1 MGNKSIQKF
10 FADQNSVIDL
20 SSLGNAKGAKVSLS
34 GPDMNITTPRGSVI
48 IVNGALYSSIKGNNL
63 AVKFKDK
70 TITGAK
76 ILGSVDLKDIQ
87 LERIDSSLVDS
98 AQVEKKGN
106 GKRRNKKEEE
116 ELKKQLDDA
125 ENAKKEADKA
135 KEEAEKAKEAA
146 EKALNEAFE
155 VQNSSKQI
163 EEMLQNFLADN
174 VAKDNLAQQSD
185 ASQQNTQAKATQASK
200 QNDAEKVLPQPI
212 NKNTSTGKSNSSK
225 NEENKL
231 DAESVKEPLK
241 VTLALAAESNSG
253 SKDDSITNFTKPQF
267 VGSTAPN
274 ATVIIK
280 INGIAVGQAVAD
292 SLGNFTFTA
301 PETLTDGTYN
311 LEAEA
316 KTADGS
322 GSAKLVITIDSVTD
336 KPTFELSPE
345 SSVSGHKGLTPT
357 LTPSIVGTAEE
368 NAKVDIYVDN
378 KLVASVDVDKDGNW
392 SYEFKDNELSE
403 GENSIKVVA
412 VDKAGNKNETTD
424 SIITD
429 TIAPEKPTIELDDS
443 SDSGIKNDNITN
455 STLPTFIGVAEPGST
470 VSIYLGLKHLGEVIV
485 AKDGTWSY
493 TLTTPL
499 KDGEYNITAT
509 ATDIA
514 GHTSATANLPFTID
528 TRISYF
534 SAEIETTN
542 DSGIVGDNVTNNT
555 RPTFTGKTEPNAI
568 ISVINSETG
577 EEVIFK
583 ANDKGEWTFNFT
595 SDSVEGINNLTFT
608 VEDVAGNKKDFS
620 FSYVIDTIAPV
631 PPTVSLED
639 YVVLPNGIILSGN
652 DLPAL
657 VGTAEP
663 KSTIL
668 LMRDG
673 KLYDSIEVDS
683 NGTWNYQFSNKFLQ
697 GAYDIEIISQDAA
710 GNKSSTVKY
719 SFTIQTEVVP
729 PKAELDASDD
739 SGAKGD
745 WITNKHNALTLL
757 GTADRF
763 ATVNIL
769 IDGKTIGVTT
779 ADADGNW
786 NFDIS
791 RNLSDNVYKITVESI
806 DPLGRTSSVDYQLT
820 IDSFTPIPTVML
832 HDSADSGVKG
842 DMITKINTPLFTGM
856 AEANAKVSIY
866 VDGVLSGE
874 AIAGDDGVWN
884 FQFTTAL
891 SDGSHDV
898 TVKVEDI
905 AGNTASSSAYNFQIV
920 TQTQKP
926 TIELVNDTG
935 VDNTDHIINEKN
947 PALTGTAAPYS
958 TVKLYIDGALIAEV
972 RTNKDGRWEYTLKAD
987 QGLVDGDHRI
997 TASVEDIAGNIA
1009 HSDPFLI
1016 SVDTAISIPIVSL
1029 SPDSDSGIS
1038 DDNLTNIV
1046 KPTLHL
1052 KDIDPDIISVQ
1063 VWDAMSDTQIGVAT
1077 QQPDGSWAYTFTS
1090 DLTEGLHQVYVK
1102 VEDIAGNKA
1111 NSAIFDFTIDTTVS
1125 TPVISLLSK
1134 DDTGVTGDNL
1144 TNINKPGF
1152 AISGVDADAHRVV
1165 VQVMHNGVSEEI
1177 ELSHLNGSWLFIPG
1191 NTWADGSY
1199 TLTVKVEDK
1208 AGNTNY
1214 SAPLTVVID
1223 TQIAIDGVELV
1234 NDSGVKGDNM
1244 TNDDRPHFRV
1254 TVPTDVNEVRLSID
1268 GGNSWVQATPG
1279 VAGSWEY
1286 IWPTDLADGQYTL
1299 TVEATDKAG
1308 NTVTK
1313 TIDFAVD
1320 TTLSVPVIVLDS
1332 ADDTGIQGDNM
1343 TNSTQ
1348 PTFALQHIDDDAVRV
1363 TVSVEHGGVTT
1374 TFDATKGTGG
1384 WTFTPPTSWAD
1395 GDYTL
1400 SVSVEDKAGNT
1411 SHSASLTVT
1420 VDTQIAINNIELVN
1434 DSGIPDDNLT
1444 NNVRPHFQVTVP
1456 TDVNVVRLSIDGGKT
1471 WFNATQSA
1479 TPGVWD
1485 YIWPDDVADG
1495 GYTLTVEAT
1504 DEAGNKATQTLDFTI
1519 DTTLSVPTLS
1529 LDSAD
1534 DSGIAGDN
1542 ITNVKT
1548 PGFTLNNIDTD
1559 VSRVIVEVMHNGIKQ
1574 EVPLVQTGGQW
1585 RFAPTS
1591 DWADGDYIL
1600 TVKVEDRAG
1609 NVKQSAPLTVTVDT
1623 HIAIDR
1629 IELVNDSGI
1638 PGDNLT
1644 NEARPHFQVTVPADV
1659 NGVRL
1664 SIDGGKTW
1672 FDATQSATSGVWDYT
1687 WLTNVANGPH
1697 TLMVEA
1703 SDKAGNKTTQKLD
1716 FTIDT
1721 ILSEPTITLDSADDS
1736 AAGDNITNVKMPGFT
1751 LGNIDADVTKVVV
1764 TVAHDGKNQQIELI
1778 KNGGVWRFT
1787 PGAAWTDG
1795 DYTLTVKVE
1804 DKAGNTNYSAPLTV
1818 TIDTQTSID
1827 RIELLNDTGIVGD
1840 NLTNEARPQFHITV
1854 PTDVNSVQLSLD
1866 GGINWVNAT
1875 LTSDGVWE
1883 YIWPTD
1889 LVENTYTLT
1898 VKATDVAGNTA
1909 TETLNFIIDTTLS
1922 TPTITLDSADDSG
1935 TANDNKTNVKT
1946 PGFII
1951 GGIDSD
1957 VTQVVVQVMRDGH
1970 SEEVELT
1977 QTNGQ
1982 WRFVPGSAW
1991 TDGDYTLTVTVK
2003 DEAGNIRHSAPL
2015 TVTIDTQITIDHIE
2029 LVNDS
2034 GIPDDNLTNNVRP
2047 HFQVTVPTDVNV
2059 VRLSIDG
2066 GKTWFNATQSATPGV
2081 WDYTWLADV
2090 GEGKHTLT
2098 VEATDKAGNKT
2109 TQQLDFIIDTLL
2121 SEPTIVLDNTDDS
2134 GTKGDHLTNVNK
2146 PTFLLGNID
2155 ADARYVTVEVQH
2167 GGTKEV
2173 LTATK
2178 DATGNWSVTPTG
2190 TWADG
2195 DYTLTVRVEDEAGNE
2210 KHSASLTVTVDTQI
2224 TIDVIEL
2231 VNDNGI
2237 PGDNMTN
2244 DAHPQF
2250 RVTVPGDVN
2259 EVSLSID
2266 GGVTWVKATQSAT
2279 PGVWNYTWP
2288 GTVPDGDYTLNVKAT
2303 DNAGN
2308 TVTETL
2314 HFTIDTTL
2322 STPVIVLDSADD
2334 SGVHGDNM
2342 TNHTQ
2347 PTFALQHIDDDAVR
2361 VTVSVEHGG
2370 VTTTFDATKDAGG
2383 WTFTPTGAWA
2393 DGDYTLSVSVEDK
2406 AGNTSHS
2413 ASLTVTVDTQIAIN
2427 NIELV
2432 NDSGIPDDNL
2442 TNNVRPHFQ
2451 VTVPTDV
2458 NVVRLSIDGG
2468 KTWFNATQSATPG
2481 VWDYIWPDDV
2491 ADGGYTLTV
2500 EATDEAGNKA
2510 TQTLDFTIDTTLSVP
2525 TLSLD
2530 SADDSGIAGDN
2541 ITNVKTPGFTL
2552 NNIDTD
2558 VSRVIV
2564 EVMHNGIKQ
2573 EVPLVQTGGQW
2584 RFAPTSDWADGDY
2597 ILTVKVEDRAGN
2609 VKQSAPLTVT
2619 VDTHIA
2625 IDRIELVNDSGI
2637 PGDNLTNEA
2646 RPHFQVTV
2654 PADVNGVRLSIDGG
2668 KTWFDATQSATSGVW
2683 DYTWLTNV
2691 ANGPHT
2697 LMVEASDKAGNKTT
2711 QKLDFTI
2718 DTILSEP
2725 TITLDSA
2732 DDSAAGDNITNVKM
2746 PGFTLGNIDA
2756 DVTKVVVTVAH
2767 DGKNQQIE
2775 LIKNG
2780 GVWRFT
2786 PGAAWTDG
2794 DYTLTV
2800 KVEDKA
2806 GNTNYSAPLTVTID
2820 TQTSIDR
2827 IELLNDTGIVGDNLT
2842 NEARPQFHITVP
2854 TDVNSV
2860 QLSLDGGI
2868 NWVNAT
2874 LTSDGVWEYIWP
2886 TDLVEN
2892 TYTLTVK
2899 ATDVAGNTATETLNF
2914 IIDTTLSTPTIT
2926 LDSAD
2931 DSGTANDNKTNVK
2944 TPGFIIGGID
2954 SDVTQVVVQVM
2965 RDGHSEEVELTQ
2977 TNGQWR
2983 FVPGSAWTDGDY
2995 TLTVTVKDEAGNIRH
3010 SAPLT
3015 VTIDTQ
3021 ITIDHIELVNDSG
3034 IPDDNL
3040 TNNVRP
3046 HFQVTV
3052 PTDVNVVRLSIDGG
3066 KTWFNATQSA
3076 TPGVW
3081 DYTWLADVGEGK
3093 HTLTVEATDKAGNKT
3108 TQQLDFI
3115 IDTLLSEPTIVL
3127 DNTDDSGTKGD
3138 NLTNVNKPTFLL
3150 GNIDADARYVTV
3162 EVQHGGTKEV
3172 LTATKG
3178 ATGIWSVT
3186 PTGTWADGDYTLTVR
3201 VEDDAGNVKYSA
3213 PLTVTVDTQITIDVI
3228 ELVNDNGI
3236 PGDNLT
3242 NDVRPHFRVTVPG
3255 DVNEVRLSIDGGNT
3269 WVRAT
3274 QGTAGIWDYT
3284 WPKDVTD
3291 GLHTLTVEATDKAG
3305 NKTTQT
3311 LDFTID
3317 TRLSTPTIAMDSR
3330 DDTGAIGDHITSVK
3344 RPGFTIGNIDA
3355 DAHSVI
3361 LRITQGGNSQEVTL
3375 TQVGGQWR
3383 FTPDADWADG
3393 SYTLTV
3399 EVTDNAGNVRQS
3411 TPLVVTVDTQTSI
3424 TDITLVNDHGVPDD
3438 NLTNSTRPQ
3447 FEITVPADVNSVQLS
3462 IDGGANWVSATQGIE
3477 GVWGYT
3483 WPTDMGDGKHT
3494 LTVMVTDRA
3503 GNTATQTLEFFIDT
3517 RLSTPTIALD
3527 STDDTGTPGDD
3538 MTNRTRPTFILQNID
3553 SDVINVTVSVT
3564 HNGTTTSFTATQGA
3578 GGWSFTPP
3586 APWGDG
3592 DYTLTVTVEDRAGN
3606 TRPSTPLTVTVD
3618 TQIAIDRIEL
3628 VNDSGVP
3635 GDNVTKH
3642 VRPQFQISVP
3652 DDVEKVLLS
3661 IDGGT
3666 TWVTAIKSS
3675 TAGIWD
3681 YTWPTDMPEGQHTL
3695 TVEVTDGAG
3704 NKMTETL
3711 NFTIDITLLTPT
3723 IELAPDQDT
3732 GQNKNDNLTSV
3743 TQPVFVLGSIDKDVR
3758 HVELS
3763 IEHNGT
3769 FKTVVL
3775 TESADGWRYRPDSA
3789 LADGSYTFTVTVTD
3803 VAGNQQTSAPLKVT
3817 IDGTLTTPVIEL
3829 AAGEDSGTVGDRL
3842 TNHDRPVFDIHQ
3854 VDSDVTR
3861 VMVKVTYNGKTHEE
3875 AAVFTN
3881 GQWRFTPSAS
3891 WADGSYQLA
3900 VVVEDLAGNV
3910 KESAPFEVRI
3920 DTTTTINNIVLLND
3934 TGVQNDQLT
3943 NVAKPSF
3950 RIDVPGDVVQ
3960 VRVTLDGGANWNV
3973 IRKNA
3978 DGQWIFD
3985 SPNTLV
3991 DGTYTLRV
3999 EATDEAGNIAN
4010 KDLVF
4015 NIDTNIQVPTIALD
4029 AGQDTGANTADN
4041 ITNISRPTF
4050 TIGNVDPD
4058 VIKVVVTIDGHD
4070 YNATK
4075 VGAGWQFTPGNAIPD
4090 GSYNIT
4096 VTVEDKAGNTA
4107 TSKPLPV
4114 VIDTTAEIESV
4125 TLVTDSGDSDVDNIT
4140 KVDKPQFSIVTADDI
4155 THVRVKIDNAANWIE
4170 LTKGGDGRWIFN
4182 VGSALPDGQHTLL
4195 VDVTDIAGNV
4205 AQETLQ
4211 FTIDTTLREPTIVLD
4226 PTHDTGD
4233 DTNDNLTRINKP
4245 VFIIGNV
4252 DNDVSHIVV
4261 HIDGRDYTIENTGGN
4276 LTFTPDQPLS
4286 DGQHTISV
4294 TVTDIAGNTK
4304 TSAELRIEI
4313 DTQVQIDSVTLTT
4326 DSGVNDH
4333 DNVTNATRPSFEIAT
4348 PDDVTSVLV
4357 SFDGVNWTPI
4367 SKNAAGQW
4375 EFTAGSALPDGHYT
4389 LHVQAT
4395 DRAGNTANSTLGF
4408 TVDTQIDGLSVVM
4421 LDDAGKDSTD
4431 GITNITSPRFEISAR
4446 EPLQSVTVILN
4457 GKSSTLTQGA
4467 GNKWLFTPDTPLVDG
4482 TYKIEIVAEDIA
4494 GNKISKEVS
4503 FTIDT
4508 IVSDPSIDLLDADD
4522 TGESAVDNIT
4532 SVTTP
4537 RFVIGNVPADIDTVV
4552 IRINGVSYSVTANG
4566 NNLWEFQVPVA
4577 LNDGVYEAVVVFRDI
4592 AGNTSETKL
4601 PFTIDTTTSVSVR
4614 MEPASDTGNSNS
4626 DNLTNKQNPK
4636 FEGTAEPNAKLVI
4649 TIVDDKS
4656 GREVLKQ
4663 TITVGADGN
4672 WSVTPNILP
4681 DGMYTINV
4689 VATDVAGN
4697 TAQTQERF
4705 TIDTVT
4711 IDPTIRLSDPSI
4723 DDQHE
4728 ATSLRPEF
4736 KGFAEAF
4743 STIMIQWDGKVV
4755 GSANANANGEWSWTP
4770 PSVLAPG
4777 SYVVS
4782 IVAKDK
4788 AGNESSQVDFPVV
4801 IPVIDVTPPTIKLS
4815 EESDSGA
4822 LGDFT
4827 TNNKTPTLIGSTL
4840 PNTIVSIYVDG
4851 VKVGEATAD
4860 TAGRYTFQL
4869 SEMKDGHYV
4878 VQVGIVN
4885 PRDNSEL
4892 RSTAVDVT
4900 IDTEVA
4906 ELVWNISGMH
4916 EGGYINTVT
4925 PEIGGTSEPNSKIT
4939 IFVNGVEKA
4948 IAYTTG
4954 AGHWGVVLPALGNDG
4969 NYELTFKVEDV
4980 AGNIREFGPQ
4990 NVILDTVIS
4999 PLTVVLREADD
5010 SGKVGDWITNKS
5022 HVTIDGTAEAGS
5034 TLTIR
5039 NPQGVVIATL
5049 VVGNDGRWSAELD
5062 LREGS
5067 NAFVVVSEDKAGNSQ
5082 QKEIL
5087 IEHDTQIEISDIS
5100 LSRDTNSGDKYDLIT
5115 NNKSPVLVAMTDPGA
5130 TVQVYINGVLQGTVE
5145 ASSSGN
5151 ISYTMPANSA
5161 DGEYQVQ
5168 FVATDTAGNRVES
5181 AITTVTIDSQIAVF
5195 DIDEDSLP
5203 ALSNNRALS
5212 VSGVGEA
5219 GSQVSIFVDGKLV
5232 NVVMVEADGTWR
5244 APILLQDDGT
5254 FNIHFSITDVAG
5266 NTEVSKDYSVDVDSS
5281 TDFPTLNLEDASNS
5295 GSLDDLITNHNKP
5308 VLVGTAE
5315 AGATIHIYVDEK
5327 IVANVLVLEDGTWSY
5342 QFDNAL
5348 KDGEYS
5354 IRVVAED
5361 PAGNT
5366 AESPRLLV
5374 TIDTSTFI
5382 DNPAMVAGS
5391 DNGIFSNDSI
5401 TSQTRP
5407 TFSIFGEMNQSVQ
5420 IFIDGVLVDTITVTD
5435 RNQVYRPESPLGDG
5449 SHSIYYVITDK
5460 AGNTATSKTLNFTI
5474 DTFNTTPVAIDSIG
5488 GQTLAEMTGSDGK
5501 IYITDTT
5508 RNLLF
5513 SGSAEPNSKIEIII
5527 NGLNVG
5533 EVWVN
5538 EKGHWQMPVNPL
5550 YFTEGQLDITVK
5562 STDRAGNVNQEKY
5575 SIWVDT
5581 HIKVFTSELDDNK
5594 SSSKTEWWSNSDL
5607 ITMRGTGEIGATVS
5621 LIVAGVTLATAVV
5634 AATGRWELSTDKL
5647 PEGTYDISLVIE
5659 DSAGN
5664 RWEDV
5669 REIFIDRTPPNA
5681 PVVTYSDI
5689 VNDLII
5695 MQGTAE
5701 AKSQLIITDS
5711 EGNTY
5716 TLTVPDNGKWSMAIP
5731 YPSEGKFTIT
5741 SVDAIG
5747 NRSDDVPLD
5756 IMKEVPVISLS
5767 PDSDSGT
5774 VGDNITRDKQPTF
5787 IIGNLES
5794 DVVVV
5799 QVDINGTVYNAEKN
5813 ADGVW
5818 FFTPG
5823 TPLADGS
5830 YTISVIASDA
5840 AGNQKNSL
5848 PITVT
5853 IDSTLTVP
5861 EIALAAGED
5870 NGASD
5875 SDNVTNHT
5883 QPKFTLQHIDADVT
5897 GVTVNVT
5904 HNGVTDIY
5912 QATQGADGWTFTP
5925 PAAWNDGNYTLSVT
5939 VVDRAGNS
5947 QQSASLAVTVDSTV
5961 TVTADSQHDDAS
5973 DDATATAVTPPES
5986 ETVNAESATHLRTE
6000 PSAAEE
6006 SVVKVTAY
6014 SITLLNADSGDEI
6027 DRSISQT
6034 PSFEIS
6040 VPENIVNV
6048 SIMFEGEEFTLP
6060 ITNQKA
6066 IFEVPLSLEDGEY
6079 TMDVKFIDKDNDF
6092 LIKEK
6097 TFSVDHSSADIV
6109 NAMNVRGKTEDDIND
6124 SPSTSSVGH
6133 NNNGAIDV
6141 FAVNEVTLPVDN
6153 QEEHA

>member
-429 TIAPEKPTIELDDS
+429 TIPPEKPTIELDDS

-639 YVVLPNGIILSGN
+639 FVVLPNGIILSGN

-1029 SPDSDSGIS
+1029 SPDSDSGIA

-1111 NSAIFDFTIDTTVS
+1111 NSAVFDFTIDTTVS

-1177 ELSHLNGSWLFIPG
+1177 ELSHLNGSWLFTPG
-1191 NTWADGSY
+1191 NTWEDGSY

-1208 AGNTNY
+1208 AGNTSY

-1320 TTLSVPVIVLDS
+1320 TTLSVPVIVLNS
-1332 ADDTGIQGDNM
+1332 ADDTGVQGDNM
-1343 TNSTQ
+1343 TNRTQ

-1479 TPGVWD
+1479 TPGAWD

-1504 DEAGNKATQTLDFTI
+1504 DKAGNKTTQELDFTI

-1716 FTIDT
+1716 FIIDT
-1721 ILSEPTITLDSADDS
+1721 LLSEPTITLDSADDS

-2121 SEPTIVLDNTDDS
+2121 SEPTIVLDSTDDS
-2134 GTKGDHLTNVNK
+2134 GTKGDNLTNVNK

-2322 STPVIVLDSADD
+2322 SVPVIVLNSADD
-2334 SGVHGDNM
+2334 TGVQGDNM
-2342 TNHTQ
+2342 TNSTQ

-2370 VTTTFDATKDAGG
+2370 VTTTFDATKGVGG
-2383 WTFTPTGAWA
+2383 WSFTPTGAWA

-2451 VTVPTDV
+2451 VKVPTDV
-2458 NVVRLSIDGG
+2458 N
-2468 KTWFNATQSATPG
+2468 
-2481 VWDYIWPDDV
+2481 
-2491 ADGGYTLTV
+2491 
-2500 EATDEAGNKA
+2500 E
-2510 TQTLDFTIDTTLSVP
+2510 
-2525 TLSLD
+2525 
-2530 SADDSGIAGDN
+2530 
-2541 ITNVKTPGFTL
+2541 
-2552 NNIDTD
+2552 
-2558 VSRVIV
+2558 
-2564 EVMHNGIKQ
+2564 
-2573 EVPLVQTGGQW
+2573 
-2584 RFAPTSDWADGDY
+2584 
-2597 ILTVKVEDRAGN
+2597 
-2609 VKQSAPLTVT
+2609 
-2619 VDTHIA
+2619 
-2625 IDRIELVNDSGI
+2625 
-2637 PGDNLTNEA
+2637 
-2646 RPHFQVTV
+2646 
-2654 PADVNGVRLSIDGG
+2654 
-2668 KTWFDATQSATSGVW
+2668 
-2683 DYTWLTNV
+2683 
-2691 ANGPHT
+2691 
-2697 LMVEASDKAGNKTT
+2697 
-2711 QKLDFTI
+2711 
-2718 DTILSEP
+2718 
-2725 TITLDSA
+2725 
-2732 DDSAAGDNITNVKM
+2732 
-2746 PGFTLGNIDA
+2746 
-2756 DVTKVVVTVAH
+2756 
-2767 DGKNQQIE
+2767 
-2775 LIKNG
+2775 
-2780 GVWRFT
+2780 
-2786 PGAAWTDG
+2786 
-2794 DYTLTV
+2794 
-2800 KVEDKA
+2800 
-2806 GNTNYSAPLTVTID
+2806 
-2820 TQTSIDR
+2820 
-2827 IELLNDTGIVGDNLT
+2827 
-2842 NEARPQFHITVP
+2842 
-2854 TDVNSV
+2854 
-2860 QLSLDGGI
+2860 
-2868 NWVNAT
+2868 
-2874 LTSDGVWEYIWP
+2874 
-2886 TDLVEN
+2886 
-2892 TYTLTVK
+2892 
-2899 ATDVAGNTATETLNF
+2899 
-2914 IIDTTLSTPTIT
+2914 
-2926 LDSAD
+2926 
-2931 DSGTANDNKTNVK
+2931 
-2944 TPGFIIGGID
+2944 
-2954 SDVTQVVVQVM
+2954 
-2965 RDGHSEEVELTQ
+2965 
-2977 TNGQWR
+2977 
-2983 FVPGSAWTDGDY
+2983 
-2995 TLTVTVKDEAGNIRH
+2995 
-3010 SAPLT
+3010 
-3015 VTIDTQ
+3015 
-3021 ITIDHIELVNDSG
+3021 
-3034 IPDDNL
+3034 
-3040 TNNVRP
+3040 
-3046 HFQVTV
+3046 
-3052 PTDVNVVRLSIDGG
+3052 VRLSIDGG

-3093 HTLTVEATDKAGNKT
+3093 HTLTVEATDKAGNQT
-3108 TQQLDFI
+3108 TQKLDFI
-3115 IDTLLSEPTIVL
+3115 IDTMLSEPTIVL
-3127 DNTDDSGTKGD
+3127 DSTDDSGTKGD
-3138 NLTNVNKPTFLL
+3138 NLTNANKPTFIL

-3162 EVQHGGTKEV
+3162 EVQYGGTKEV

-3317 TRLSTPTIAMDSR
+3317 TRLSTPTITMDSR

-3344 RPGFTIGNIDA
+3344 RPGFTIGNIDS
-3355 DAHSVI
+3355 DAQSVI

-3411 TPLVVTVDTQTSI
+3411 TPLIVTVDTQTSI

-3462 IDGGANWVSATQGIE
+3462 IDGGANWVSAAQGIE

-3618 TQIAIDRIEL
+3618 TQIAIDHIEL

-3711 NFTIDITLLTPT
+3711 NFTIDITLMTPT

-3842 TNHDRPVFDIHQ
+3842 TNHDRPVFDIRQ

-4304 TSAELRIEI
+4304 TSAELKIEI

-4532 SVTTP
+4532 SVTKP

-4552 IRINGVSYSVTANG
+4552 IRINGVSYPVTANG

-4827 TNNKTPTLIGSTL
+4827 TNNKTPTLVGNTL
-4840 PNTIVSIYVDG
+4840 PNAIVSIYVDG

-4969 NYELTFKVEDV
+4969 NYVLTFKVEDV

-5039 NPQGVVIATL
+5039 SPQGVVIATL

-5082 QKEIL
+5082 QKDIL

-5342 QFDNAL
+5342 QFDNVL

-5407 TFSIFGEMNQSVQ
+5407 TFSISGEMNQSVQ

-5581 HIKVFTSELDDNK
+5581 HIQVFTSELDDNK
-5594 SSSKTEWWSNSDL
+5594 SSSKTDWWSNSST
-5607 ITMRGTGEIGATVS
+5607 ITMRGMGEIGATVS

-5634 AATGRWELSTDKL
+5634 AANGQWELSTDQL
-5647 PEGTYDISLVIE
+5647 PEGKYDITLSIE
-5659 DSAGN
+5659 DNAGN
-5664 RWEDV
+5664 RKEEV
-5669 REIFIDRTPPNA
+5669 HEIFIDRTPPNA

-5711 EGNTY
+5711 NGNTY

-5747 NRSDDVPLD
+5747 NRSDDVSLD

-5870 NGASD
+5870 NGVSD

-5904 HNGVTDIY
+5904 HNGVTDTY

-5925 PAAWNDGNYTLSVT
+5925 PAAWNDGTYTLSVT

-5986 ETVNAESATHLRTE
+5986 ETVNAESATHLRTV

-6006 SVVKVTAY
+6006 SVVKETAY

-6109 NAMNVRGKTEDDIND
+6109 NAMNARGKTEDDIND

>member
-34 GPDMNITTPRGSVI
+34 GPDMNITTPHGSVI

-534 SAEIETTN
+534 SAEIETTD

-595 SDSVEGINNLTFT
+595 SDSVEGVNNLTFT

-620 FSYVIDTIAPV
+620 FSYVIDTVAPV

-639 YVVLPNGIILSGN
+639 FVVLPNGIILSGN

-697 GAYDIEIISQDAA
+697 GSYDIEIISQDAA

-1029 SPDSDSGIS
+1029 SPDSDSGIA

-1111 NSAIFDFTIDTTVS
+1111 NSAVFDFTIDTTVS

-1177 ELSHLNGSWLFIPG
+1177 ELSHLNGSWLFTPG

-1208 AGNTNY
+1208 AGNTSY

-1384 WTFTPPTSWAD
+1384 WSFTPTGAWAD

-1434 DSGIPDDNLT
+1434 DSGIPNDNLT

-1479 TPGVWD
+1479 TPGAWD

-1504 DEAGNKATQTLDFTI
+1504 DKAGNKTTQELDFTI

-2121 SEPTIVLDNTDDS
+2121 SEPTIVLDSTDDS

-2322 STPVIVLDSADD
+2322 SVPVIVLNSADD
-2334 SGVHGDNM
+2334 TGVQGDNM
-2342 TNHTQ
+2342 TNSTQ

-2370 VTTTFDATKDAGG
+2370 VTTTFDATKGVGG
-2383 WTFTPTGAWA
+2383 WSFTPTGAWA

-2451 VTVPTDV
+2451 VKVPTDV
-2458 NVVRLSIDGG
+2458 N
-2468 KTWFNATQSATPG
+2468 
-2481 VWDYIWPDDV
+2481 
-2491 ADGGYTLTV
+2491 
-2500 EATDEAGNKA
+2500 E
-2510 TQTLDFTIDTTLSVP
+2510 
-2525 TLSLD
+2525 
-2530 SADDSGIAGDN
+2530 
-2541 ITNVKTPGFTL
+2541 
-2552 NNIDTD
+2552 
-2558 VSRVIV
+2558 
-2564 EVMHNGIKQ
+2564 
-2573 EVPLVQTGGQW
+2573 
-2584 RFAPTSDWADGDY
+2584 
-2597 ILTVKVEDRAGN
+2597 
-2609 VKQSAPLTVT
+2609 
-2619 VDTHIA
+2619 
-2625 IDRIELVNDSGI
+2625 
-2637 PGDNLTNEA
+2637 
-2646 RPHFQVTV
+2646 
-2654 PADVNGVRLSIDGG
+2654 
-2668 KTWFDATQSATSGVW
+2668 
-2683 DYTWLTNV
+2683 
-2691 ANGPHT
+2691 
-2697 LMVEASDKAGNKTT
+2697 
-2711 QKLDFTI
+2711 
-2718 DTILSEP
+2718 
-2725 TITLDSA
+2725 
-2732 DDSAAGDNITNVKM
+2732 
-2746 PGFTLGNIDA
+2746 
-2756 DVTKVVVTVAH
+2756 
-2767 DGKNQQIE
+2767 
-2775 LIKNG
+2775 
-2780 GVWRFT
+2780 
-2786 PGAAWTDG
+2786 
-2794 DYTLTV
+2794 
-2800 KVEDKA
+2800 
-2806 GNTNYSAPLTVTID
+2806 
-2820 TQTSIDR
+2820 
-2827 IELLNDTGIVGDNLT
+2827 
-2842 NEARPQFHITVP
+2842 
-2854 TDVNSV
+2854 
-2860 QLSLDGGI
+2860 
-2868 NWVNAT
+2868 
-2874 LTSDGVWEYIWP
+2874 
-2886 TDLVEN
+2886 
-2892 TYTLTVK
+2892 
-2899 ATDVAGNTATETLNF
+2899 
-2914 IIDTTLSTPTIT
+2914 
-2926 LDSAD
+2926 
-2931 DSGTANDNKTNVK
+2931 
-2944 TPGFIIGGID
+2944 
-2954 SDVTQVVVQVM
+2954 
-2965 RDGHSEEVELTQ
+2965 
-2977 TNGQWR
+2977 
-2983 FVPGSAWTDGDY
+2983 
-2995 TLTVTVKDEAGNIRH
+2995 
-3010 SAPLT
+3010 
-3015 VTIDTQ
+3015 
-3021 ITIDHIELVNDSG
+3021 
-3034 IPDDNL
+3034 
-3040 TNNVRP
+3040 
-3046 HFQVTV
+3046 
-3052 PTDVNVVRLSIDGG
+3052 VRLSIDGG

-3093 HTLTVEATDKAGNKT
+3093 HTLTVEATDKAGNQT
-3108 TQQLDFI
+3108 TQKLDFI
-3115 IDTLLSEPTIVL
+3115 IDTMLSEPTIVL
-3127 DNTDDSGTKGD
+3127 DSTDDSGTKGD
-3138 NLTNVNKPTFLL
+3138 NLTNANKPTFIL

-3162 EVQHGGTKEV
+3162 EVQYGGTKEV

-3399 EVTDNAGNVRQS
+3399 EVQDNAGNVRQS

-3517 RLSTPTIALD
+3517 RLSTPTIELD

-3711 NFTIDITLLTPT
+3711 NFTIDITLMTPT

-3842 TNHDRPVFDIHQ
+3842 TNHDRPVFDIRQ

-3999 EATDEAGNIAN
+3999 EATDEVGNIAN

-4304 TSAELRIEI
+4304 TSAELKIEI

-4532 SVTTP
+4532 SVTKP

-4552 IRINGVSYSVTANG
+4552 IRINGVSYPVTANG

-4827 TNNKTPTLIGSTL
+4827 TNNKTPTLVGNTL
-4840 PNTIVSIYVDG
+4840 PNAIVSIYVDG

-4969 NYELTFKVEDV
+4969 NYVLTFKVEDV

-5039 NPQGVVIATL
+5039 SPQGVVIATL

-5082 QKEIL
+5082 QKDIL

-5407 TFSIFGEMNQSVQ
+5407 TFSISGEMNQSVQ

-5581 HIKVFTSELDDNK
+5581 HIQVFTSELDDNK
-5594 SSSKTEWWSNSDL
+5594 SSSKTDWWSNSST
-5607 ITMRGTGEIGATVS
+5607 ITMRGMGEIGATVS

-5634 AATGRWELSTDKL
+5634 AANGQWELSTDQL
-5647 PEGTYDISLVIE
+5647 PEGKYDITLSIE
-5659 DSAGN
+5659 DNAGN
-5664 RWEDV
+5664 RKEEV
-5669 REIFIDRTPPNA
+5669 HEIFIDRTPPNA

-5711 EGNTY
+5711 NGNTY

-5823 TPLADGS
+5823 TPLTDGS

-5925 PAAWNDGNYTLSVT
+5925 PAAWNDGTYTLSVT

-5986 ETVNAESATHLRTE
+5986 ETVNAESATHLRTV

-6006 SVVKVTAY
+6006 SVVKETAY

-6048 SIMFEGEEFTLP
+6048 SVMFEGEEFTLP

>member
-241 VTLALAAESNSG
+241 VTLALATESNSG

-620 FSYVIDTIAPV
+620 FSYVIDTVAPV

-639 YVVLPNGIILSGN
+639 FVVLPNGIILSGN

-1029 SPDSDSGIS
+1029 SPDSDSGVS

-1063 VWDAMSDTQIGVAT
+1063 VWDAASDTQIGVAT

-1111 NSAIFDFTIDTTVS
+1111 NSAVFDFTIDTTVS

-1208 AGNTNY
+1208 AGNTSY

-1384 WTFTPPTSWAD
+1384 WSFTPTGAWAD

-1434 DSGIPDDNLT
+1434 DSGIPNDNLT

-1479 TPGVWD
+1479 TPGAWD

-1504 DEAGNKATQTLDFTI
+1504 DKAGNKTTQELDFTI

-1804 DKAGNTNYSAPLTV
+1804 DKTGNTNYSAPLTV

-2121 SEPTIVLDNTDDS
+2121 SEPTIVLDSTDDS
-2134 GTKGDHLTNVNK
+2134 GTKGDNLTNVNK

-2322 STPVIVLDSADD
+2322 SVPVIVLNSADD
-2334 SGVHGDNM
+2334 TGVQGDNM
-2342 TNHTQ
+2342 TNSTQ

-2370 VTTTFDATKDAGG
+2370 VTTTFDATKGTGG
-2383 WTFTPTGAWA
+2383 WSFTPTGAWA

-2451 VTVPTDV
+2451 VKVPMDV
-2458 NVVRLSIDGG
+2458 N
-2468 KTWFNATQSATPG
+2468 
-2481 VWDYIWPDDV
+2481 
-2491 ADGGYTLTV
+2491 
-2500 EATDEAGNKA
+2500 E
-2510 TQTLDFTIDTTLSVP
+2510 
-2525 TLSLD
+2525 
-2530 SADDSGIAGDN
+2530 
-2541 ITNVKTPGFTL
+2541 
-2552 NNIDTD
+2552 
-2558 VSRVIV
+2558 
-2564 EVMHNGIKQ
+2564 
-2573 EVPLVQTGGQW
+2573 
-2584 RFAPTSDWADGDY
+2584 
-2597 ILTVKVEDRAGN
+2597 
-2609 VKQSAPLTVT
+2609 
-2619 VDTHIA
+2619 
-2625 IDRIELVNDSGI
+2625 
-2637 PGDNLTNEA
+2637 
-2646 RPHFQVTV
+2646 
-2654 PADVNGVRLSIDGG
+2654 
-2668 KTWFDATQSATSGVW
+2668 
-2683 DYTWLTNV
+2683 
-2691 ANGPHT
+2691 
-2697 LMVEASDKAGNKTT
+2697 
-2711 QKLDFTI
+2711 
-2718 DTILSEP
+2718 
-2725 TITLDSA
+2725 
-2732 DDSAAGDNITNVKM
+2732 
-2746 PGFTLGNIDA
+2746 
-2756 DVTKVVVTVAH
+2756 
-2767 DGKNQQIE
+2767 
-2775 LIKNG
+2775 
-2780 GVWRFT
+2780 
-2786 PGAAWTDG
+2786 
-2794 DYTLTV
+2794 
-2800 KVEDKA
+2800 
-2806 GNTNYSAPLTVTID
+2806 
-2820 TQTSIDR
+2820 
-2827 IELLNDTGIVGDNLT
+2827 
-2842 NEARPQFHITVP
+2842 
-2854 TDVNSV
+2854 
-2860 QLSLDGGI
+2860 
-2868 NWVNAT
+2868 
-2874 LTSDGVWEYIWP
+2874 
-2886 TDLVEN
+2886 
-2892 TYTLTVK
+2892 
-2899 ATDVAGNTATETLNF
+2899 
-2914 IIDTTLSTPTIT
+2914 
-2926 LDSAD
+2926 
-2931 DSGTANDNKTNVK
+2931 
-2944 TPGFIIGGID
+2944 
-2954 SDVTQVVVQVM
+2954 
-2965 RDGHSEEVELTQ
+2965 
-2977 TNGQWR
+2977 
-2983 FVPGSAWTDGDY
+2983 
-2995 TLTVTVKDEAGNIRH
+2995 
-3010 SAPLT
+3010 
-3015 VTIDTQ
+3015 
-3021 ITIDHIELVNDSG
+3021 
-3034 IPDDNL
+3034 
-3040 TNNVRP
+3040 
-3046 HFQVTV
+3046 
-3052 PTDVNVVRLSIDGG
+3052 VRLSIDGG

-3093 HTLTVEATDKAGNKT
+3093 HTLTVEATDKAGNQT
-3108 TQQLDFI
+3108 TQKLDFI

-3127 DNTDDSGTKGD
+3127 DSTDDSGTKGD
-3138 NLTNVNKPTFLL
+3138 NLTNANKPTFIL

-3162 EVQHGGTKEV
+3162 EVQYGGTKEV

-3317 TRLSTPTIAMDSR
+3317 TRLSTPTITMDSR

-3344 RPGFTIGNIDA
+3344 RPGFTIGNIDS
-3355 DAHSVI
+3355 DAQSVI

-3411 TPLVVTVDTQTSI
+3411 TPLIVTVDTQTSI

-3462 IDGGANWVSATQGIE
+3462 IDGGANWVSAAQGIE

-3517 RLSTPTIALD
+3517 RLSTPTIVLD

-3618 TQIAIDRIEL
+3618 TQIAIDHIEL

-3711 NFTIDITLLTPT
+3711 NFTIDITLMTPT

-3842 TNHDRPVFDIHQ
+3842 TNHDRPVFDIRQ

-4532 SVTTP
+4532 SVTKP

-4552 IRINGVSYSVTANG
+4552 IRINGVSYPVTANG

-4827 TNNKTPTLIGSTL
+4827 TNNKTPTLVGNTL
-4840 PNTIVSIYVDG
+4840 PNAIVSIYVDG

-4969 NYELTFKVEDV
+4969 NYVLTFKVEDV

-5295 GSLDDLITNHNKP
+5295 GSLDDLITSHNKP

-5382 DNPAMVAGS
+5382 DNPVMMAGS

-5407 TFSIFGEMNQSVQ
+5407 AFSIYGEMNQSVQ

-5474 DTFNTTPVAIDSIG
+5474 DTLNTTPVAIDSIG

-5538 EKGHWQMPVNPL
+5538 DKGHWQMPVNPL

-5581 HIKVFTSELDDNK
+5581 HIQVFTSELDDNK
-5594 SSSKTEWWSNSDL
+5594 SSSKTDWWSNSST
-5607 ITMRGTGEIGATVS
+5607 ITMRGMGEIGATVS

-5634 AATGRWELSTDKL
+5634 AANGQWELSTDQL
-5647 PEGTYDISLVIE
+5647 PEGKYDITLSIE
-5659 DSAGN
+5659 DNAGN
-5664 RWEDV
+5664 RKEEV
-5669 REIFIDRTPPNA
+5669 HEIFIDRTPPNA

-5711 EGNTY
+5711 NGNTY

-5747 NRSDDVPLD
+5747 NRSDDVSLD

-5870 NGASD
+5870 NGVSD

-5904 HNGVTDIY
+5904 HNGVTDTY

-5925 PAAWNDGNYTLSVT
+5925 PAAWNDGTYTLSVT

-5986 ETVNAESATHLRTE
+5986 ETVNAESATHLRTV

-6006 SVVKVTAY
+6006 SVVKETAY

-6109 NAMNVRGKTEDDIND
+6109 NAMNARGKTEDDIND

>member
-155 VQNSSKQI
+155 VQNSSKQM
-163 EEMLQNFLADN
+163 EEMLQEFLADN

-429 TIAPEKPTIELDDS
+429 TIPPEKPTIELDDS

-534 SAEIETTN
+534 SAEIETTD

-577 EEVIFK
+577 EEVVFK
-583 ANDKGEWTFNFT
+583 ANDQGEWTFNFT

-958 TVKLYIDGALIAEV
+958 TVKLYVDGALIAEV

-1029 SPDSDSGIS
+1029 SPDSDSGIA

-1063 VWDAMSDTQIGVAT
+1063 VWDAASDTQIGVAT

-1111 NSAIFDFTIDTTVS
+1111 NSAVFDFTIDTTVS

-1177 ELSHLNGSWLFIPG
+1177 ELSHLNGSWLFTPG

-1384 WTFTPPTSWAD
+1384 WSFTPTGAWAD

-1434 DSGIPDDNLT
+1434 DSGIPNDNLT
-1444 NNVRPHFQVTVP
+1444 NNVRPQFQVTVP

-1471 WFNATQSA
+1471 WFNATQGA
-1479 TPGVWD
+1479 TPGAWD

-1504 DEAGNKATQTLDFTI
+1504 DKAGNQTTQELDFTI

-1591 DWADGDYIL
+1591 DWGDGDYIL

-1716 FTIDT
+1716 FIIDT
-1721 ILSEPTITLDSADDS
+1721 MLSEPTITLDSADDS

-1909 TETLNFIIDTTLS
+1909 TETLNFTIDTTLS

-1946 PGFII
+1946 PGFVI

-2015 TVTIDTQITIDHIE
+2015 KVTVDTQIGIDNIE

-2034 GIPDDNLTNNVRP
+2034 GIPNDNLTNNVRP
-2047 HFQVTVPTDVNV
+2047 QFQVTVPTDVNV

-2081 WDYTWLADV
+2081 WDYTWLTDV
-2090 GEGKHTLT
+2090 ANGSHTLT
-2098 VEATDKAGNKT
+2098 VEATDAAGNKA
-2109 TQQLDFIIDTLL
+2109 TQNLEFNIDTLL
-2121 SEPTIVLDNTDDS
+2121 SEPTIALDSTDDS
-2134 GTKGDHLTNVNK
+2134 GTKGDNLTNVNK
-2146 PTFLLGNID
+2146 PTFILGNID

-2178 DATGNWSVTPTG
+2178 GATGIWSVTPTG
-2190 TWADG
+2190 MWADG
-2195 DYTLTVRVEDEAGNE
+2195 SHTLTVRVEDEAGNV
-2210 KHSASLTVTVDTQI
+2210 KYSVPLTITVDTQI
-2224 TIDVIEL
+2224 TIDDIEL
-2231 VNDNGI
+2231 VNDSGTK
-2237 PGDNMTN
+2237 GDNLTN
-2244 DAHPQF
+2244 DANPHF
-2250 RVTVPGDVN
+2250 RITVPGDVN

-2266 GGVTWVKATQSAT
+2266 GGVTWVKAMQSST
-2279 PGVWNYTWP
+2279 SGVWNYTWP
-2288 GTVPDGDYTLNVKAT
+2288 KTLADDDYTLTVKAT

-2308 TVTETL
+2308 TVTRTL
-2314 HFTIDTTL
+2314 DFTIDTTL

-2334 SGVHGDNM
+2334 TGIQGDNM
-2342 TNHTQ
+2342 TNRTQ
-2347 PTFALQHIDDDAVR
+2347 PTFNLQHIDDDAVR

-2370 VTTTFDATKDAGG
+2370 VTTTFDATKGTGG
-2383 WTFTPTGAWA
+2383 WSFTPPTSWGA
-2393 DGDYTLSVSVEDK
+2393 GDYTLSVSVEDK

-2442 TNNVRPHFQ
+2442 TNNVRPQFQ
-2451 VTVPTDV
+2451 VKVPTDV
-2458 NVVRLSIDGG
+2458 N
-2468 KTWFNATQSATPG
+2468 
-2481 VWDYIWPDDV
+2481 
-2491 ADGGYTLTV
+2491 
-2500 EATDEAGNKA
+2500 E
-2510 TQTLDFTIDTTLSVP
+2510 
-2525 TLSLD
+2525 
-2530 SADDSGIAGDN
+2530 
-2541 ITNVKTPGFTL
+2541 
-2552 NNIDTD
+2552 
-2558 VSRVIV
+2558 
-2564 EVMHNGIKQ
+2564 
-2573 EVPLVQTGGQW
+2573 
-2584 RFAPTSDWADGDY
+2584 
-2597 ILTVKVEDRAGN
+2597 
-2609 VKQSAPLTVT
+2609 
-2619 VDTHIA
+2619 
-2625 IDRIELVNDSGI
+2625 
-2637 PGDNLTNEA
+2637 
-2646 RPHFQVTV
+2646 
-2654 PADVNGVRLSIDGG
+2654 
-2668 KTWFDATQSATSGVW
+2668 
-2683 DYTWLTNV
+2683 
-2691 ANGPHT
+2691 
-2697 LMVEASDKAGNKTT
+2697 
-2711 QKLDFTI
+2711 
-2718 DTILSEP
+2718 
-2725 TITLDSA
+2725 
-2732 DDSAAGDNITNVKM
+2732 
-2746 PGFTLGNIDA
+2746 
-2756 DVTKVVVTVAH
+2756 
-2767 DGKNQQIE
+2767 
-2775 LIKNG
+2775 
-2780 GVWRFT
+2780 
-2786 PGAAWTDG
+2786 
-2794 DYTLTV
+2794 
-2800 KVEDKA
+2800 
-2806 GNTNYSAPLTVTID
+2806 
-2820 TQTSIDR
+2820 
-2827 IELLNDTGIVGDNLT
+2827 
-2842 NEARPQFHITVP
+2842 
-2854 TDVNSV
+2854 
-2860 QLSLDGGI
+2860 
-2868 NWVNAT
+2868 
-2874 LTSDGVWEYIWP
+2874 
-2886 TDLVEN
+2886 
-2892 TYTLTVK
+2892 
-2899 ATDVAGNTATETLNF
+2899 
-2914 IIDTTLSTPTIT
+2914 
-2926 LDSAD
+2926 
-2931 DSGTANDNKTNVK
+2931 
-2944 TPGFIIGGID
+2944 
-2954 SDVTQVVVQVM
+2954 
-2965 RDGHSEEVELTQ
+2965 
-2977 TNGQWR
+2977 
-2983 FVPGSAWTDGDY
+2983 
-2995 TLTVTVKDEAGNIRH
+2995 
-3010 SAPLT
+3010 
-3015 VTIDTQ
+3015 
-3021 ITIDHIELVNDSG
+3021 
-3034 IPDDNL
+3034 
-3040 TNNVRP
+3040 
-3046 HFQVTV
+3046 
-3052 PTDVNVVRLSIDGG
+3052 VRLSIDGG

-3093 HTLTVEATDKAGNKT
+3093 HTLTVEATDKAGNQT
-3108 TQQLDFI
+3108 TQKLDFI
-3115 IDTLLSEPTIVL
+3115 IDTLLSEPTIAL
-3127 DNTDDSGTKGD
+3127 DSTDDSGTKGD
-3138 NLTNVNKPTFLL
+3138 NLTSVNKPTFIL

-3186 PTGTWADGDYTLTVR
+3186 PTGMWADGSHTLTVR

-3213 PLTVTVDTQITIDVI
+3213 PLTVTVDTHIAIDDI

-3305 NKTTQT
+3305 NQTTQT

-3399 EVTDNAGNVRQS
+3399 EVQDNAGNVRQS
-3411 TPLVVTVDTQTSI
+3411 TPLIVTVDTQTSI

-3462 IDGGANWVSATQGIE
+3462 IDGGANWVSAAQGIE

-3817 IDGTLTTPVIEL
+3817 IDGSLTTPVIEL

-3842 TNHDRPVFDIHQ
+3842 TKHDRPVFDIRQ

-3910 KESAPFEVRI
+3910 KESAPLEVRI

-3950 RIDVPGDVVQ
+3950 RIDVPGDVIQ

-3985 SPNTLV
+3985 TPNTLV

-3999 EATDEAGNIAN
+3999 EATDQAGNIAN

-4304 TSAELRIEI
+4304 TSAELKIEI

-4357 SFDGVNWTPI
+4357 SFDGVNWTPV

-4375 EFTAGSALPDGHYT
+4375 QFTAGSALSDGHYT

-4508 IVSDPSIDLLDADD
+4508 VVSDPRIDLLDADD

-4532 SVTTP
+4532 SVTKP

-4552 IRINGVSYSVTANG
+4552 IRINGVSYPVTANG

-4614 MEPASDTGNSNS
+4614 MEPASDTGSSNS

-4656 GREVLKQ
+4656 GREVLKH

-4723 DDQHE
+4723 DDQYE

-4736 KGFAEAF
+4736 KGLAEAF

-4827 TNNKTPTLIGSTL
+4827 TNNKTPTLVGNTL
-4840 PNTIVSIYVDG
+4840 PNAIVSIYVDG

-4954 AGHWGVVLPALGNDG
+4954 TGHWGVVLPALGNDG

-5082 QKEIL
+5082 QKDIL

-5244 APILLQDDGT
+5244 APILLQDDGK

-5295 GSLDDLITNHNKP
+5295 GSLDDLITSHNKP

-5382 DNPAMVAGS
+5382 DNPVMMAGS

-5407 TFSIFGEMNQSVQ
+5407 AFSIFGEMNQSVQ

-5538 EKGHWQMPVNPL
+5538 DKGHWQMPVNPL

-5581 HIKVFTSELDDNK
+5581 HIQVFTSELDDNK
-5594 SSSKTEWWSNSDL
+5594 SSSKTDWWSNSST
-5607 ITMRGTGEIGATVS
+5607 ITMRGMGEIGATVS

-5634 AATGRWELSTDKL
+5634 AANGQWELSTDQL
-5647 PEGTYDISLVIE
+5647 PEGKYDITLSIE
-5659 DSAGN
+5659 DNAGN
-5664 RWEDV
+5664 RKEEV
-5669 REIFIDRTPPNA
+5669 HEIFIDRTPPNA

-5711 EGNTY
+5711 NGNTY

-5756 IMKEVPVISLS
+5756 IMKETPVISLS

-5875 SDNVTNHT
+5875 SDNVTNHNHT

-5925 PAAWNDGNYTLSVT
+5925 PAAWNDGTYTLSVT

-5947 QQSASLAVTVDSTV
+5947 LQSASLEVTVDSTV

-5986 ETVNAESATHLRTE
+5986 ETVNAESATHLRTV

-6006 SVVKVTAY
+6006 SVVKETAY

-6048 SIMFEGEEFTLP
+6048 SVMFEGEEFTLP

-6079 TMDVKFIDKDNDF
+6079 TMDVKFIDKDDDF

-6109 NAMNVRGKTEDDIND
+6109 NAMNARGKTEDDIND

>member
-34 GPDMNITTPRGSVI
+34 GPDMNITTPHGSVI

-534 SAEIETTN
+534 SAEIETTD

-595 SDSVEGINNLTFT
+595 SDSVEGVNNLTFT

-620 FSYVIDTIAPV
+620 FSYVIDTVAPV

-639 YVVLPNGIILSGN
+639 FVVLPNGIILSGN

-1029 SPDSDSGIS
+1029 SPDSDSGIA

-1111 NSAIFDFTIDTTVS
+1111 NSAVFDFTIDTTVS

-1177 ELSHLNGSWLFIPG
+1177 ELSHLNGSWLFTPG

-1208 AGNTNY
+1208 AGNTSY

-1384 WTFTPPTSWAD
+1384 WSFTPTGAWAD

-1434 DSGIPDDNLT
+1434 DSGIPNDNLT

-1479 TPGVWD
+1479 TPGAWD

-1504 DEAGNKATQTLDFTI
+1504 DKAGNKTTQELDFTI

-1889 LVENTYTLT
+1889 LIENTYTLT

-2015 TVTIDTQITIDHIE
+2015 TVTIDTQIAIDHIE

-2121 SEPTIVLDNTDDS
+2121 SEPTIVLDSTDDS
-2134 GTKGDHLTNVNK
+2134 GTKGDNLTNVNK

-2322 STPVIVLDSADD
+2322 SVPVIVLNSADD
-2334 SGVHGDNM
+2334 TGVQGDNM
-2342 TNHTQ
+2342 TNSTQ

-2370 VTTTFDATKDAGG
+2370 VTTTFDATKGTGG
-2383 WTFTPTGAWA
+2383 WSFTPTGAWA

-2451 VTVPTDV
+2451 VKVPTDV
-2458 NVVRLSIDGG
+2458 N
-2468 KTWFNATQSATPG
+2468 
-2481 VWDYIWPDDV
+2481 
-2491 ADGGYTLTV
+2491 
-2500 EATDEAGNKA
+2500 E
-2510 TQTLDFTIDTTLSVP
+2510 
-2525 TLSLD
+2525 
-2530 SADDSGIAGDN
+2530 
-2541 ITNVKTPGFTL
+2541 
-2552 NNIDTD
+2552 
-2558 VSRVIV
+2558 
-2564 EVMHNGIKQ
+2564 
-2573 EVPLVQTGGQW
+2573 
-2584 RFAPTSDWADGDY
+2584 
-2597 ILTVKVEDRAGN
+2597 
-2609 VKQSAPLTVT
+2609 
-2619 VDTHIA
+2619 
-2625 IDRIELVNDSGI
+2625 
-2637 PGDNLTNEA
+2637 
-2646 RPHFQVTV
+2646 
-2654 PADVNGVRLSIDGG
+2654 
-2668 KTWFDATQSATSGVW
+2668 
-2683 DYTWLTNV
+2683 
-2691 ANGPHT
+2691 
-2697 LMVEASDKAGNKTT
+2697 
-2711 QKLDFTI
+2711 
-2718 DTILSEP
+2718 
-2725 TITLDSA
+2725 
-2732 DDSAAGDNITNVKM
+2732 
-2746 PGFTLGNIDA
+2746 
-2756 DVTKVVVTVAH
+2756 
-2767 DGKNQQIE
+2767 
-2775 LIKNG
+2775 
-2780 GVWRFT
+2780 
-2786 PGAAWTDG
+2786 
-2794 DYTLTV
+2794 
-2800 KVEDKA
+2800 
-2806 GNTNYSAPLTVTID
+2806 
-2820 TQTSIDR
+2820 
-2827 IELLNDTGIVGDNLT
+2827 
-2842 NEARPQFHITVP
+2842 
-2854 TDVNSV
+2854 
-2860 QLSLDGGI
+2860 
-2868 NWVNAT
+2868 
-2874 LTSDGVWEYIWP
+2874 
-2886 TDLVEN
+2886 
-2892 TYTLTVK
+2892 
-2899 ATDVAGNTATETLNF
+2899 
-2914 IIDTTLSTPTIT
+2914 
-2926 LDSAD
+2926 
-2931 DSGTANDNKTNVK
+2931 
-2944 TPGFIIGGID
+2944 
-2954 SDVTQVVVQVM
+2954 
-2965 RDGHSEEVELTQ
+2965 
-2977 TNGQWR
+2977 
-2983 FVPGSAWTDGDY
+2983 
-2995 TLTVTVKDEAGNIRH
+2995 
-3010 SAPLT
+3010 
-3015 VTIDTQ
+3015 
-3021 ITIDHIELVNDSG
+3021 
-3034 IPDDNL
+3034 
-3040 TNNVRP
+3040 
-3046 HFQVTV
+3046 
-3052 PTDVNVVRLSIDGG
+3052 VRLSIDGG

-3093 HTLTVEATDKAGNKT
+3093 HTLTVEATDKAGNQT
-3108 TQQLDFI
+3108 TQKLDFI
-3115 IDTLLSEPTIVL
+3115 IDTMLSEPTIVL
-3127 DNTDDSGTKGD
+3127 DSTDDSGTKGD
-3138 NLTNVNKPTFLL
+3138 NLTNANKPTFIL

-3162 EVQHGGTKEV
+3162 EVQYGGTKEV

-3317 TRLSTPTIAMDSR
+3317 TRLSTPTITMDSR

-3344 RPGFTIGNIDA
+3344 RPGFTIGNIDS
-3355 DAHSVI
+3355 DAQSVI

-3411 TPLVVTVDTQTSI
+3411 TPLIVTVDTQTSI

-3462 IDGGANWVSATQGIE
+3462 IDGGANWVSAAQGIE

-3618 TQIAIDRIEL
+3618 TQIAIDHIEL

-3711 NFTIDITLLTPT
+3711 NFTIDITLMTPT

-3842 TNHDRPVFDIHQ
+3842 TNHDRPVFDIRQ

-4304 TSAELRIEI
+4304 TSAELKIEI

-4532 SVTTP
+4532 SVTKP

-4552 IRINGVSYSVTANG
+4552 IRINGVSYPVTANG

-4827 TNNKTPTLIGSTL
+4827 TNNKTPTLVGNTL
-4840 PNTIVSIYVDG
+4840 PNAIVSIYVDG

-4969 NYELTFKVEDV
+4969 NYVLTFKVEDV

-5039 NPQGVVIATL
+5039 SPQGVVIATL

-5082 QKEIL
+5082 QKDIL

-5407 TFSIFGEMNQSVQ
+5407 TFSISGEMNQSVQ

-5474 DTFNTTPVAIDSIG
+5474 DTLNTTPVAIDSIG

-5538 EKGHWQMPVNPL
+5538 DKGHWQMPVNPL

-5581 HIKVFTSELDDNK
+5581 HIQVFTSELDDNK
-5594 SSSKTEWWSNSDL
+5594 SSSKTDWWSNSST
-5607 ITMRGTGEIGATVS
+5607 ITMRGMGEIGATVS

-5634 AATGRWELSTDKL
+5634 AANGQWELSTDQL
-5647 PEGTYDISLVIE
+5647 PEGKYDITLSIE
-5659 DSAGN
+5659 DNAGN
-5664 RWEDV
+5664 RKEEV
-5669 REIFIDRTPPNA
+5669 HEIFIDRTPPNA

-5711 EGNTY
+5711 NGNTY

-5925 PAAWNDGNYTLSVT
+5925 PAAWNDGTYTLSVT

-5961 TVTADSQHDDAS
+5961 TVTADSQHNDAS

-5986 ETVNAESATHLRTE
+5986 ETVNAESATHLRTV
-6000 PSAAEE
+6000 PSVAEE
-6006 SVVKVTAY
+6006 SVVKETAY

-6048 SIMFEGEEFTLP
+6048 SVMFEGEEFTLP

-6079 TMDVKFIDKDNDF
+6079 TMDVKFIDKDDDF

-6109 NAMNVRGKTEDDIND
+6109 NAMNARGKTEDDIND

-6153 QEEHA
+6153 QEE

>member
-429 TIAPEKPTIELDDS
+429 TIPPEKPTIELDDS

-958 TVKLYIDGALIAEV
+958 TVKLYVDGALIAEV

-1029 SPDSDSGIS
+1029 SPDSDSGIA

-1046 KPTLHL
+1046 NPTLHL

-1063 VWDAMSDTQIGVAT
+1063 VWDAASDTQIGVAT

-1111 NSAIFDFTIDTTVS
+1111 NSAVFDFTIDTTVS

-1177 ELSHLNGSWLFIPG
+1177 ELSHLNGSWLFTPG

-1208 AGNTNY
+1208 AGNTSY

-1384 WTFTPPTSWAD
+1384 WSFTPTGAWAD

-1434 DSGIPDDNLT
+1434 DSGIPNDNLT

-1504 DEAGNKATQTLDFTI
+1504 DKAGNKTTQELDFTI

-1638 PGDNLT
+1638 PDDNLT

-2121 SEPTIVLDNTDDS
+2121 SEPTIVLDSTDDS
-2134 GTKGDHLTNVNK
+2134 GTKGDNLTNVNK

-2178 DATGNWSVTPTG
+2178 GATGNWSVTPTG

-2334 SGVHGDNM
+2334 TGIQGDNM
-2342 TNHTQ
+2342 TNRTQ
-2347 PTFALQHIDDDAVR
+2347 PTFNLQHIDDDAVR

-2383 WTFTPTGAWA
+2383 WTFTPPTSWGA
-2393 DGDYTLSVSVEDK
+2393 GDYTLSVSVEDK

-2451 VTVPTDV
+2451 VKVPTDV
-2458 NVVRLSIDGG
+2458 N
-2468 KTWFNATQSATPG
+2468 
-2481 VWDYIWPDDV
+2481 
-2491 ADGGYTLTV
+2491 
-2500 EATDEAGNKA
+2500 E
-2510 TQTLDFTIDTTLSVP
+2510 
-2525 TLSLD
+2525 
-2530 SADDSGIAGDN
+2530 
-2541 ITNVKTPGFTL
+2541 
-2552 NNIDTD
+2552 
-2558 VSRVIV
+2558 
-2564 EVMHNGIKQ
+2564 
-2573 EVPLVQTGGQW
+2573 
-2584 RFAPTSDWADGDY
+2584 
-2597 ILTVKVEDRAGN
+2597 
-2609 VKQSAPLTVT
+2609 
-2619 VDTHIA
+2619 
-2625 IDRIELVNDSGI
+2625 
-2637 PGDNLTNEA
+2637 
-2646 RPHFQVTV
+2646 
-2654 PADVNGVRLSIDGG
+2654 
-2668 KTWFDATQSATSGVW
+2668 
-2683 DYTWLTNV
+2683 
-2691 ANGPHT
+2691 
-2697 LMVEASDKAGNKTT
+2697 
-2711 QKLDFTI
+2711 
-2718 DTILSEP
+2718 
-2725 TITLDSA
+2725 
-2732 DDSAAGDNITNVKM
+2732 
-2746 PGFTLGNIDA
+2746 
-2756 DVTKVVVTVAH
+2756 
-2767 DGKNQQIE
+2767 
-2775 LIKNG
+2775 
-2780 GVWRFT
+2780 
-2786 PGAAWTDG
+2786 
-2794 DYTLTV
+2794 
-2800 KVEDKA
+2800 
-2806 GNTNYSAPLTVTID
+2806 
-2820 TQTSIDR
+2820 
-2827 IELLNDTGIVGDNLT
+2827 
-2842 NEARPQFHITVP
+2842 
-2854 TDVNSV
+2854 
-2860 QLSLDGGI
+2860 
-2868 NWVNAT
+2868 
-2874 LTSDGVWEYIWP
+2874 
-2886 TDLVEN
+2886 
-2892 TYTLTVK
+2892 
-2899 ATDVAGNTATETLNF
+2899 
-2914 IIDTTLSTPTIT
+2914 
-2926 LDSAD
+2926 
-2931 DSGTANDNKTNVK
+2931 
-2944 TPGFIIGGID
+2944 
-2954 SDVTQVVVQVM
+2954 
-2965 RDGHSEEVELTQ
+2965 
-2977 TNGQWR
+2977 
-2983 FVPGSAWTDGDY
+2983 
-2995 TLTVTVKDEAGNIRH
+2995 
-3010 SAPLT
+3010 
-3015 VTIDTQ
+3015 
-3021 ITIDHIELVNDSG
+3021 
-3034 IPDDNL
+3034 
-3040 TNNVRP
+3040 
-3046 HFQVTV
+3046 
-3052 PTDVNVVRLSIDGG
+3052 VRLSIDGG

-3093 HTLTVEATDKAGNKT
+3093 HTLTVEATDKAGNQT
-3108 TQQLDFI
+3108 TQKLDFI
-3115 IDTLLSEPTIVL
+3115 IDTMLSEPTIVL
-3127 DNTDDSGTKGD
+3127 DSTDDSGTKGD
-3138 NLTNVNKPTFLL
+3138 NLTNANKPTFIL

-3274 QGTAGIWDYT
+3274 QGTAGTWDYT

-3344 RPGFTIGNIDA
+3344 RPGFTIGNIDS
-3355 DAHSVI
+3355 DAQSVI

-3411 TPLVVTVDTQTSI
+3411 TPLIVTVDTQTSI

-3618 TQIAIDRIEL
+3618 TQIAIDHIEL

-3695 TVEVTDGAG
+3695 IVEVTDGAG
-3704 NKMTETL
+3704 NKMTGTL
-3711 NFTIDITLLTPT
+3711 DFTIDITLLTPT

-3842 TNHDRPVFDIHQ
+3842 TNHDRPVFDIRQ
-3854 VDSDVTR
+3854 IDSDVTR

-3910 KESAPFEVRI
+3910 KESAPLEVRI

-4261 HIDGRDYTIENTGGN
+4261 HLDGRDYTIENKGGN

-4304 TSAELRIEI
+4304 TSAELKIEI

-4375 EFTAGSALPDGHYT
+4375 QFTAGSALPDGHYT

-4446 EPLQSVTVILN
+4446 EQLQSVTVILN

-4532 SVTTP
+4532 SVTKP

-4552 IRINGVSYSVTANG
+4552 IRINGVSYPVTANG

-4614 MEPASDTGNSNS
+4614 MEPASDTGSSNS

-4656 GREVLKQ
+4656 GREVLKH

-4723 DDQHE
+4723 DDQYE

-4736 KGFAEAF
+4736 KGLAEAF

-5082 QKEIL
+5082 QKDIL

-5232 NVVMVEADGTWR
+5232 NVVMVEADGSWR

-5266 NTEVSKDYSVDVDSS
+5266 NTQVSKNYSVDVDSS

-5581 HIKVFTSELDDNK
+5581 HIQVFTSELDDNK
-5594 SSSKTEWWSNSDL
+5594 SSSKTDWWSNSST
-5607 ITMRGTGEIGATVS
+5607 ITMRGMGEIGATVS

-5634 AATGRWELSTDKL
+5634 AANGQWELSTDQL
-5647 PEGTYDISLVIE
+5647 PEGKYDITLSIE
-5659 DSAGN
+5659 DHAGN
-5664 RWEDV
+5664 RKEEV
-5669 REIFIDRTPPNA
+5669 HEIFIDRTPPNA

-5711 EGNTY
+5711 NGNTY

-5818 FFTPG
+5818 FFTLG

-5870 NGASD
+5870 NGVSD

-5904 HNGVTDIY
+5904 HNGVTDTY

-5925 PAAWNDGNYTLSVT
+5925 PAAWNDGTYTLSVT

-5973 DDATATAVTPPES
+5973 DDATPTAVTPPES
-5986 ETVNAESATHLRTE
+5986 ETVNAESDTHLRTV

-6006 SVVKVTAY
+6006 SVVKETAY
-6014 SITLLNADSGDEI
+6014 SITLLNANSGDEI

-6048 SIMFEGEEFTLP
+6048 SVMFEGEEFTLP

-6079 TMDVKFIDKDNDF
+6079 TMDVKFIDKDDDF

-6109 NAMNVRGKTEDDIND
+6109 NAMNARGKTEDDIND

>member
-429 TIAPEKPTIELDDS
+429 TIPPEKPTIELDDS

-639 YVVLPNGIILSGN
+639 FVVLPNGIILSGN

-1029 SPDSDSGIS
+1029 SPDSDSGIA

-1111 NSAIFDFTIDTTVS
+1111 NSAVFDFTIDTTVS

-1177 ELSHLNGSWLFIPG
+1177 ELSHLNGSWLFTPG

-1208 AGNTNY
+1208 AGNTSY

-1320 TTLSVPVIVLDS
+1320 TTLSVPVIVLNS
-1332 ADDTGIQGDNM
+1332 ADDTGVQGDNM
-1343 TNSTQ
+1343 TNRTQ

-1479 TPGVWD
+1479 TPGAWD

-1504 DEAGNKATQTLDFTI
+1504 DKAGNKTTQELDFTI

-1716 FTIDT
+1716 FIIDT
-1721 ILSEPTITLDSADDS
+1721 LLSEPTITLDSADDS

-2121 SEPTIVLDNTDDS
+2121 SEPTIVLDSTDDS
-2134 GTKGDHLTNVNK
+2134 GTKGDNLTNVNK

-2322 STPVIVLDSADD
+2322 SVPVIVLNSADD
-2334 SGVHGDNM
+2334 TGVQGDNM
-2342 TNHTQ
+2342 TNSTQ

-2370 VTTTFDATKDAGG
+2370 VTTTFDATKGVGG
-2383 WTFTPTGAWA
+2383 WSFTPTGAWA

-2451 VTVPTDV
+2451 VKVPTDV
-2458 NVVRLSIDGG
+2458 NEVRLSIDGG
-2468 KTWFNATQSATPG
+2468 KTWFNATQSA
-2481 VWDYIWPDDV
+2481 
-2491 ADGGYTLTV
+2491 
-2500 EATDEAGNKA
+2500 
-2510 TQTLDFTIDTTLSVP
+2510 S
-2525 TLSLD
+2525 
-2530 SADDSGIAGDN
+2530 
-2541 ITNVKTPGFTL
+2541 
-2552 NNIDTD
+2552 
-2558 VSRVIV
+2558 
-2564 EVMHNGIKQ
+2564 
-2573 EVPLVQTGGQW
+2573 
-2584 RFAPTSDWADGDY
+2584 
-2597 ILTVKVEDRAGN
+2597 
-2609 VKQSAPLTVT
+2609 
-2619 VDTHIA
+2619 
-2625 IDRIELVNDSGI
+2625 
-2637 PGDNLTNEA
+2637 
-2646 RPHFQVTV
+2646 
-2654 PADVNGVRLSIDGG
+2654 
-2668 KTWFDATQSATSGVW
+2668 
-2683 DYTWLTNV
+2683 
-2691 ANGPHT
+2691 
-2697 LMVEASDKAGNKTT
+2697 
-2711 QKLDFTI
+2711 
-2718 DTILSEP
+2718 
-2725 TITLDSA
+2725 
-2732 DDSAAGDNITNVKM
+2732 
-2746 PGFTLGNIDA
+2746 
-2756 DVTKVVVTVAH
+2756 
-2767 DGKNQQIE
+2767 
-2775 LIKNG
+2775 
-2780 GVWRFT
+2780 
-2786 PGAAWTDG
+2786 
-2794 DYTLTV
+2794 
-2800 KVEDKA
+2800 
-2806 GNTNYSAPLTVTID
+2806 
-2820 TQTSIDR
+2820 
-2827 IELLNDTGIVGDNLT
+2827 
-2842 NEARPQFHITVP
+2842 
-2854 TDVNSV
+2854 
-2860 QLSLDGGI
+2860 
-2868 NWVNAT
+2868 
-2874 LTSDGVWEYIWP
+2874 
-2886 TDLVEN
+2886 
-2892 TYTLTVK
+2892 
-2899 ATDVAGNTATETLNF
+2899 
-2914 IIDTTLSTPTIT
+2914 
-2926 LDSAD
+2926 
-2931 DSGTANDNKTNVK
+2931 
-2944 TPGFIIGGID
+2944 
-2954 SDVTQVVVQVM
+2954 
-2965 RDGHSEEVELTQ
+2965 
-2977 TNGQWR
+2977 
-2983 FVPGSAWTDGDY
+2983 
-2995 TLTVTVKDEAGNIRH
+2995 
-3010 SAPLT
+3010 
-3015 VTIDTQ
+3015 
-3021 ITIDHIELVNDSG
+3021 
-3034 IPDDNL
+3034 
-3040 TNNVRP
+3040 
-3046 HFQVTV
+3046 
-3052 PTDVNVVRLSIDGG
+3052 
-3066 KTWFNATQSA
+3066 
-3076 TPGVW
+3076 PGVW

-3093 HTLTVEATDKAGNKT
+3093 HTLTVEATDKAGNQT
-3108 TQQLDFI
+3108 TQKLDFI
-3115 IDTLLSEPTIVL
+3115 IDTMLSEPTIVL
-3127 DNTDDSGTKGD
+3127 DSTDDSGTKGD
-3138 NLTNVNKPTFLL
+3138 NLTNANKPTFIL

-3162 EVQHGGTKEV
+3162 EVQYGGTKEV

-3317 TRLSTPTIAMDSR
+3317 TRLSTPTITMDSR

-3344 RPGFTIGNIDA
+3344 RPGFTIGNIDS
-3355 DAHSVI
+3355 DAQSVI

-3411 TPLVVTVDTQTSI
+3411 TPLIVTVDTQTSI

-3462 IDGGANWVSATQGIE
+3462 IDGGANWVSAAQGIE

-3618 TQIAIDRIEL
+3618 TQIAIDHIEL

-3711 NFTIDITLLTPT
+3711 NFTIDITLMTPT

-3842 TNHDRPVFDIHQ
+3842 TNHDRPVFDIRQ

-4304 TSAELRIEI
+4304 TSAELKIEI

-4532 SVTTP
+4532 SVTKP

-4552 IRINGVSYSVTANG
+4552 IRINGVSYPVTANG

-4827 TNNKTPTLIGSTL
+4827 TNNKTPTLVGNTL
-4840 PNTIVSIYVDG
+4840 PNAIVSIYVDG

-4969 NYELTFKVEDV
+4969 NYVLTFKVEDV

-5039 NPQGVVIATL
+5039 SPQGVVIATL

-5082 QKEIL
+5082 QKDIL

-5342 QFDNAL
+5342 QFDNVL

-5407 TFSIFGEMNQSVQ
+5407 TFSISGEMNQSVQ

-5581 HIKVFTSELDDNK
+5581 HIQVFTSELDDNK
-5594 SSSKTEWWSNSDL
+5594 SSSKTDWWSNSST
-5607 ITMRGTGEIGATVS
+5607 ITMRGMGEIGATVS

-5634 AATGRWELSTDKL
+5634 AANGQWELSTDQL
-5647 PEGTYDISLVIE
+5647 PEGKYDITLSIE
-5659 DSAGN
+5659 DNAGN
-5664 RWEDV
+5664 RKEEV
-5669 REIFIDRTPPNA
+5669 HEIFIDRTPPNA

-5711 EGNTY
+5711 NGNTY

-5747 NRSDDVPLD
+5747 NRSDDVSLD

-5870 NGASD
+5870 NGVSD

-5904 HNGVTDIY
+5904 HNGVTDTY

-5925 PAAWNDGNYTLSVT
+5925 PAAWNDGTYTLSVT

-5986 ETVNAESATHLRTE
+5986 ETVNAESATHLRTV

-6006 SVVKVTAY
+6006 SVVKETAY

-6109 NAMNVRGKTEDDIND
+6109 NAMNARGKTEDDIND

>member
-34 GPDMNITTPRGSVI
+34 GPDMNITTPHGSVI

-429 TIAPEKPTIELDDS
+429 TIPPEKPTIELDDS
-443 SDSGIKNDNITN
+443 SDSGIKNDNVTN

-534 SAEIETTN
+534 SAEIETTD

-595 SDSVEGINNLTFT
+595 SDSVEGVNNLTFT

-620 FSYVIDTIAPV
+620 FSYVIDTVTPV

-639 YVVLPNGIILSGN
+639 FVVLPNGIILSGN

-1029 SPDSDSGIS
+1029 SPDSDSGIA

-1063 VWDAMSDTQIGVAT
+1063 VWDAASDTQIGVAT

-1111 NSAIFDFTIDTTVS
+1111 NSAVFDFTIDTTVS

-1332 ADDTGIQGDNM
+1332 ADDTGVQGDNM
-1343 TNSTQ
+1343 TNRTQ

-1434 DSGIPDDNLT
+1434 DSGIPNDNLT

-1479 TPGVWD
+1479 TTGVWD

-2121 SEPTIVLDNTDDS
+2121 SEPTIVLDSTDDS
-2134 GTKGDHLTNVNK
+2134 GTKGDNLTNVNK

-2322 STPVIVLDSADD
+2322 SVPVIVLNSADD
-2334 SGVHGDNM
+2334 TGVQGDNM
-2342 TNHTQ
+2342 TNSTQ

-2370 VTTTFDATKDAGG
+2370 VTTTFDATKGVGG
-2383 WTFTPTGAWA
+2383 WSFTPTGAWA

-2451 VTVPTDV
+2451 VKVPTDV
-2458 NVVRLSIDGG
+2458 N
-2468 KTWFNATQSATPG
+2468 
-2481 VWDYIWPDDV
+2481 
-2491 ADGGYTLTV
+2491 
-2500 EATDEAGNKA
+2500 E
-2510 TQTLDFTIDTTLSVP
+2510 
-2525 TLSLD
+2525 
-2530 SADDSGIAGDN
+2530 
-2541 ITNVKTPGFTL
+2541 
-2552 NNIDTD
+2552 
-2558 VSRVIV
+2558 
-2564 EVMHNGIKQ
+2564 
-2573 EVPLVQTGGQW
+2573 
-2584 RFAPTSDWADGDY
+2584 
-2597 ILTVKVEDRAGN
+2597 
-2609 VKQSAPLTVT
+2609 
-2619 VDTHIA
+2619 
-2625 IDRIELVNDSGI
+2625 
-2637 PGDNLTNEA
+2637 
-2646 RPHFQVTV
+2646 
-2654 PADVNGVRLSIDGG
+2654 
-2668 KTWFDATQSATSGVW
+2668 
-2683 DYTWLTNV
+2683 
-2691 ANGPHT
+2691 
-2697 LMVEASDKAGNKTT
+2697 
-2711 QKLDFTI
+2711 
-2718 DTILSEP
+2718 
-2725 TITLDSA
+2725 
-2732 DDSAAGDNITNVKM
+2732 
-2746 PGFTLGNIDA
+2746 
-2756 DVTKVVVTVAH
+2756 
-2767 DGKNQQIE
+2767 
-2775 LIKNG
+2775 
-2780 GVWRFT
+2780 
-2786 PGAAWTDG
+2786 
-2794 DYTLTV
+2794 
-2800 KVEDKA
+2800 
-2806 GNTNYSAPLTVTID
+2806 
-2820 TQTSIDR
+2820 
-2827 IELLNDTGIVGDNLT
+2827 
-2842 NEARPQFHITVP
+2842 
-2854 TDVNSV
+2854 
-2860 QLSLDGGI
+2860 
-2868 NWVNAT
+2868 
-2874 LTSDGVWEYIWP
+2874 
-2886 TDLVEN
+2886 
-2892 TYTLTVK
+2892 
-2899 ATDVAGNTATETLNF
+2899 
-2914 IIDTTLSTPTIT
+2914 
-2926 LDSAD
+2926 
-2931 DSGTANDNKTNVK
+2931 
-2944 TPGFIIGGID
+2944 
-2954 SDVTQVVVQVM
+2954 
-2965 RDGHSEEVELTQ
+2965 
-2977 TNGQWR
+2977 
-2983 FVPGSAWTDGDY
+2983 
-2995 TLTVTVKDEAGNIRH
+2995 
-3010 SAPLT
+3010 
-3015 VTIDTQ
+3015 
-3021 ITIDHIELVNDSG
+3021 
-3034 IPDDNL
+3034 
-3040 TNNVRP
+3040 
-3046 HFQVTV
+3046 
-3052 PTDVNVVRLSIDGG
+3052 VRLSIDGG

-3093 HTLTVEATDKAGNKT
+3093 HTLTVEATDKAGNQT
-3108 TQQLDFI
+3108 TQKLDFI

-3127 DNTDDSGTKGD
+3127 DSTDDSGTKGD
-3138 NLTNVNKPTFLL
+3138 NLTNANKPTFIL

-3274 QGTAGIWDYT
+3274 QGTAGTWDYT

-3344 RPGFTIGNIDA
+3344 RPGFTIGNIDS
-3355 DAHSVI
+3355 DAQSVI

-3411 TPLVVTVDTQTSI
+3411 TPLIVTVDTQTSI

-3618 TQIAIDRIEL
+3618 TQIAIDHIEL

-3711 NFTIDITLLTPT
+3711 NFTIDITLMTPT

-3789 LADGSYTFTVTVTD
+3789 LVDGSYTFTVTVTD

-4532 SVTTP
+4532 SVTKP

-4552 IRINGVSYSVTANG
+4552 IRINGVSYPVTANG

-4672 WSVTPNILP
+4672 WRVTPNILP

-4892 RSTAVDVT
+4892 RSTAVDLT

-5295 GSLDDLITNHNKP
+5295 GSLDDLITSHNKP

-5382 DNPAMVAGS
+5382 DNPVMMAGS

-5407 TFSIFGEMNQSVQ
+5407 AFSIYGEMNQSVQ

-5474 DTFNTTPVAIDSIG
+5474 DTLNTTPVAIDSIG

-5538 EKGHWQMPVNPL
+5538 DKGHWQMPVNPL

-5581 HIKVFTSELDDNK
+5581 HIQVFTSELDDNK
-5594 SSSKTEWWSNSDL
+5594 SSSKTDWWSNSST
-5607 ITMRGTGEIGATVS
+5607 ITMRGMGEIGATVS

-5634 AATGRWELSTDKL
+5634 AANGQWELSTDQL
-5647 PEGTYDISLVIE
+5647 PEGKYDITLSIE
-5659 DSAGN
+5659 DNAGN
-5664 RWEDV
+5664 RKEEV
-5669 REIFIDRTPPNA
+5669 HEIFIDRTPPNA

-5711 EGNTY
+5711 NGNTY

-5747 NRSDDVPLD
+5747 NRSDDVSLD

-5870 NGASD
+5870 NGVSD

-5904 HNGVTDIY
+5904 HNGVTDTY

-5925 PAAWNDGNYTLSVT
+5925 PAAWNDGTYTLSVT

-5986 ETVNAESATHLRTE
+5986 ETVNAESATHLRTV

-6006 SVVKVTAY
+6006 SVVKETAY

-6109 NAMNVRGKTEDDIND
+6109 NAMNARGKTEDDIND

>member
-1029 SPDSDSGIS
+1029 SPDSDSGIA

-1063 VWDAMSDTQIGVAT
+1063 VWDAASDTQIGVAT

-1111 NSAIFDFTIDTTVS
+1111 NSAVFDFTIDTTVS

-1234 NDSGVKGDNM
+1234 NDSGVKGDNI

-1384 WTFTPPTSWAD
+1384 WSFTPTGAWAD

-1479 TPGVWD
+1479 TPGAWD

-1504 DEAGNKATQTLDFTI
+1504 DKAGNKTTQELDFTI

-1638 PGDNLT
+1638 PDDNLT

-1703 SDKAGNKTTQKLD
+1703 TDKAGNKTTQKLD

-1795 DYTLTVKVE
+1795 NYTLTVKVE

-2015 TVTIDTQITIDHIE
+2015 TVTIDTQI
-2029 LVNDS
+2029 
-2034 GIPDDNLTNNVRP
+2034 
-2047 HFQVTVPTDVNV
+2047 
-2059 VRLSIDG
+2059 
-2066 GKTWFNATQSATPGV
+2066 A
-2081 WDYTWLADV
+2081 
-2090 GEGKHTLT
+2090 
-2098 VEATDKAGNKT
+2098 
-2109 TQQLDFIIDTLL
+2109 
-2121 SEPTIVLDNTDDS
+2121 
-2134 GTKGDHLTNVNK
+2134 
-2146 PTFLLGNID
+2146 
-2155 ADARYVTVEVQH
+2155 
-2167 GGTKEV
+2167 
-2173 LTATK
+2173 
-2178 DATGNWSVTPTG
+2178 
-2190 TWADG
+2190 
-2195 DYTLTVRVEDEAGNE
+2195 
-2210 KHSASLTVTVDTQI
+2210 
-2224 TIDVIEL
+2224 
-2231 VNDNGI
+2231 
-2237 PGDNMTN
+2237 
-2244 DAHPQF
+2244 
-2250 RVTVPGDVN
+2250 
-2259 EVSLSID
+2259 
-2266 GGVTWVKATQSAT
+2266 
-2279 PGVWNYTWP
+2279 
-2288 GTVPDGDYTLNVKAT
+2288 
-2303 DNAGN
+2303 
-2308 TVTETL
+2308 
-2314 HFTIDTTL
+2314 
-2322 STPVIVLDSADD
+2322 
-2334 SGVHGDNM
+2334 
-2342 TNHTQ
+2342 
-2347 PTFALQHIDDDAVR
+2347 
-2361 VTVSVEHGG
+2361 
-2370 VTTTFDATKDAGG
+2370 
-2383 WTFTPTGAWA
+2383 
-2393 DGDYTLSVSVEDK
+2393 
-2406 AGNTSHS
+2406 
-2413 ASLTVTVDTQIAIN
+2413 
-2427 NIELV
+2427 
-2432 NDSGIPDDNL
+2432 
-2442 TNNVRPHFQ
+2442 
-2451 VTVPTDV
+2451 
-2458 NVVRLSIDGG
+2458 
-2468 KTWFNATQSATPG
+2468 
-2481 VWDYIWPDDV
+2481 
-2491 ADGGYTLTV
+2491 
-2500 EATDEAGNKA
+2500 
-2510 TQTLDFTIDTTLSVP
+2510 
-2525 TLSLD
+2525 
-2530 SADDSGIAGDN
+2530 
-2541 ITNVKTPGFTL
+2541 
-2552 NNIDTD
+2552 
-2558 VSRVIV
+2558 
-2564 EVMHNGIKQ
+2564 
-2573 EVPLVQTGGQW
+2573 
-2584 RFAPTSDWADGDY
+2584 
-2597 ILTVKVEDRAGN
+2597 
-2609 VKQSAPLTVT
+2609 
-2619 VDTHIA
+2619 
-2625 IDRIELVNDSGI
+2625 
-2637 PGDNLTNEA
+2637 
-2646 RPHFQVTV
+2646 
-2654 PADVNGVRLSIDGG
+2654 
-2668 KTWFDATQSATSGVW
+2668 
-2683 DYTWLTNV
+2683 
-2691 ANGPHT
+2691 
-2697 LMVEASDKAGNKTT
+2697 
-2711 QKLDFTI
+2711 
-2718 DTILSEP
+2718 
-2725 TITLDSA
+2725 
-2732 DDSAAGDNITNVKM
+2732 
-2746 PGFTLGNIDA
+2746 
-2756 DVTKVVVTVAH
+2756 
-2767 DGKNQQIE
+2767 
-2775 LIKNG
+2775 
-2780 GVWRFT
+2780 
-2786 PGAAWTDG
+2786 
-2794 DYTLTV
+2794 
-2800 KVEDKA
+2800 
-2806 GNTNYSAPLTVTID
+2806 
-2820 TQTSIDR
+2820 
-2827 IELLNDTGIVGDNLT
+2827 
-2842 NEARPQFHITVP
+2842 
-2854 TDVNSV
+2854 
-2860 QLSLDGGI
+2860 
-2868 NWVNAT
+2868 
-2874 LTSDGVWEYIWP
+2874 
-2886 TDLVEN
+2886 
-2892 TYTLTVK
+2892 
-2899 ATDVAGNTATETLNF
+2899 
-2914 IIDTTLSTPTIT
+2914 
-2926 LDSAD
+2926 
-2931 DSGTANDNKTNVK
+2931 
-2944 TPGFIIGGID
+2944 
-2954 SDVTQVVVQVM
+2954 
-2965 RDGHSEEVELTQ
+2965 
-2977 TNGQWR
+2977 
-2983 FVPGSAWTDGDY
+2983 
-2995 TLTVTVKDEAGNIRH
+2995 
-3010 SAPLT
+3010 
-3015 VTIDTQ
+3015 
-3021 ITIDHIELVNDSG
+3021 IDHIELVNDSG

-3172 LTATKG
+3172 LTATKDATGNWSVTPTGTWADGDYTLTVRVEDEAGNEKHSASLTVTVDTQITIDAIELVNDNGIPGDNMTNDAHPQFRVTVPGDVNEVSLSIDGGVTWVKATQSATPGVWNYTWPGTVPDGDYTLNVKATDNAGNTVTETLHFTIDTTLSVPVIVLNSADDTGVQGDNMTNSTQPTFALQHIDDDAVRVTVSVEHGGVTTTFDATKGVGGWSFTPTGAWADGDYTLSVSVEDKAGNTSHSASLTVTVDTQIAINNIELVNDSGIPDDNLTNNVRPHFQVKVPTDVNEVRLSIDGGKTWFNATQSATPGVWDYTWLADVGEGKHTLTVEATDKAGNQTTQKLDFIIDTMLSEPTIVLDSTDDSGTKGDNLTNANKPTFILGNIDADARYVTVEVQYGGTKEVLTATKG

-3186 PTGTWADGDYTLTVR
+3186 PTGTWADGDYMLTVR

-3317 TRLSTPTIAMDSR
+3317 TRLSTPTITMDSR

-3344 RPGFTIGNIDA
+3344 RPGFTIGNIDS
-3355 DAHSVI
+3355 DAQSVI

-3411 TPLVVTVDTQTSI
+3411 TPLIVTVDTQTSI

-3462 IDGGANWVSATQGIE
+3462 IDGGANWVSAAQGIE

-3618 TQIAIDRIEL
+3618 TQIAIDHIEL

-3711 NFTIDITLLTPT
+3711 NFTIDITLMTPT

-3842 TNHDRPVFDIHQ
+3842 TNHDRPVFDIRQ

-4304 TSAELRIEI
+4304 TSAELKIEI

-4532 SVTTP
+4532 SVTKP

-4552 IRINGVSYSVTANG
+4552 IRINGVSYPVTANG

-4601 PFTIDTTTSVSVR
+4601 PVTIDTTTSVSVR

-4827 TNNKTPTLIGSTL
+4827 TNNKTPTLVGNTL
-4840 PNTIVSIYVDG
+4840 PNAIVSIYVDG

-4969 NYELTFKVEDV
+4969 NYVLTFKVEDV

-5039 NPQGVVIATL
+5039 SPQGVVIATL

-5082 QKEIL
+5082 QKDIL

-5407 TFSIFGEMNQSVQ
+5407 TFSISGEMNQSVQ

-5538 EKGHWQMPVNPL
+5538 DKGHWQMPVNPL

-5581 HIKVFTSELDDNK
+5581 HIQVFTSELDDNK
-5594 SSSKTEWWSNSDL
+5594 SSSKTDWWSNSST
-5607 ITMRGTGEIGATVS
+5607 ITMRGMGEIGATVS

-5634 AATGRWELSTDKL
+5634 AANGQWELSTDQL
-5647 PEGTYDISLVIE
+5647 PEGKYDITLSIE
-5659 DSAGN
+5659 DNAGN
-5664 RWEDV
+5664 RKEEV
-5669 REIFIDRTPPNA
+5669 HEIFIDRTPPNA

-5711 EGNTY
+5711 NGNTY

-5986 ETVNAESATHLRTE
+5986 ETVNAESATHLRTV

-6006 SVVKVTAY
+6006 SVVKETAY

-6109 NAMNVRGKTEDDIND
+6109 NAMNARGKTEDDIND

>member
-241 VTLALAAESNSG
+241 VTLALATESNSG

-620 FSYVIDTIAPV
+620 FSYVIDTVAPV

-639 YVVLPNGIILSGN
+639 FVVLPNGIILSGN

-1029 SPDSDSGIS
+1029 SPDSDSGVS

-1063 VWDAMSDTQIGVAT
+1063 VWDAASDTQIGVAT

-1111 NSAIFDFTIDTTVS
+1111 NSAVFDFTIDTTVS

-1208 AGNTNY
+1208 AGNTSY

-1299 TVEATDKAG
+1299 TVEATDKAD

-1384 WTFTPPTSWAD
+1384 WSFTPTGAWAD

-1434 DSGIPDDNLT
+1434 DSGIPNDNLT

-1479 TPGVWD
+1479 TPGAWD

-1504 DEAGNKATQTLDFTI
+1504 DKAGNKTTQELDFTI

-2121 SEPTIVLDNTDDS
+2121 SEPTIVLDSTDDS
-2134 GTKGDHLTNVNK
+2134 GTKGDNLTNVNK

-2322 STPVIVLDSADD
+2322 SVPVIVLNSADD
-2334 SGVHGDNM
+2334 TGVQGDNM
-2342 TNHTQ
+2342 TNSTQ

-2370 VTTTFDATKDAGG
+2370 VTTTFDATKGTGG
-2383 WTFTPTGAWA
+2383 WSFTPTGAWA

-2451 VTVPTDV
+2451 VKVPMDV
-2458 NVVRLSIDGG
+2458 N
-2468 KTWFNATQSATPG
+2468 
-2481 VWDYIWPDDV
+2481 
-2491 ADGGYTLTV
+2491 
-2500 EATDEAGNKA
+2500 E
-2510 TQTLDFTIDTTLSVP
+2510 
-2525 TLSLD
+2525 
-2530 SADDSGIAGDN
+2530 
-2541 ITNVKTPGFTL
+2541 
-2552 NNIDTD
+2552 
-2558 VSRVIV
+2558 
-2564 EVMHNGIKQ
+2564 
-2573 EVPLVQTGGQW
+2573 
-2584 RFAPTSDWADGDY
+2584 
-2597 ILTVKVEDRAGN
+2597 
-2609 VKQSAPLTVT
+2609 
-2619 VDTHIA
+2619 
-2625 IDRIELVNDSGI
+2625 
-2637 PGDNLTNEA
+2637 
-2646 RPHFQVTV
+2646 
-2654 PADVNGVRLSIDGG
+2654 
-2668 KTWFDATQSATSGVW
+2668 
-2683 DYTWLTNV
+2683 
-2691 ANGPHT
+2691 
-2697 LMVEASDKAGNKTT
+2697 
-2711 QKLDFTI
+2711 
-2718 DTILSEP
+2718 
-2725 TITLDSA
+2725 
-2732 DDSAAGDNITNVKM
+2732 
-2746 PGFTLGNIDA
+2746 
-2756 DVTKVVVTVAH
+2756 
-2767 DGKNQQIE
+2767 
-2775 LIKNG
+2775 
-2780 GVWRFT
+2780 
-2786 PGAAWTDG
+2786 
-2794 DYTLTV
+2794 
-2800 KVEDKA
+2800 
-2806 GNTNYSAPLTVTID
+2806 
-2820 TQTSIDR
+2820 
-2827 IELLNDTGIVGDNLT
+2827 
-2842 NEARPQFHITVP
+2842 
-2854 TDVNSV
+2854 
-2860 QLSLDGGI
+2860 
-2868 NWVNAT
+2868 
-2874 LTSDGVWEYIWP
+2874 
-2886 TDLVEN
+2886 
-2892 TYTLTVK
+2892 
-2899 ATDVAGNTATETLNF
+2899 
-2914 IIDTTLSTPTIT
+2914 
-2926 LDSAD
+2926 
-2931 DSGTANDNKTNVK
+2931 
-2944 TPGFIIGGID
+2944 
-2954 SDVTQVVVQVM
+2954 
-2965 RDGHSEEVELTQ
+2965 
-2977 TNGQWR
+2977 
-2983 FVPGSAWTDGDY
+2983 
-2995 TLTVTVKDEAGNIRH
+2995 
-3010 SAPLT
+3010 
-3015 VTIDTQ
+3015 
-3021 ITIDHIELVNDSG
+3021 
-3034 IPDDNL
+3034 
-3040 TNNVRP
+3040 
-3046 HFQVTV
+3046 
-3052 PTDVNVVRLSIDGG
+3052 VRLSIDGG

-3093 HTLTVEATDKAGNKT
+3093 HTLTVEATDKAGNQT
-3108 TQQLDFI
+3108 TQKLDFI

-3127 DNTDDSGTKGD
+3127 DSTDDSGTKGD
-3138 NLTNVNKPTFLL
+3138 NLTNANKPTFIL

-3162 EVQHGGTKEV
+3162 EVQYGGTKEV

-3317 TRLSTPTIAMDSR
+3317 TRLSTPTITMDSR

-3344 RPGFTIGNIDA
+3344 RPGFTIGNIDS
-3355 DAHSVI
+3355 DAQSVI

-3411 TPLVVTVDTQTSI
+3411 TPLIVTVDTQTSI

-3462 IDGGANWVSATQGIE
+3462 IDGGANWVSAAQGIE

-3618 TQIAIDRIEL
+3618 TQIAIDHIEL

-3711 NFTIDITLLTPT
+3711 NFTIDITLMTPT

-3842 TNHDRPVFDIHQ
+3842 TNHDRPVFDIRQ

-4532 SVTTP
+4532 SVTKP

-4552 IRINGVSYSVTANG
+4552 IRINGVSYPVTANG

-4827 TNNKTPTLIGSTL
+4827 TNNKTPTLVGNTL
-4840 PNTIVSIYVDG
+4840 PNAIVSIYVDG

-4969 NYELTFKVEDV
+4969 NYVLTFKVEDV

-5295 GSLDDLITNHNKP
+5295 GSLDDLITSHNKP

-5382 DNPAMVAGS
+5382 DNPVMMAGS

-5407 TFSIFGEMNQSVQ
+5407 AFSIYGEMNQSVQ

-5474 DTFNTTPVAIDSIG
+5474 DTLNTTPVAIDSIG

-5538 EKGHWQMPVNPL
+5538 DKGHWQMPVNPL

-5581 HIKVFTSELDDNK
+5581 HIQVFTSELDDNK
-5594 SSSKTEWWSNSDL
+5594 SSSKTDWWSNSST
-5607 ITMRGTGEIGATVS
+5607 ITMRGMGEIGATVS

-5634 AATGRWELSTDKL
+5634 AANGQWELSTDQL
-5647 PEGTYDISLVIE
+5647 PEGKYDITLSIE
-5659 DSAGN
+5659 DNAGN
-5664 RWEDV
+5664 RKEEV
-5669 REIFIDRTPPNA
+5669 HEIFIDRTPPNA

-5711 EGNTY
+5711 NGNTY

-5747 NRSDDVPLD
+5747 NRSDDVSLD

-5870 NGASD
+5870 NGVSD

-5904 HNGVTDIY
+5904 HNGVTDTY

-5925 PAAWNDGNYTLSVT
+5925 PAAWNDGTYTLSVT

-5986 ETVNAESATHLRTE
+5986 ETVNAESATHLRTV

-6006 SVVKVTAY
+6006 SVVKETAY

-6109 NAMNVRGKTEDDIND
+6109 NAMNARGKTEDDIND

>member
-443 SDSGIKNDNITN
+443 SDSGIKNDSITN

-534 SAEIETTN
+534 SAEIETTD

-639 YVVLPNGIILSGN
+639 FVVLPNGIILSGN

-1063 VWDAMSDTQIGVAT
+1063 VWDAASDTQIGVAT

-1111 NSAIFDFTIDTTVS
+1111 NSAVFDFTIDTTVS

-1177 ELSHLNGSWLFIPG
+1177 ELSHLNGSWLFTPG

-1208 AGNTNY
+1208 AGNTSY

-1308 NTVTK
+1308 NTVTETLHF
-1313 TIDFAVD
+1313 TID
-1320 TTLSVPVIVLDS
+1320 TTLSVPVIVLNS
-1332 ADDTGIQGDNM
+1332 ADDTGVQGDNM

-1384 WTFTPPTSWAD
+1384 WS
-1395 GDYTL
+1395 
-1400 SVSVEDKAGNT
+1400 
-1411 SHSASLTVT
+1411 
-1420 VDTQIAINNIELVN
+1420 
-1434 DSGIPDDNLT
+1434 
-1444 NNVRPHFQVTVP
+1444 
-1456 TDVNVVRLSIDGGKT
+1456 
-1471 WFNATQSA
+1471 
-1479 TPGVWD
+1479 
-1485 YIWPDDVADG
+1485 
-1495 GYTLTVEAT
+1495 
-1504 DEAGNKATQTLDFTI
+1504 
-1519 DTTLSVPTLS
+1519 
-1529 LDSAD
+1529 
-1534 DSGIAGDN
+1534 
-1542 ITNVKT
+1542 
-1548 PGFTLNNIDTD
+1548 
-1559 VSRVIVEVMHNGIKQ
+1559 
-1574 EVPLVQTGGQW
+1574 
-1585 RFAPTS
+1585 
-1591 DWADGDYIL
+1591 
-1600 TVKVEDRAG
+1600 
-1609 NVKQSAPLTVTVDT
+1609 
-1623 HIAIDR
+1623 
-1629 IELVNDSGI
+1629 
-1638 PGDNLT
+1638 
-1644 NEARPHFQVTVPADV
+1644 
-1659 NGVRL
+1659 
-1664 SIDGGKTW
+1664 
-1672 FDATQSATSGVWDYT
+1672 
-1687 WLTNVANGPH
+1687 
-1697 TLMVEA
+1697 
-1703 SDKAGNKTTQKLD
+1703 
-1716 FTIDT
+1716 
-1721 ILSEPTITLDSADDS
+1721 
-1736 AAGDNITNVKMPGFT
+1736 
-1751 LGNIDADVTKVVV
+1751 
-1764 TVAHDGKNQQIELI
+1764 
-1778 KNGGVWRFT
+1778 
-1787 PGAAWTDG
+1787 
-1795 DYTLTVKVE
+1795 
-1804 DKAGNTNYSAPLTV
+1804 
-1818 TIDTQTSID
+1818 
-1827 RIELLNDTGIVGD
+1827 
-1840 NLTNEARPQFHITV
+1840 
-1854 PTDVNSVQLSLD
+1854 
-1866 GGINWVNAT
+1866 
-1875 LTSDGVWE
+1875 
-1883 YIWPTD
+1883 
-1889 LVENTYTLT
+1889 
-1898 VKATDVAGNTA
+1898 
-1909 TETLNFIIDTTLS
+1909 
-1922 TPTITLDSADDSG
+1922 
-1935 TANDNKTNVKT
+1935 
-1946 PGFII
+1946 
-1951 GGIDSD
+1951 
-1957 VTQVVVQVMRDGH
+1957 
-1970 SEEVELT
+1970 
-1977 QTNGQ
+1977 
-1982 WRFVPGSAW
+1982 
-1991 TDGDYTLTVTVK
+1991 
-2003 DEAGNIRHSAPL
+2003 
-2015 TVTIDTQITIDHIE
+2015 
-2029 LVNDS
+2029 
-2034 GIPDDNLTNNVRP
+2034 
-2047 HFQVTVPTDVNV
+2047 
-2059 VRLSIDG
+2059 
-2066 GKTWFNATQSATPGV
+2066 
-2081 WDYTWLADV
+2081 
-2090 GEGKHTLT
+2090 
-2098 VEATDKAGNKT
+2098 
-2109 TQQLDFIIDTLL
+2109 
-2121 SEPTIVLDNTDDS
+2121 
-2134 GTKGDHLTNVNK
+2134 
-2146 PTFLLGNID
+2146 
-2155 ADARYVTVEVQH
+2155 
-2167 GGTKEV
+2167 
-2173 LTATK
+2173 
-2178 DATGNWSVTPTG
+2178 
-2190 TWADG
+2190 
-2195 DYTLTVRVEDEAGNE
+2195 
-2210 KHSASLTVTVDTQI
+2210 
-2224 TIDVIEL
+2224 
-2231 VNDNGI
+2231 
-2237 PGDNMTN
+2237 
-2244 DAHPQF
+2244 
-2250 RVTVPGDVN
+2250 
-2259 EVSLSID
+2259 
-2266 GGVTWVKATQSAT
+2266 
-2279 PGVWNYTWP
+2279 
-2288 GTVPDGDYTLNVKAT
+2288 
-2303 DNAGN
+2303 
-2308 TVTETL
+2308 
-2314 HFTIDTTL
+2314 
-2322 STPVIVLDSADD
+2322 
-2334 SGVHGDNM
+2334 
-2342 TNHTQ
+2342 
-2347 PTFALQHIDDDAVR
+2347 
-2361 VTVSVEHGG
+2361 
-2370 VTTTFDATKDAGG
+2370 
-2383 WTFTPTGAWA
+2383 FTPTGAWA

-2481 VWDYIWPDDV
+2481 VWDY
-2491 ADGGYTLTV
+2491 
-2500 EATDEAGNKA
+2500 
-2510 TQTLDFTIDTTLSVP
+2510 
-2525 TLSLD
+2525 
-2530 SADDSGIAGDN
+2530 
-2541 ITNVKTPGFTL
+2541 
-2552 NNIDTD
+2552 
-2558 VSRVIV
+2558 
-2564 EVMHNGIKQ
+2564 
-2573 EVPLVQTGGQW
+2573 
-2584 RFAPTSDWADGDY
+2584 
-2597 ILTVKVEDRAGN
+2597 
-2609 VKQSAPLTVT
+2609 
-2619 VDTHIA
+2619 
-2625 IDRIELVNDSGI
+2625 
-2637 PGDNLTNEA
+2637 
-2646 RPHFQVTV
+2646 
-2654 PADVNGVRLSIDGG
+2654 
-2668 KTWFDATQSATSGVW
+2668 
-2683 DYTWLTNV
+2683 
-2691 ANGPHT
+2691 
-2697 LMVEASDKAGNKTT
+2697 
-2711 QKLDFTI
+2711 
-2718 DTILSEP
+2718 
-2725 TITLDSA
+2725 
-2732 DDSAAGDNITNVKM
+2732 
-2746 PGFTLGNIDA
+2746 
-2756 DVTKVVVTVAH
+2756 
-2767 DGKNQQIE
+2767 
-2775 LIKNG
+2775 
-2780 GVWRFT
+2780 
-2786 PGAAWTDG
+2786 
-2794 DYTLTV
+2794 
-2800 KVEDKA
+2800 
-2806 GNTNYSAPLTVTID
+2806 
-2820 TQTSIDR
+2820 
-2827 IELLNDTGIVGDNLT
+2827 
-2842 NEARPQFHITVP
+2842 
-2854 TDVNSV
+2854 
-2860 QLSLDGGI
+2860 
-2868 NWVNAT
+2868 
-2874 LTSDGVWEYIWP
+2874 
-2886 TDLVEN
+2886 
-2892 TYTLTVK
+2892 
-2899 ATDVAGNTATETLNF
+2899 
-2914 IIDTTLSTPTIT
+2914 
-2926 LDSAD
+2926 
-2931 DSGTANDNKTNVK
+2931 
-2944 TPGFIIGGID
+2944 
-2954 SDVTQVVVQVM
+2954 
-2965 RDGHSEEVELTQ
+2965 
-2977 TNGQWR
+2977 
-2983 FVPGSAWTDGDY
+2983 
-2995 TLTVTVKDEAGNIRH
+2995 
-3010 SAPLT
+3010 
-3015 VTIDTQ
+3015 
-3021 ITIDHIELVNDSG
+3021 
-3034 IPDDNL
+3034 
-3040 TNNVRP
+3040 
-3046 HFQVTV
+3046 
-3052 PTDVNVVRLSIDGG
+3052 
-3066 KTWFNATQSA
+3066 
-3076 TPGVW
+3076 
-3081 DYTWLADVGEGK
+3081 TWLADVGEGK
-3093 HTLTVEATDKAGNKT
+3093 HTLTVEATDKAGNQT

-3150 GNIDADARYVTV
+3150 GNIDADARYVMV

-3274 QGTAGIWDYT
+3274 QGTAGTWDYT

-3399 EVTDNAGNVRQS
+3399 EVQDNAGNVRQS

-3618 TQIAIDRIEL
+3618 TQIAIDHIEL

-3711 NFTIDITLLTPT
+3711 NFTIDITLMTPT

-3842 TNHDRPVFDIHQ
+3842 TNHDRPVFDIRQ

-4304 TSAELRIEI
+4304 TSAELKIEI

-4532 SVTTP
+4532 SVTKP

-4552 IRINGVSYSVTANG
+4552 IRINGVSYPVTANG

-4827 TNNKTPTLIGSTL
+4827 TNNKTPTLVGNTL
-4840 PNTIVSIYVDG
+4840 PNAIVSIYVDG

-4969 NYELTFKVEDV
+4969 NYVLTFKVEDV

-5039 NPQGVVIATL
+5039 SPQGVVIATL

-5082 QKEIL
+5082 QKDIL

-5407 TFSIFGEMNQSVQ
+5407 TFSISGEMNQSVQ

-5581 HIKVFTSELDDNK
+5581 HIQVFTSELDDNK
-5594 SSSKTEWWSNSDL
+5594 SSSKTDWWSNSST
-5607 ITMRGTGEIGATVS
+5607 ITMRGMGEIGATVS

-5634 AATGRWELSTDKL
+5634 AANGQWELSTDQL
-5647 PEGTYDISLVIE
+5647 PEGKYDITLSIE
-5659 DSAGN
+5659 DNAGN
-5664 RWEDV
+5664 RKEEV
-5669 REIFIDRTPPNA
+5669 HEIFIDRTPPNA

-5711 EGNTY
+5711 NGNTY

-5747 NRSDDVPLD
+5747 NRSDDVSLD

-5870 NGASD
+5870 NGVSD

-5904 HNGVTDIY
+5904 HNGVTDTY

-5925 PAAWNDGNYTLSVT
+5925 PAAWNDGTYTLSVT

-5986 ETVNAESATHLRTE
+5986 ETVNAESATHLRTV

-6006 SVVKVTAY
+6006 SVVKETAY

-6109 NAMNVRGKTEDDIND
+6109 NAMNARGKTEDDIND

>member
-1029 SPDSDSGIS
+1029 SPDSDSGIA

-1063 VWDAMSDTQIGVAT
+1063 VWDAASDTQIGVAT

-1111 NSAIFDFTIDTTVS
+1111 NSAVFDFTIDTTVS

-1384 WTFTPPTSWAD
+1384 WSFTPTGAWAD

-1479 TPGVWD
+1479 TPGAWD

-1504 DEAGNKATQTLDFTI
+1504 DKAGNKTTQELDFTI

-1638 PGDNLT
+1638 PDDNLT

-1703 SDKAGNKTTQKLD
+1703 TDKAGNKTTQKLD

-1787 PGAAWTDG
+1787 PGVAWTDG
-1795 DYTLTVKVE
+1795 NYTLTVKVE

-2015 TVTIDTQITIDHIE
+2015 TVTIDTQI
-2029 LVNDS
+2029 
-2034 GIPDDNLTNNVRP
+2034 
-2047 HFQVTVPTDVNV
+2047 
-2059 VRLSIDG
+2059 
-2066 GKTWFNATQSATPGV
+2066 A
-2081 WDYTWLADV
+2081 
-2090 GEGKHTLT
+2090 
-2098 VEATDKAGNKT
+2098 
-2109 TQQLDFIIDTLL
+2109 
-2121 SEPTIVLDNTDDS
+2121 
-2134 GTKGDHLTNVNK
+2134 
-2146 PTFLLGNID
+2146 
-2155 ADARYVTVEVQH
+2155 
-2167 GGTKEV
+2167 
-2173 LTATK
+2173 
-2178 DATGNWSVTPTG
+2178 
-2190 TWADG
+2190 
-2195 DYTLTVRVEDEAGNE
+2195 
-2210 KHSASLTVTVDTQI
+2210 
-2224 TIDVIEL
+2224 
-2231 VNDNGI
+2231 
-2237 PGDNMTN
+2237 
-2244 DAHPQF
+2244 
-2250 RVTVPGDVN
+2250 
-2259 EVSLSID
+2259 
-2266 GGVTWVKATQSAT
+2266 
-2279 PGVWNYTWP
+2279 
-2288 GTVPDGDYTLNVKAT
+2288 
-2303 DNAGN
+2303 
-2308 TVTETL
+2308 
-2314 HFTIDTTL
+2314 
-2322 STPVIVLDSADD
+2322 
-2334 SGVHGDNM
+2334 
-2342 TNHTQ
+2342 
-2347 PTFALQHIDDDAVR
+2347 
-2361 VTVSVEHGG
+2361 
-2370 VTTTFDATKDAGG
+2370 
-2383 WTFTPTGAWA
+2383 
-2393 DGDYTLSVSVEDK
+2393 
-2406 AGNTSHS
+2406 
-2413 ASLTVTVDTQIAIN
+2413 
-2427 NIELV
+2427 
-2432 NDSGIPDDNL
+2432 
-2442 TNNVRPHFQ
+2442 
-2451 VTVPTDV
+2451 
-2458 NVVRLSIDGG
+2458 
-2468 KTWFNATQSATPG
+2468 
-2481 VWDYIWPDDV
+2481 
-2491 ADGGYTLTV
+2491 
-2500 EATDEAGNKA
+2500 
-2510 TQTLDFTIDTTLSVP
+2510 
-2525 TLSLD
+2525 
-2530 SADDSGIAGDN
+2530 
-2541 ITNVKTPGFTL
+2541 
-2552 NNIDTD
+2552 
-2558 VSRVIV
+2558 
-2564 EVMHNGIKQ
+2564 
-2573 EVPLVQTGGQW
+2573 
-2584 RFAPTSDWADGDY
+2584 
-2597 ILTVKVEDRAGN
+2597 
-2609 VKQSAPLTVT
+2609 
-2619 VDTHIA
+2619 
-2625 IDRIELVNDSGI
+2625 
-2637 PGDNLTNEA
+2637 
-2646 RPHFQVTV
+2646 
-2654 PADVNGVRLSIDGG
+2654 
-2668 KTWFDATQSATSGVW
+2668 
-2683 DYTWLTNV
+2683 
-2691 ANGPHT
+2691 
-2697 LMVEASDKAGNKTT
+2697 
-2711 QKLDFTI
+2711 
-2718 DTILSEP
+2718 
-2725 TITLDSA
+2725 
-2732 DDSAAGDNITNVKM
+2732 
-2746 PGFTLGNIDA
+2746 
-2756 DVTKVVVTVAH
+2756 
-2767 DGKNQQIE
+2767 
-2775 LIKNG
+2775 
-2780 GVWRFT
+2780 
-2786 PGAAWTDG
+2786 
-2794 DYTLTV
+2794 
-2800 KVEDKA
+2800 
-2806 GNTNYSAPLTVTID
+2806 
-2820 TQTSIDR
+2820 
-2827 IELLNDTGIVGDNLT
+2827 
-2842 NEARPQFHITVP
+2842 
-2854 TDVNSV
+2854 
-2860 QLSLDGGI
+2860 
-2868 NWVNAT
+2868 
-2874 LTSDGVWEYIWP
+2874 
-2886 TDLVEN
+2886 
-2892 TYTLTVK
+2892 
-2899 ATDVAGNTATETLNF
+2899 
-2914 IIDTTLSTPTIT
+2914 
-2926 LDSAD
+2926 
-2931 DSGTANDNKTNVK
+2931 
-2944 TPGFIIGGID
+2944 
-2954 SDVTQVVVQVM
+2954 
-2965 RDGHSEEVELTQ
+2965 
-2977 TNGQWR
+2977 
-2983 FVPGSAWTDGDY
+2983 
-2995 TLTVTVKDEAGNIRH
+2995 
-3010 SAPLT
+3010 
-3015 VTIDTQ
+3015 
-3021 ITIDHIELVNDSG
+3021 IDHIELVNDSG

-3172 LTATKG
+3172 LTATKDATGNWSVTPTGTWADGDYTLTVRVEDEAGNEKHSASLTVTVDTQITIDAIELVNDNGIPGDNMTNDAHPQFRVTVPGDVNEVSLSIDGGVTWVKATQSATPGVWNYTWPGTVPDGDYTLNVKATDNAGNTVTETLHFTIDTTLSVPVIVLNSADDTGVQGDNMTNSTQPTFALQHIDDDAVRVTVSVEHGGVTTTFDATKGVGGWSFTPTGAWADGDYTLSVSVEDKAGNTSHSASLTVTVDTQIAINNIELVNDSGIPDDNLTNNVRPHFQVKVPTDVNEVRLSIDGGKTWFNATQSATPGVWDYTWLADVGEGKHTLTVEATDKAGNQTTQKLDFIIDTMLSEPTIVLDSTDDSGTKGDNLTNANKPTFILGNIDADARYVTVEVQYGGTKEVLTATKG

-3186 PTGTWADGDYTLTVR
+3186 PTGTWADGDYMLTVR

-3317 TRLSTPTIAMDSR
+3317 TRLSTPTITMDSR

-3344 RPGFTIGNIDA
+3344 RPGFTIGNIDS
-3355 DAHSVI
+3355 DAQSVI

-3411 TPLVVTVDTQTSI
+3411 TPLIVTVDTQTSI

-3462 IDGGANWVSATQGIE
+3462 IDGGANWVSAAQGIE

-3618 TQIAIDRIEL
+3618 TQIAIDHIEL

-3711 NFTIDITLLTPT
+3711 NFTIDITLMTPT

-3842 TNHDRPVFDIHQ
+3842 TNHDRPVFDIRQ

-4304 TSAELRIEI
+4304 TSAELKIEI

-4532 SVTTP
+4532 SVTKP

-4552 IRINGVSYSVTANG
+4552 IRINGVSYPVTANG

-4827 TNNKTPTLIGSTL
+4827 TNNKTPTLVGNTL
-4840 PNTIVSIYVDG
+4840 PNAIVSIYVDG

-4969 NYELTFKVEDV
+4969 NYVLTFKVEDV

-5039 NPQGVVIATL
+5039 SPQGVVIATL

-5082 QKEIL
+5082 QKDIL

-5407 TFSIFGEMNQSVQ
+5407 TFSISGEMNQSVQ

-5538 EKGHWQMPVNPL
+5538 DKGHWQMPVNPL

-5581 HIKVFTSELDDNK
+5581 HIQVFTSELDDNK
-5594 SSSKTEWWSNSDL
+5594 SSSKTDWWSNSST
-5607 ITMRGTGEIGATVS
+5607 ITMRGMGEIGATVS

-5634 AATGRWELSTDKL
+5634 AANGQWELSTDQL
-5647 PEGTYDISLVIE
+5647 PEGKYDITLSIE
-5659 DSAGN
+5659 DNAGN
-5664 RWEDV
+5664 RKEEV
-5669 REIFIDRTPPNA
+5669 HEIFIDRTPPNA

-5711 EGNTY
+5711 NGNTY

-5986 ETVNAESATHLRTE
+5986 ETVNAESATHLRTV

-6006 SVVKVTAY
+6006 SVVKETAY

-6109 NAMNVRGKTEDDIND
+6109 NAMNARGKTEDDIND

>member
-34 GPDMNITTPRGSVI
+34 GPDMNITTPHGSVI

-116 ELKKQLDDA
+116 ELKKQLDEA

-443 SDSGIKNDNITN
+443 SDSGIKNDSITN

-534 SAEIETTN
+534 SAEIETTD

-595 SDSVEGINNLTFT
+595 SDSVEGVNNLTFT

-620 FSYVIDTIAPV
+620 FSYIIDTVAPV

-639 YVVLPNGIILSGN
+639 FVVLPNGIILSGN

-1063 VWDAMSDTQIGVAT
+1063 VWDAASDTQIGVAT

-1111 NSAIFDFTIDTTVS
+1111 NSAVFDFTIDTTVS

-1177 ELSHLNGSWLFIPG
+1177 ELSHLNGSWLFTPG

-1320 TTLSVPVIVLDS
+1320 TTLSVPVIVLNS
-1332 ADDTGIQGDNM
+1332 ADDTGVQGDNM

-1434 DSGIPDDNLT
+1434 DSGIPNDNLT

-1471 WFNATQSA
+1471 WFNATQNA

-1504 DEAGNKATQTLDFTI
+1504 DEAGNKTTQTLDFTI

-1559 VSRVIVEVMHNGIKQ
+1559 VSRVTVEVMHNGIKQ

-1672 FDATQSATSGVWDYT
+1672 FDATQSATPGVWDYT

-1716 FTIDT
+1716 FIIDT
-1721 ILSEPTITLDSADDS
+1721 MLSEPTITLDSADDS

-2015 TVTIDTQITIDHIE
+2015 TVTIDTQIAIDHIE

-2034 GIPDDNLTNNVRP
+2034 GIPDDNLTN
-2047 HFQVTVPTDVNV
+2047 
-2059 VRLSIDG
+2059 
-2066 GKTWFNATQSATPGV
+2066 
-2081 WDYTWLADV
+2081 
-2090 GEGKHTLT
+2090 
-2098 VEATDKAGNKT
+2098 EA
-2109 TQQLDFIIDTLL
+2109 
-2121 SEPTIVLDNTDDS
+2121 
-2134 GTKGDHLTNVNK
+2134 
-2146 PTFLLGNID
+2146 
-2155 ADARYVTVEVQH
+2155 
-2167 GGTKEV
+2167 
-2173 LTATK
+2173 
-2178 DATGNWSVTPTG
+2178 
-2190 TWADG
+2190 
-2195 DYTLTVRVEDEAGNE
+2195 
-2210 KHSASLTVTVDTQI
+2210 
-2224 TIDVIEL
+2224 
-2231 VNDNGI
+2231 
-2237 PGDNMTN
+2237 
-2244 DAHPQF
+2244 
-2250 RVTVPGDVN
+2250 
-2259 EVSLSID
+2259 
-2266 GGVTWVKATQSAT
+2266 
-2279 PGVWNYTWP
+2279 
-2288 GTVPDGDYTLNVKAT
+2288 
-2303 DNAGN
+2303 
-2308 TVTETL
+2308 
-2314 HFTIDTTL
+2314 
-2322 STPVIVLDSADD
+2322 
-2334 SGVHGDNM
+2334 
-2342 TNHTQ
+2342 
-2347 PTFALQHIDDDAVR
+2347 
-2361 VTVSVEHGG
+2361 
-2370 VTTTFDATKDAGG
+2370 
-2383 WTFTPTGAWA
+2383 
-2393 DGDYTLSVSVEDK
+2393 
-2406 AGNTSHS
+2406 
-2413 ASLTVTVDTQIAIN
+2413 
-2427 NIELV
+2427 
-2432 NDSGIPDDNL
+2432 
-2442 TNNVRPHFQ
+2442 
-2451 VTVPTDV
+2451 
-2458 NVVRLSIDGG
+2458 
-2468 KTWFNATQSATPG
+2468 
-2481 VWDYIWPDDV
+2481 
-2491 ADGGYTLTV
+2491 
-2500 EATDEAGNKA
+2500 
-2510 TQTLDFTIDTTLSVP
+2510 
-2525 TLSLD
+2525 
-2530 SADDSGIAGDN
+2530 
-2541 ITNVKTPGFTL
+2541 
-2552 NNIDTD
+2552 
-2558 VSRVIV
+2558 
-2564 EVMHNGIKQ
+2564 
-2573 EVPLVQTGGQW
+2573 
-2584 RFAPTSDWADGDY
+2584 
-2597 ILTVKVEDRAGN
+2597 
-2609 VKQSAPLTVT
+2609 
-2619 VDTHIA
+2619 
-2625 IDRIELVNDSGI
+2625 
-2637 PGDNLTNEA
+2637 
-2646 RPHFQVTV
+2646 
-2654 PADVNGVRLSIDGG
+2654 
-2668 KTWFDATQSATSGVW
+2668 
-2683 DYTWLTNV
+2683 
-2691 ANGPHT
+2691 
-2697 LMVEASDKAGNKTT
+2697 
-2711 QKLDFTI
+2711 
-2718 DTILSEP
+2718 
-2725 TITLDSA
+2725 
-2732 DDSAAGDNITNVKM
+2732 
-2746 PGFTLGNIDA
+2746 
-2756 DVTKVVVTVAH
+2756 
-2767 DGKNQQIE
+2767 
-2775 LIKNG
+2775 
-2780 GVWRFT
+2780 
-2786 PGAAWTDG
+2786 
-2794 DYTLTV
+2794 
-2800 KVEDKA
+2800 
-2806 GNTNYSAPLTVTID
+2806 
-2820 TQTSIDR
+2820 
-2827 IELLNDTGIVGDNLT
+2827 
-2842 NEARPQFHITVP
+2842 
-2854 TDVNSV
+2854 
-2860 QLSLDGGI
+2860 
-2868 NWVNAT
+2868 
-2874 LTSDGVWEYIWP
+2874 
-2886 TDLVEN
+2886 
-2892 TYTLTVK
+2892 
-2899 ATDVAGNTATETLNF
+2899 
-2914 IIDTTLSTPTIT
+2914 
-2926 LDSAD
+2926 
-2931 DSGTANDNKTNVK
+2931 
-2944 TPGFIIGGID
+2944 
-2954 SDVTQVVVQVM
+2954 
-2965 RDGHSEEVELTQ
+2965 
-2977 TNGQWR
+2977 
-2983 FVPGSAWTDGDY
+2983 
-2995 TLTVTVKDEAGNIRH
+2995 
-3010 SAPLT
+3010 
-3015 VTIDTQ
+3015 
-3021 ITIDHIELVNDSG
+3021 
-3034 IPDDNL
+3034 
-3040 TNNVRP
+3040 RP

-3172 LTATKG
+3172 LTATKDATGNWSVTPTGTWADGDYTLTVRVEDEAGNEKHSASLTVTVDTQITIDAIELVNDNGIPGDNMTNDAHPQFRVTVPGDVNEVSLSIDGGVTWVKATQSATPGVWNYTWPGTVPDGDYTLNVKATDNAGNTVTETLHFTIDTTLSTPVIVLDSADDTGIQGDNMTNRTQPTFNLQHIDDDAVRVTVSVEHGGVTTTFDATKGVGGWTFTPPTSWGAGDYTLSVSVEDKAGNTSHSASLTVTVDTQIAINNIELVNDSGIPDDNLTNNVRPQFQVKVPTDVNEVRLSIDGGKTWFNATQSATPGVWDYTWLADVGEGKHTLTVEATDKAGNQTTQKLDFIIDTLLSEPTIVLDSTDDSGTKGDNLTNANKPTFLLGNIDADARYVTVEVQHGSTKKVLTATKG

-3201 VEDDAGNVKYSA
+3201 VEDEAGNVKYSA
-3213 PLTVTVDTQITIDVI
+3213 PLTVTVDTQITIDAI

-3317 TRLSTPTIAMDSR
+3317 TRLSTPTITMDSR

-3344 RPGFTIGNIDA
+3344 RPGFTIGNIDS
-3355 DAHSVI
+3355 DAQSVI

-3411 TPLVVTVDTQTSI
+3411 TPLIVTVDTQTSI

-3462 IDGGANWVSATQGIE
+3462 IDGGANWVSAAQGIE

-3483 WPTDMGDGKHT
+3483 WPTDMGDGKHI

-3618 TQIAIDRIEL
+3618 TQIAIDHIEL

-3695 TVEVTDGAG
+3695 IVEVTDGAG
-3704 NKMTETL
+3704 NKMTGTL
-3711 NFTIDITLLTPT
+3711 DFTIDITLLTPT

-3743 TQPVFVLGSIDKDVR
+3743 TQPIFVLGSIDKDVR

-3842 TNHDRPVFDIHQ
+3842 TNHDRPVFDIRQ

-3950 RIDVPGDVVQ
+3950 RIDVPGDVIQ

-3999 EATDEAGNIAN
+3999 EATDQAGNIAN

-4182 VGSALPDGQHTLL
+4182 VGSALPDGKHTLL

-4304 TSAELRIEI
+4304 TSAELQIEI

-4532 SVTTP
+4532 SVTKP

-4552 IRINGVSYSVTANG
+4552 IRINGVSYPVTANG

-4614 MEPASDTGNSNS
+4614 MEPASDTGSSNS

-4656 GREVLKQ
+4656 GREVLKH

-4723 DDQHE
+4723 DDQYE

-4736 KGFAEAF
+4736 KGLAEAF

-4827 TNNKTPTLIGSTL
+4827 TNNKTPTLVGNTL
-4840 PNTIVSIYVDG
+4840 PNAIVSIYVDG

-4969 NYELTFKVEDV
+4969 NYVLTFKVEDV

-5082 QKEIL
+5082 QKDIL

-5295 GSLDDLITNHNKP
+5295 GSLDDLITSHNKP

-5374 TIDTSTFI
+5374 TVDTSTFI
-5382 DNPAMVAGS
+5382 DNPVMIAGS

-5407 TFSIFGEMNQSVQ
+5407 AFSIFGEMNQSVQ

-5538 EKGHWQMPVNPL
+5538 DKGHWQMPVNPL

-5581 HIKVFTSELDDNK
+5581 HIQVFTSELDDNK
-5594 SSSKTEWWSNSDL
+5594 SSSKTDWWSNSST
-5607 ITMRGTGEIGATVS
+5607 ITMRGMGEIGATVS

-5634 AATGRWELSTDKL
+5634 AANGQWELSTDQL
-5647 PEGTYDISLVIE
+5647 PEGKYDITLSIE
-5659 DSAGN
+5659 DNAGN
-5664 RWEDV
+5664 RKEEV
-5669 REIFIDRTPPNA
+5669 HEIFIDRTPPNA

-5711 EGNTY
+5711 NGNTY

-5756 IMKEVPVISLS
+5756 IMKETPVISLS

-5774 VGDNITRDKQPTF
+5774 VGDNITRDNQPTF

-5875 SDNVTNHT
+5875 SDNVTNHNHT

-5912 QATQGADGWTFTP
+5912 QATQDADGWTFTP
-5925 PAAWNDGNYTLSVT
+5925 PAAWNDGTYTLSVT

-5947 QQSASLAVTVDSTV
+5947 LQSASLEVTVDSTV
-5961 TVTADSQHDDAS
+5961 TVTADSQHDDAI
-5973 DDATATAVTPPES
+5973 DDATPTAVTPPES
-5986 ETVNAESATHLRTE
+5986 ETVNAESATHLRTV

-6006 SVVKVTAY
+6006 SVVKETAY

-6048 SIMFEGEEFTLP
+6048 SVMFEGEEFTLP

-6079 TMDVKFIDKDNDF
+6079 TMDVKFIDKDDDF

-6109 NAMNVRGKTEDDIND
+6109 NAMNARGKTEDDIND

>member
-429 TIAPEKPTIELDDS
+429 TIPPEKPTIELDDS

-534 SAEIETTN
+534 SAEIETTD

-639 YVVLPNGIILSGN
+639 FVVLPNGIILSGN

-1029 SPDSDSGIS
+1029 SPDSDSGIA

-1063 VWDAMSDTQIGVAT
+1063 VWDAASDTQIGVAT

-1111 NSAIFDFTIDTTVS
+1111 NSAVFDFTIDTTVS

-1384 WTFTPPTSWAD
+1384 WSFTPTGAWAD

-1434 DSGIPDDNLT
+1434 DSGIPNDNLT

-1479 TPGVWD
+1479 TPGAWD

-1504 DEAGNKATQTLDFTI
+1504 DKAGNKTTQELDFTI

-1542 ITNVKT
+1542 ITSVKT

-1638 PGDNLT
+1638 PDDNLT

-1703 SDKAGNKTTQKLD
+1703 TDKAGNKTTQKLD
-1716 FTIDT
+1716 FIIDT
-1721 ILSEPTITLDSADDS
+1721 LLSEPTITLDSADDS

-2015 TVTIDTQITIDHIE
+2015 TVTIDTQIAIDHIE

-2034 GIPDDNLTNNVRP
+2034 GIPDDNLTNEARP

-2121 SEPTIVLDNTDDS
+2121 SEPTIVLDSTDDS
-2134 GTKGDHLTNVNK
+2134 GTKGDNLTNVNK

-2334 SGVHGDNM
+2334 TGIQGDNM
-2342 TNHTQ
+2342 TNRTQ
-2347 PTFALQHIDDDAVR
+2347 PTFNLQHIDDDAVR

-2370 VTTTFDATKDAGG
+2370 VTTTFDATKGTGG
-2383 WTFTPTGAWA
+2383 WTFTPPTSWGA
-2393 DGDYTLSVSVEDK
+2393 GDYTLSVSVEDK

-2458 NVVRLSIDGG
+2458 NEVRLSIDGG
-2468 KTWFNATQSATPG
+2468 KTWFNATQS
-2481 VWDYIWPDDV
+2481 V
-2491 ADGGYTLTV
+2491 
-2500 EATDEAGNKA
+2500 
-2510 TQTLDFTIDTTLSVP
+2510 
-2525 TLSLD
+2525 
-2530 SADDSGIAGDN
+2530 
-2541 ITNVKTPGFTL
+2541 
-2552 NNIDTD
+2552 
-2558 VSRVIV
+2558 
-2564 EVMHNGIKQ
+2564 
-2573 EVPLVQTGGQW
+2573 
-2584 RFAPTSDWADGDY
+2584 
-2597 ILTVKVEDRAGN
+2597 
-2609 VKQSAPLTVT
+2609 
-2619 VDTHIA
+2619 
-2625 IDRIELVNDSGI
+2625 
-2637 PGDNLTNEA
+2637 
-2646 RPHFQVTV
+2646 
-2654 PADVNGVRLSIDGG
+2654 
-2668 KTWFDATQSATSGVW
+2668 
-2683 DYTWLTNV
+2683 
-2691 ANGPHT
+2691 
-2697 LMVEASDKAGNKTT
+2697 
-2711 QKLDFTI
+2711 
-2718 DTILSEP
+2718 
-2725 TITLDSA
+2725 
-2732 DDSAAGDNITNVKM
+2732 
-2746 PGFTLGNIDA
+2746 
-2756 DVTKVVVTVAH
+2756 
-2767 DGKNQQIE
+2767 
-2775 LIKNG
+2775 
-2780 GVWRFT
+2780 
-2786 PGAAWTDG
+2786 
-2794 DYTLTV
+2794 
-2800 KVEDKA
+2800 
-2806 GNTNYSAPLTVTID
+2806 
-2820 TQTSIDR
+2820 
-2827 IELLNDTGIVGDNLT
+2827 
-2842 NEARPQFHITVP
+2842 
-2854 TDVNSV
+2854 
-2860 QLSLDGGI
+2860 
-2868 NWVNAT
+2868 
-2874 LTSDGVWEYIWP
+2874 
-2886 TDLVEN
+2886 
-2892 TYTLTVK
+2892 
-2899 ATDVAGNTATETLNF
+2899 
-2914 IIDTTLSTPTIT
+2914 
-2926 LDSAD
+2926 
-2931 DSGTANDNKTNVK
+2931 
-2944 TPGFIIGGID
+2944 
-2954 SDVTQVVVQVM
+2954 
-2965 RDGHSEEVELTQ
+2965 
-2977 TNGQWR
+2977 
-2983 FVPGSAWTDGDY
+2983 
-2995 TLTVTVKDEAGNIRH
+2995 
-3010 SAPLT
+3010 
-3015 VTIDTQ
+3015 
-3021 ITIDHIELVNDSG
+3021 
-3034 IPDDNL
+3034 
-3040 TNNVRP
+3040 
-3046 HFQVTV
+3046 
-3052 PTDVNVVRLSIDGG
+3052 
-3066 KTWFNATQSA
+3066 

-3093 HTLTVEATDKAGNKT
+3093 HTLTVEATDKAGNQT
-3108 TQQLDFI
+3108 TQKLDFI
-3115 IDTLLSEPTIVL
+3115 IDTMLSEPTIVL
-3127 DNTDDSGTKGD
+3127 DSTDDSGTKGD
-3138 NLTNVNKPTFLL
+3138 NLTNANKPTFIL

-3162 EVQHGGTKEV
+3162 EVLHGGTKEV

-3842 TNHDRPVFDIHQ
+3842 TNHDRPVFDIRQ

-4304 TSAELRIEI
+4304 TSAELKIEI

-4532 SVTTP
+4532 SVTKP

-4552 IRINGVSYSVTANG
+4552 IRINGVSYPVTANG

-4892 RSTAVDVT
+4892 RSTAVDLT

-5082 QKEIL
+5082 QKDIL

-5382 DNPAMVAGS
+5382 DNPVMMAGS

-5407 TFSIFGEMNQSVQ
+5407 AFSIYGEMNQSVQ

-5474 DTFNTTPVAIDSIG
+5474 DTLNTTPVAIDSIG

-5581 HIKVFTSELDDNK
+5581 HIQVFTSELDDNK
-5594 SSSKTEWWSNSDL
+5594 SSSKTDWWSNSST
-5607 ITMRGTGEIGATVS
+5607 ITMRGMGEIGATVS

-5634 AATGRWELSTDKL
+5634 AANGQWELSTDQL
-5647 PEGTYDISLVIE
+5647 PEGKYDITLSIE
-5659 DSAGN
+5659 DNAGN
-5664 RWEDV
+5664 RKEEV
-5669 REIFIDRTPPNA
+5669 HEIFIDRTPPNA

-5711 EGNTY
+5711 NGNTY

-5747 NRSDDVPLD
+5747 NRSDDVSLD

-5870 NGASD
+5870 NGVSD

-5904 HNGVTDIY
+5904 HNGVTDTY

-5925 PAAWNDGNYTLSVT
+5925 PAAWNDGTYTLSVT

-5973 DDATATAVTPPES
+5973 DDATPTAVTPLES
-5986 ETVNAESATHLRTE
+5986 ETVNAESDTHLRTV

-6006 SVVKVTAY
+6006 SVVKETAY

-6048 SIMFEGEEFTLP
+6048 SVMFEGEEFTLP

-6109 NAMNVRGKTEDDIND
+6109 NAMNARGKAEDDIND

>member
-155 VQNSSKQI
+155 VQNSSKQM
-163 EEMLQNFLADN
+163 EEMLQEFLADN

-429 TIAPEKPTIELDDS
+429 TIPPEKPTIELDDS

-1111 NSAIFDFTIDTTVS
+1111 NSAVFDFTIDTTVS

-1177 ELSHLNGSWLFIPG
+1177 ELSHLNGSWLFTPG

-1214 SAPLTVVID
+1214 STPLTVVID

-1268 GGNSWVQATPG
+1268 GGHSWVQATPG

-1320 TTLSVPVIVLDS
+1320 STLSVPVIVLNN
-1332 ADDTGIQGDNM
+1332 ADDTGIQGDNL
-1343 TNSTQ
+1343 TNRTQ
-1348 PTFALQHIDDDAVRV
+1348 PTFALQQIDDDAVRV

-1384 WTFTPPTSWAD
+1384 WTFTPPALWAD

-1434 DSGIPDDNLT
+1434 DSGIPNDNLT
-1444 NNVRPHFQVTVP
+1444 NNVRPQFQVTVP

-1471 WFNATQSA
+1471 WFNATQGA
-1479 TPGVWD
+1479 TPGAWD

-1504 DEAGNKATQTLDFTI
+1504 DKAGNQTTQELDFTI

-1591 DWADGDYIL
+1591 DWGDGDYIL

-1703 SDKAGNKTTQKLD
+1703 TDKAGNQTTQKLD
-1716 FTIDT
+1716 FIIDT
-1721 ILSEPTITLDSADDS
+1721 LLSEPTITLDSADDS

-2015 TVTIDTQITIDHIE
+2015 TVTIDTQIAIDHIE

-2047 HFQVTVPTDVNV
+2047 QFQVTVPTDVNV

-2066 GKTWFNATQSATPGV
+2066 GKTWFNATQSSTPGV

-2098 VEATDKAGNKT
+2098 VEATDKAGNQT

-2134 GTKGDHLTNVNK
+2134 GTKGDNLTNVNK

-2195 DYTLTVRVEDEAGNE
+2195 DYTLTVRVEDDAGNV

-2224 TIDVIEL
+2224 TIDDIEL
-2231 VNDNGI
+2231 VNDSGTK
-2237 PGDNMTN
+2237 GDNLTN
-2244 DAHPQF
+2244 DANPHF
-2250 RVTVPGDVN
+2250 RITVPGDVN

-2266 GGVTWVKATQSAT
+2266 GGVTWVKATQSVT

-2334 SGVHGDNM
+2334 TGIQGDNM
-2342 TNHTQ
+2342 TNRTQ
-2347 PTFALQHIDDDAVR
+2347 PTFNLQHIDDDAVR

-2370 VTTTFDATKDAGG
+2370 VTTTFDATKGTGG
-2383 WTFTPTGAWA
+2383 WTFTPPTSWGA
-2393 DGDYTLSVSVEDK
+2393 GDYTLSVSVEDK

-2451 VTVPTDV
+2451 VKVPTDV
-2458 NVVRLSIDGG
+2458 N
-2468 KTWFNATQSATPG
+2468 
-2481 VWDYIWPDDV
+2481 
-2491 ADGGYTLTV
+2491 
-2500 EATDEAGNKA
+2500 E
-2510 TQTLDFTIDTTLSVP
+2510 
-2525 TLSLD
+2525 
-2530 SADDSGIAGDN
+2530 
-2541 ITNVKTPGFTL
+2541 
-2552 NNIDTD
+2552 
-2558 VSRVIV
+2558 
-2564 EVMHNGIKQ
+2564 
-2573 EVPLVQTGGQW
+2573 
-2584 RFAPTSDWADGDY
+2584 
-2597 ILTVKVEDRAGN
+2597 
-2609 VKQSAPLTVT
+2609 
-2619 VDTHIA
+2619 
-2625 IDRIELVNDSGI
+2625 
-2637 PGDNLTNEA
+2637 
-2646 RPHFQVTV
+2646 
-2654 PADVNGVRLSIDGG
+2654 
-2668 KTWFDATQSATSGVW
+2668 
-2683 DYTWLTNV
+2683 
-2691 ANGPHT
+2691 
-2697 LMVEASDKAGNKTT
+2697 
-2711 QKLDFTI
+2711 
-2718 DTILSEP
+2718 
-2725 TITLDSA
+2725 
-2732 DDSAAGDNITNVKM
+2732 
-2746 PGFTLGNIDA
+2746 
-2756 DVTKVVVTVAH
+2756 
-2767 DGKNQQIE
+2767 
-2775 LIKNG
+2775 
-2780 GVWRFT
+2780 
-2786 PGAAWTDG
+2786 
-2794 DYTLTV
+2794 
-2800 KVEDKA
+2800 
-2806 GNTNYSAPLTVTID
+2806 
-2820 TQTSIDR
+2820 
-2827 IELLNDTGIVGDNLT
+2827 
-2842 NEARPQFHITVP
+2842 
-2854 TDVNSV
+2854 
-2860 QLSLDGGI
+2860 
-2868 NWVNAT
+2868 
-2874 LTSDGVWEYIWP
+2874 
-2886 TDLVEN
+2886 
-2892 TYTLTVK
+2892 
-2899 ATDVAGNTATETLNF
+2899 
-2914 IIDTTLSTPTIT
+2914 
-2926 LDSAD
+2926 
-2931 DSGTANDNKTNVK
+2931 
-2944 TPGFIIGGID
+2944 
-2954 SDVTQVVVQVM
+2954 
-2965 RDGHSEEVELTQ
+2965 
-2977 TNGQWR
+2977 
-2983 FVPGSAWTDGDY
+2983 
-2995 TLTVTVKDEAGNIRH
+2995 
-3010 SAPLT
+3010 
-3015 VTIDTQ
+3015 
-3021 ITIDHIELVNDSG
+3021 
-3034 IPDDNL
+3034 
-3040 TNNVRP
+3040 
-3046 HFQVTV
+3046 
-3052 PTDVNVVRLSIDGG
+3052 VRLSIDGG

-3093 HTLTVEATDKAGNKT
+3093 HTLTVEATDKAGNQT
-3108 TQQLDFI
+3108 TQKLDFI
-3115 IDTLLSEPTIVL
+3115 IDTMLSEPTIVL
-3127 DNTDDSGTKGD
+3127 DSTDDSGTKGD
-3138 NLTNVNKPTFLL
+3138 NLTNANKPTFIL

-3274 QGTAGIWDYT
+3274 QGTAGTWDYT

-3305 NKTTQT
+3305 NQTTQT

-3399 EVTDNAGNVRQS
+3399 EVQDNAGNVRQS
-3411 TPLVVTVDTQTSI
+3411 TPLIVTVDTQTSI

-3462 IDGGANWVSATQGIE
+3462 IDGGANWVSAAQGIE

-3842 TNHDRPVFDIHQ
+3842 TNHDRPVFDIRQ

-3910 KESAPFEVRI
+3910 KESAPLEVRI

-3999 EATDEAGNIAN
+3999 EATDQAGNIAN

-4211 FTIDTTLREPTIVLD
+4211 FTIDTTLQEPTIVLD

-4261 HIDGRDYTIENTGGN
+4261 HLDGRDYTIENTGGN

-4304 TSAELRIEI
+4304 TSAELKIEI

-4357 SFDGVNWTPI
+4357 SFDGVNWTPV

-4375 EFTAGSALPDGHYT
+4375 QFTAGSALSDGHYT

-4508 IVSDPSIDLLDADD
+4508 VVSDPRIDLLDADD

-4532 SVTTP
+4532 SVTKP

-4552 IRINGVSYSVTANG
+4552 IRINGVSYPVTANG

-4614 MEPASDTGNSNS
+4614 MEPASDTGSSNS

-4656 GREVLKQ
+4656 GREVLKH

-4723 DDQHE
+4723 DDQYE

-4736 KGFAEAF
+4736 KGLAEAF

-4827 TNNKTPTLIGSTL
+4827 TNNKTPTLVGNTL
-4840 PNTIVSIYVDG
+4840 PNAIVSIYVDG

-5010 SGKVGDWITNKS
+5010 SG
-5022 HVTIDGTAEAGS
+5022 
-5034 TLTIR
+5034 
-5039 NPQGVVIATL
+5039 
-5049 VVGNDGRWSAELD
+5049 
-5062 LREGS
+5062 
-5067 NAFVVVSEDKAGNSQ
+5067 
-5082 QKEIL
+5082 
-5087 IEHDTQIEISDIS
+5087 
-5100 LSRDTNSGDKYDLIT
+5100 
-5115 NNKSPVLVAMTDPGA
+5115 
-5130 TVQVYINGVLQGTVE
+5130 
-5145 ASSSGN
+5145 
-5151 ISYTMPANSA
+5151 
-5161 DGEYQVQ
+5161 
-5168 FVATDTAGNRVES
+5168 
-5181 AITTVTIDSQIAVF
+5181 
-5195 DIDEDSLP
+5195 
-5203 ALSNNRALS
+5203 
-5212 VSGVGEA
+5212 
-5219 GSQVSIFVDGKLV
+5219 
-5232 NVVMVEADGTWR
+5232 
-5244 APILLQDDGT
+5244 
-5254 FNIHFSITDVAG
+5254 
-5266 NTEVSKDYSVDVDSS
+5266 
-5281 TDFPTLNLEDASNS
+5281 
-5295 GSLDDLITNHNKP
+5295 
-5308 VLVGTAE
+5308 
-5315 AGATIHIYVDEK
+5315 
-5327 IVANVLVLEDGTWSY
+5327 
-5342 QFDNAL
+5342 
-5348 KDGEYS
+5348 
-5354 IRVVAED
+5354 
-5361 PAGNT
+5361 
-5366 AESPRLLV
+5366 
-5374 TIDTSTFI
+5374 
-5382 DNPAMVAGS
+5382 
-5391 DNGIFSNDSI
+5391 
-5401 TSQTRP
+5401 
-5407 TFSIFGEMNQSVQ
+5407 
-5420 IFIDGVLVDTITVTD
+5420 
-5435 RNQVYRPESPLGDG
+5435 
-5449 SHSIYYVITDK
+5449 
-5460 AGNTATSKTLNFTI
+5460 
-5474 DTFNTTPVAIDSIG
+5474 
-5488 GQTLAEMTGSDGK
+5488 
-5501 IYITDTT
+5501 
-5508 RNLLF
+5508 
-5513 SGSAEPNSKIEIII
+5513 
-5527 NGLNVG
+5527 
-5533 EVWVN
+5533 
-5538 EKGHWQMPVNPL
+5538 
-5550 YFTEGQLDITVK
+5550 
-5562 STDRAGNVNQEKY
+5562 
-5575 SIWVDT
+5575 
-5581 HIKVFTSELDDNK
+5581 
-5594 SSSKTEWWSNSDL
+5594 
-5607 ITMRGTGEIGATVS
+5607 
-5621 LIVAGVTLATAVV
+5621 
-5634 AATGRWELSTDKL
+5634 
-5647 PEGTYDISLVIE
+5647 
-5659 DSAGN
+5659 
-5664 RWEDV
+5664 
-5669 REIFIDRTPPNA
+5669 
-5681 PVVTYSDI
+5681 
-5689 VNDLII
+5689 
-5695 MQGTAE
+5695 
-5701 AKSQLIITDS
+5701 
-5711 EGNTY
+5711 
-5716 TLTVPDNGKWSMAIP
+5716 
-5731 YPSEGKFTIT
+5731 
-5741 SVDAIG
+5741 
-5747 NRSDDVPLD
+5747 
-5756 IMKEVPVISLS
+5756 
-5767 PDSDSGT
+5767 
-5774 VGDNITRDKQPTF
+5774 
-5787 IIGNLES
+5787 
-5794 DVVVV
+5794 
-5799 QVDINGTVYNAEKN
+5799 
-5813 ADGVW
+5813 
-5818 FFTPG
+5818 
-5823 TPLADGS
+5823 
-5830 YTISVIASDA
+5830 
-5840 AGNQKNSL
+5840 
-5848 PITVT
+5848 
-5853 IDSTLTVP
+5853 
-5861 EIALAAGED
+5861 
-5870 NGASD
+5870 
-5875 SDNVTNHT
+5875 
-5883 QPKFTLQHIDADVT
+5883 
-5897 GVTVNVT
+5897 
-5904 HNGVTDIY
+5904 
-5912 QATQGADGWTFTP
+5912 
-5925 PAAWNDGNYTLSVT
+5925 
-5939 VVDRAGNS
+5939 
-5947 QQSASLAVTVDSTV
+5947 
-5961 TVTADSQHDDAS
+5961 
-5973 DDATATAVTPPES
+5973 
-5986 ETVNAESATHLRTE
+5986 
-6000 PSAAEE
+6000 
-6006 SVVKVTAY
+6006 
-6014 SITLLNADSGDEI
+6014 
-6027 DRSISQT
+6027 
-6034 PSFEIS
+6034 
-6040 VPENIVNV
+6040 
-6048 SIMFEGEEFTLP
+6048 
-6060 ITNQKA
+6060 
-6066 IFEVPLSLEDGEY
+6066 
-6079 TMDVKFIDKDNDF
+6079 
-6092 LIKEK
+6092 
-6097 TFSVDHSSADIV
+6097 
-6109 NAMNVRGKTEDDIND
+6109 
-6124 SPSTSSVGH
+6124 
-6133 NNNGAIDV
+6133 
-6141 FAVNEVTLPVDN
+6141 
-6153 QEEHA
+6153 

>member
-34 GPDMNITTPRGSVI
+34 GPDMNITTPHGSVI

-534 SAEIETTN
+534 SAEIETTD

-595 SDSVEGINNLTFT
+595 SDSVEGVNNLTFT

-620 FSYVIDTIAPV
+620 FSYVIDTVAPV

-639 YVVLPNGIILSGN
+639 FVVLPNGIILSGN

-1029 SPDSDSGIS
+1029 SPDSDSGIA

-1111 NSAIFDFTIDTTVS
+1111 NSAVFDFTIDTTVS

-1384 WTFTPPTSWAD
+1384 WSFTPTGAWAD

-1434 DSGIPDDNLT
+1434 DSGIPNDNLT

-1479 TPGVWD
+1479 TPGAWD

-1504 DEAGNKATQTLDFTI
+1504 DKAGNKTTQELDFTI

-1542 ITNVKT
+1542 ITSVKT

-1638 PGDNLT
+1638 PDDNLT

-1703 SDKAGNKTTQKLD
+1703 TDKAGNKTTQKLD
-1716 FTIDT
+1716 FIIDT
-1721 ILSEPTITLDSADDS
+1721 LLSEPTITLDSADDS

-1818 TIDTQTSID
+1818 TINTQTSID

-2015 TVTIDTQITIDHIE
+2015 TVTIDTQI
-2029 LVNDS
+2029 
-2034 GIPDDNLTNNVRP
+2034 
-2047 HFQVTVPTDVNV
+2047 
-2059 VRLSIDG
+2059 
-2066 GKTWFNATQSATPGV
+2066 A
-2081 WDYTWLADV
+2081 
-2090 GEGKHTLT
+2090 
-2098 VEATDKAGNKT
+2098 
-2109 TQQLDFIIDTLL
+2109 
-2121 SEPTIVLDNTDDS
+2121 
-2134 GTKGDHLTNVNK
+2134 
-2146 PTFLLGNID
+2146 
-2155 ADARYVTVEVQH
+2155 
-2167 GGTKEV
+2167 
-2173 LTATK
+2173 
-2178 DATGNWSVTPTG
+2178 
-2190 TWADG
+2190 
-2195 DYTLTVRVEDEAGNE
+2195 
-2210 KHSASLTVTVDTQI
+2210 
-2224 TIDVIEL
+2224 
-2231 VNDNGI
+2231 
-2237 PGDNMTN
+2237 
-2244 DAHPQF
+2244 
-2250 RVTVPGDVN
+2250 
-2259 EVSLSID
+2259 
-2266 GGVTWVKATQSAT
+2266 
-2279 PGVWNYTWP
+2279 
-2288 GTVPDGDYTLNVKAT
+2288 
-2303 DNAGN
+2303 
-2308 TVTETL
+2308 
-2314 HFTIDTTL
+2314 
-2322 STPVIVLDSADD
+2322 
-2334 SGVHGDNM
+2334 
-2342 TNHTQ
+2342 
-2347 PTFALQHIDDDAVR
+2347 
-2361 VTVSVEHGG
+2361 
-2370 VTTTFDATKDAGG
+2370 
-2383 WTFTPTGAWA
+2383 
-2393 DGDYTLSVSVEDK
+2393 
-2406 AGNTSHS
+2406 
-2413 ASLTVTVDTQIAIN
+2413 
-2427 NIELV
+2427 
-2432 NDSGIPDDNL
+2432 
-2442 TNNVRPHFQ
+2442 
-2451 VTVPTDV
+2451 
-2458 NVVRLSIDGG
+2458 
-2468 KTWFNATQSATPG
+2468 
-2481 VWDYIWPDDV
+2481 
-2491 ADGGYTLTV
+2491 
-2500 EATDEAGNKA
+2500 
-2510 TQTLDFTIDTTLSVP
+2510 
-2525 TLSLD
+2525 
-2530 SADDSGIAGDN
+2530 
-2541 ITNVKTPGFTL
+2541 
-2552 NNIDTD
+2552 
-2558 VSRVIV
+2558 
-2564 EVMHNGIKQ
+2564 
-2573 EVPLVQTGGQW
+2573 
-2584 RFAPTSDWADGDY
+2584 
-2597 ILTVKVEDRAGN
+2597 
-2609 VKQSAPLTVT
+2609 
-2619 VDTHIA
+2619 
-2625 IDRIELVNDSGI
+2625 
-2637 PGDNLTNEA
+2637 
-2646 RPHFQVTV
+2646 
-2654 PADVNGVRLSIDGG
+2654 
-2668 KTWFDATQSATSGVW
+2668 
-2683 DYTWLTNV
+2683 
-2691 ANGPHT
+2691 
-2697 LMVEASDKAGNKTT
+2697 
-2711 QKLDFTI
+2711 
-2718 DTILSEP
+2718 
-2725 TITLDSA
+2725 
-2732 DDSAAGDNITNVKM
+2732 
-2746 PGFTLGNIDA
+2746 
-2756 DVTKVVVTVAH
+2756 
-2767 DGKNQQIE
+2767 
-2775 LIKNG
+2775 
-2780 GVWRFT
+2780 
-2786 PGAAWTDG
+2786 
-2794 DYTLTV
+2794 
-2800 KVEDKA
+2800 
-2806 GNTNYSAPLTVTID
+2806 
-2820 TQTSIDR
+2820 
-2827 IELLNDTGIVGDNLT
+2827 
-2842 NEARPQFHITVP
+2842 
-2854 TDVNSV
+2854 
-2860 QLSLDGGI
+2860 
-2868 NWVNAT
+2868 
-2874 LTSDGVWEYIWP
+2874 
-2886 TDLVEN
+2886 
-2892 TYTLTVK
+2892 
-2899 ATDVAGNTATETLNF
+2899 
-2914 IIDTTLSTPTIT
+2914 
-2926 LDSAD
+2926 
-2931 DSGTANDNKTNVK
+2931 
-2944 TPGFIIGGID
+2944 
-2954 SDVTQVVVQVM
+2954 
-2965 RDGHSEEVELTQ
+2965 
-2977 TNGQWR
+2977 
-2983 FVPGSAWTDGDY
+2983 
-2995 TLTVTVKDEAGNIRH
+2995 
-3010 SAPLT
+3010 
-3015 VTIDTQ
+3015 
-3021 ITIDHIELVNDSG
+3021 IDHIELVNDSG

-3162 EVQHGGTKEV
+3162 EVQHGGTKEVLTATKDATGNWSVTPTGTWADGDYTLTVRVEDDAGNVKYSASLMVTVDTQITIDVIELVNDSGTRGDNLTNDANPHFRITVPGDVNEVSLSIDGGVTWVKAMQSATPGVWNYTWPKTVADGDYTLTVKATDNAGNTVTRTLDFTIDTTLSTPVIVLDSADDSGVHGDNMTNRTQPTFALQQIDDDAVRVTVSVEHGGVTTTFDATKDAGGWTFTPTGAWADGDYTLSVSVEDKAGNTSHSASLTVTVDTQIAINNIELVNDSGIPDDNLTNNVRPHFQVTVPTDVNVVRLSIDGGKTWFNATQSATPGVWDYTWLADVGEGKHTLTVEATDKAGNQTTQKLDFIIDTMLSEPTIVLDSTDDSGTKGDNLTNANKPTFILGNIDADARYVTVEVQYGGTKEV

-3317 TRLSTPTIAMDSR
+3317 TRLSTPTITMDSR

-3344 RPGFTIGNIDA
+3344 RPGFTIGNIDS
-3355 DAHSVI
+3355 DAQSVI

-3411 TPLVVTVDTQTSI
+3411 TPLIVTVDTQTSI
-3424 TDITLVNDHGVPDD
+3424 TDITLANDHGVPDD

-3462 IDGGANWVSATQGIE
+3462 IDGGANWVSAAQGIE

-3711 NFTIDITLLTPT
+3711 NFTIDITLMTPT

-3842 TNHDRPVFDIHQ
+3842 TNHDRPVFDIRQ

-4304 TSAELRIEI
+4304 TSAELKIEI

-4532 SVTTP
+4532 SVTKP

-4552 IRINGVSYSVTANG
+4552 IRINGVSYPVTANG

-4827 TNNKTPTLIGSTL
+4827 TNNKTPTLVGNTL

-5407 TFSIFGEMNQSVQ
+5407 TFSISGEMNQSVQ

-5474 DTFNTTPVAIDSIG
+5474 DTLNTTPVAIDSIG

-5581 HIKVFTSELDDNK
+5581 HIQVFTSELDDNK
-5594 SSSKTEWWSNSDL
+5594 SSSKTDWWSNSST
-5607 ITMRGTGEIGATVS
+5607 ITMRGMGEIGATVS

-5634 AATGRWELSTDKL
+5634 AANGQWELSTDQL
-5647 PEGTYDISLVIE
+5647 PEGKYDITLSIE
-5659 DSAGN
+5659 DNAGN
-5664 RWEDV
+5664 RKEEV
-5669 REIFIDRTPPNA
+5669 HEIFIDRTPPNA

-5711 EGNTY
+5711 NGNTY

-5774 VGDNITRDKQPTF
+5774 VGDDITRDKQPTF

-5799 QVDINGTVYNAEKN
+5799 QVDINGTAYNAEKN

-5925 PAAWNDGNYTLSVT
+5925 PAAWNDGTYTLSVT

-5961 TVTADSQHDDAS
+5961 TVTADSQHNDAS

-5986 ETVNAESATHLRTE
+5986 ETVNAESATHLRTV
-6000 PSAAEE
+6000 PSVAEE
-6006 SVVKVTAY
+6006 SVVKETAY

-6048 SIMFEGEEFTLP
+6048 SVMFEGEEFTLP

-6109 NAMNVRGKTEDDIND
+6109 NAMNARGKTEDDIND

>member
-34 GPDMNITTPRGSVI
+34 GPDMNITTPHGSVI

-534 SAEIETTN
+534 SAEIETTD

-595 SDSVEGINNLTFT
+595 SDSVEGVNNLTFT

-620 FSYVIDTIAPV
+620 FSYVIDTVAPV

-639 YVVLPNGIILSGN
+639 FVVLPNGIILSGN

-697 GAYDIEIISQDAA
+697 GSYDIEIISQDAA

-1029 SPDSDSGIS
+1029 SPDSDSGIA

-1111 NSAIFDFTIDTTVS
+1111 NSAVFDFTIDTTVS

-1177 ELSHLNGSWLFIPG
+1177 ELSHLNGSWLFTPG

-1208 AGNTNY
+1208 AGNTSY

-1384 WTFTPPTSWAD
+1384 WSFTPTGAWAD

-1434 DSGIPDDNLT
+1434 DSGIPNDNLT

-1479 TPGVWD
+1479 TPGAWD

-1504 DEAGNKATQTLDFTI
+1504 DKAGNKTTQELDFTI

-2121 SEPTIVLDNTDDS
+2121 SEPTIVLDSTDDS

-2322 STPVIVLDSADD
+2322 SVPVIVLNSADD
-2334 SGVHGDNM
+2334 TGVQGDNM
-2342 TNHTQ
+2342 TNSTQ

-2370 VTTTFDATKDAGG
+2370 VTTTFDATKGVGG
-2383 WTFTPTGAWA
+2383 WSFTPTGAWA

-2451 VTVPTDV
+2451 VKVPTDV
-2458 NVVRLSIDGG
+2458 N
-2468 KTWFNATQSATPG
+2468 
-2481 VWDYIWPDDV
+2481 
-2491 ADGGYTLTV
+2491 
-2500 EATDEAGNKA
+2500 E
-2510 TQTLDFTIDTTLSVP
+2510 
-2525 TLSLD
+2525 
-2530 SADDSGIAGDN
+2530 
-2541 ITNVKTPGFTL
+2541 
-2552 NNIDTD
+2552 
-2558 VSRVIV
+2558 
-2564 EVMHNGIKQ
+2564 
-2573 EVPLVQTGGQW
+2573 
-2584 RFAPTSDWADGDY
+2584 
-2597 ILTVKVEDRAGN
+2597 
-2609 VKQSAPLTVT
+2609 
-2619 VDTHIA
+2619 
-2625 IDRIELVNDSGI
+2625 
-2637 PGDNLTNEA
+2637 
-2646 RPHFQVTV
+2646 
-2654 PADVNGVRLSIDGG
+2654 
-2668 KTWFDATQSATSGVW
+2668 
-2683 DYTWLTNV
+2683 
-2691 ANGPHT
+2691 
-2697 LMVEASDKAGNKTT
+2697 
-2711 QKLDFTI
+2711 
-2718 DTILSEP
+2718 
-2725 TITLDSA
+2725 
-2732 DDSAAGDNITNVKM
+2732 
-2746 PGFTLGNIDA
+2746 
-2756 DVTKVVVTVAH
+2756 
-2767 DGKNQQIE
+2767 
-2775 LIKNG
+2775 
-2780 GVWRFT
+2780 
-2786 PGAAWTDG
+2786 
-2794 DYTLTV
+2794 
-2800 KVEDKA
+2800 
-2806 GNTNYSAPLTVTID
+2806 
-2820 TQTSIDR
+2820 
-2827 IELLNDTGIVGDNLT
+2827 
-2842 NEARPQFHITVP
+2842 
-2854 TDVNSV
+2854 
-2860 QLSLDGGI
+2860 
-2868 NWVNAT
+2868 
-2874 LTSDGVWEYIWP
+2874 
-2886 TDLVEN
+2886 
-2892 TYTLTVK
+2892 
-2899 ATDVAGNTATETLNF
+2899 
-2914 IIDTTLSTPTIT
+2914 
-2926 LDSAD
+2926 
-2931 DSGTANDNKTNVK
+2931 
-2944 TPGFIIGGID
+2944 
-2954 SDVTQVVVQVM
+2954 
-2965 RDGHSEEVELTQ
+2965 
-2977 TNGQWR
+2977 
-2983 FVPGSAWTDGDY
+2983 
-2995 TLTVTVKDEAGNIRH
+2995 
-3010 SAPLT
+3010 
-3015 VTIDTQ
+3015 
-3021 ITIDHIELVNDSG
+3021 
-3034 IPDDNL
+3034 
-3040 TNNVRP
+3040 
-3046 HFQVTV
+3046 
-3052 PTDVNVVRLSIDGG
+3052 VRLSIDGG

-3093 HTLTVEATDKAGNKT
+3093 HTLTVEATDKAGNQT
-3108 TQQLDFI
+3108 TQKLDFI
-3115 IDTLLSEPTIVL
+3115 IDTMLSEPTIVL
-3127 DNTDDSGTKGD
+3127 DSTDDSGTKGD
-3138 NLTNVNKPTFLL
+3138 NLTNANKPTFIL

-3162 EVQHGGTKEV
+3162 EVQYGGTKEV

-3399 EVTDNAGNVRQS
+3399 EVQDNAGNVRQS

-3517 RLSTPTIALD
+3517 RLSTPTIELD

-3711 NFTIDITLLTPT
+3711 NFTIDITLMTPT

-3842 TNHDRPVFDIHQ
+3842 TNHDRPVFDIRQ

-4304 TSAELRIEI
+4304 TSAELKIEI

-4532 SVTTP
+4532 SVTKP

-4552 IRINGVSYSVTANG
+4552 IRINGVSYPVTANG

-4827 TNNKTPTLIGSTL
+4827 TNNKTPTLVGNTL
-4840 PNTIVSIYVDG
+4840 PNAIVSIYVDG

-4969 NYELTFKVEDV
+4969 NYVLTFKVEDV

-5039 NPQGVVIATL
+5039 SPQGVVIATL

-5082 QKEIL
+5082 QKDIL

-5407 TFSIFGEMNQSVQ
+5407 TFSISGEMNQSVQ

-5581 HIKVFTSELDDNK
+5581 HIQVFTSELDDNK
-5594 SSSKTEWWSNSDL
+5594 SSSKTDWWSNSST
-5607 ITMRGTGEIGATVS
+5607 ITMRGMGEIGATVS

-5634 AATGRWELSTDKL
+5634 AANGQWELSTDQL
-5647 PEGTYDISLVIE
+5647 PEGKYDITLSIE
-5659 DSAGN
+5659 DNAGN
-5664 RWEDV
+5664 RKEEV
-5669 REIFIDRTPPNA
+5669 HEIFIDRTPPNA

-5711 EGNTY
+5711 NGNTY

-5799 QVDINGTVYNAEKN
+5799 QVDIN
-5813 ADGVW
+5813 
-5818 FFTPG
+5818 
-5823 TPLADGS
+5823 
-5830 YTISVIASDA
+5830 
-5840 AGNQKNSL
+5840 
-5848 PITVT
+5848 
-5853 IDSTLTVP
+5853 
-5861 EIALAAGED
+5861 
-5870 NGASD
+5870 
-5875 SDNVTNHT
+5875 
-5883 QPKFTLQHIDADVT
+5883 
-5897 GVTVNVT
+5897 
-5904 HNGVTDIY
+5904 
-5912 QATQGADGWTFTP
+5912 
-5925 PAAWNDGNYTLSVT
+5925 
-5939 VVDRAGNS
+5939 
-5947 QQSASLAVTVDSTV
+5947 
-5961 TVTADSQHDDAS
+5961 
-5973 DDATATAVTPPES
+5973 
-5986 ETVNAESATHLRTE
+5986 
-6000 PSAAEE
+6000 
-6006 SVVKVTAY
+6006 
-6014 SITLLNADSGDEI
+6014 
-6027 DRSISQT
+6027 
-6034 PSFEIS
+6034 
-6040 VPENIVNV
+6040 
-6048 SIMFEGEEFTLP
+6048 
-6060 ITNQKA
+6060 
-6066 IFEVPLSLEDGEY
+6066 
-6079 TMDVKFIDKDNDF
+6079 
-6092 LIKEK
+6092 
-6097 TFSVDHSSADIV
+6097 
-6109 NAMNVRGKTEDDIND
+6109 
-6124 SPSTSSVGH
+6124 
-6133 NNNGAIDV
+6133 
-6141 FAVNEVTLPVDN
+6141 
-6153 QEEHA
+6153 

>member
-429 TIAPEKPTIELDDS
+429 TIPPEKPTIELDDS

-639 YVVLPNGIILSGN
+639 FVVLPNGIILSGN

-1029 SPDSDSGIS
+1029 SPDSDSGIA

-1111 NSAIFDFTIDTTVS
+1111 NSAVFDFTIDTTVS

-1177 ELSHLNGSWLFIPG
+1177 ELSHLNGSWLFTPG

-1208 AGNTNY
+1208 AGNTSY

-1320 TTLSVPVIVLDS
+1320 TTLSVPVIVLNS
-1332 ADDTGIQGDNM
+1332 ADDTGVQGDNM
-1343 TNSTQ
+1343 TNRTQ

-1479 TPGVWD
+1479 TPGAWD

-1504 DEAGNKATQTLDFTI
+1504 DKAGNKTTQELDFTI

-1716 FTIDT
+1716 FIIDT
-1721 ILSEPTITLDSADDS
+1721 LLSEPTITLDSADDS

-2121 SEPTIVLDNTDDS
+2121 SEPTIVLDSTDDS
-2134 GTKGDHLTNVNK
+2134 GTKGDNLTNVNK

-2322 STPVIVLDSADD
+2322 SVPVIVLNSADD
-2334 SGVHGDNM
+2334 TGVQGDNM
-2342 TNHTQ
+2342 TNSTQ

-2370 VTTTFDATKDAGG
+2370 VTTTFDATKGVGG
-2383 WTFTPTGAWA
+2383 WSFTPTEAWA

-2451 VTVPTDV
+2451 VKVPTDV
-2458 NVVRLSIDGG
+2458 N
-2468 KTWFNATQSATPG
+2468 
-2481 VWDYIWPDDV
+2481 
-2491 ADGGYTLTV
+2491 
-2500 EATDEAGNKA
+2500 E
-2510 TQTLDFTIDTTLSVP
+2510 
-2525 TLSLD
+2525 
-2530 SADDSGIAGDN
+2530 
-2541 ITNVKTPGFTL
+2541 
-2552 NNIDTD
+2552 
-2558 VSRVIV
+2558 
-2564 EVMHNGIKQ
+2564 
-2573 EVPLVQTGGQW
+2573 
-2584 RFAPTSDWADGDY
+2584 
-2597 ILTVKVEDRAGN
+2597 
-2609 VKQSAPLTVT
+2609 
-2619 VDTHIA
+2619 
-2625 IDRIELVNDSGI
+2625 
-2637 PGDNLTNEA
+2637 
-2646 RPHFQVTV
+2646 
-2654 PADVNGVRLSIDGG
+2654 
-2668 KTWFDATQSATSGVW
+2668 
-2683 DYTWLTNV
+2683 
-2691 ANGPHT
+2691 
-2697 LMVEASDKAGNKTT
+2697 
-2711 QKLDFTI
+2711 
-2718 DTILSEP
+2718 
-2725 TITLDSA
+2725 
-2732 DDSAAGDNITNVKM
+2732 
-2746 PGFTLGNIDA
+2746 
-2756 DVTKVVVTVAH
+2756 
-2767 DGKNQQIE
+2767 
-2775 LIKNG
+2775 
-2780 GVWRFT
+2780 
-2786 PGAAWTDG
+2786 
-2794 DYTLTV
+2794 
-2800 KVEDKA
+2800 
-2806 GNTNYSAPLTVTID
+2806 
-2820 TQTSIDR
+2820 
-2827 IELLNDTGIVGDNLT
+2827 
-2842 NEARPQFHITVP
+2842 
-2854 TDVNSV
+2854 
-2860 QLSLDGGI
+2860 
-2868 NWVNAT
+2868 
-2874 LTSDGVWEYIWP
+2874 
-2886 TDLVEN
+2886 
-2892 TYTLTVK
+2892 
-2899 ATDVAGNTATETLNF
+2899 
-2914 IIDTTLSTPTIT
+2914 
-2926 LDSAD
+2926 
-2931 DSGTANDNKTNVK
+2931 
-2944 TPGFIIGGID
+2944 
-2954 SDVTQVVVQVM
+2954 
-2965 RDGHSEEVELTQ
+2965 
-2977 TNGQWR
+2977 
-2983 FVPGSAWTDGDY
+2983 
-2995 TLTVTVKDEAGNIRH
+2995 
-3010 SAPLT
+3010 
-3015 VTIDTQ
+3015 
-3021 ITIDHIELVNDSG
+3021 
-3034 IPDDNL
+3034 
-3040 TNNVRP
+3040 
-3046 HFQVTV
+3046 
-3052 PTDVNVVRLSIDGG
+3052 VRLSIDGG

-3093 HTLTVEATDKAGNKT
+3093 HTLTVEATDKAGNQT
-3108 TQQLDFI
+3108 TQKLDFI
-3115 IDTLLSEPTIVL
+3115 IDTMLSEPTIVL
-3127 DNTDDSGTKGD
+3127 DSTDDSGTKGD
-3138 NLTNVNKPTFLL
+3138 NLTNANKPTFIL

-3162 EVQHGGTKEV
+3162 EVQYGGTKEV

-3317 TRLSTPTIAMDSR
+3317 TRLSTPTITMDSR

-3344 RPGFTIGNIDA
+3344 RPGFTIGNIDS
-3355 DAHSVI
+3355 DAQSVI

-3411 TPLVVTVDTQTSI
+3411 TPLIVTVDTQTSI

-3462 IDGGANWVSATQGIE
+3462 IDGGANWVSAAQGIE

-3618 TQIAIDRIEL
+3618 TQIAIDHIEL

-3711 NFTIDITLLTPT
+3711 NFTIDITLMTPT

-3842 TNHDRPVFDIHQ
+3842 TNHDRPVFDIRQ

-4304 TSAELRIEI
+4304 TSAELKIEI

-4532 SVTTP
+4532 SVTKP

-4552 IRINGVSYSVTANG
+4552 IRINGVSYPVTANG

-4827 TNNKTPTLIGSTL
+4827 TNNKTPTLVGNTL
-4840 PNTIVSIYVDG
+4840 PNAIVSIYVDG

-4969 NYELTFKVEDV
+4969 NYVLTFKVEDV

-5039 NPQGVVIATL
+5039 SPQGVVIATL

-5082 QKEIL
+5082 QKDIL

-5342 QFDNAL
+5342 QFDNVL

-5407 TFSIFGEMNQSVQ
+5407 TFSISGEMNQSVQ

-5581 HIKVFTSELDDNK
+5581 HIQVFTSELDDNK
-5594 SSSKTEWWSNSDL
+5594 SSSKTDWWSNSST
-5607 ITMRGTGEIGATVS
+5607 ITMRGMGEIGATVS

-5634 AATGRWELSTDKL
+5634 AANGQWELSTDQL
-5647 PEGTYDISLVIE
+5647 PEGKYDITLSIE
-5659 DSAGN
+5659 DNAGN
-5664 RWEDV
+5664 RKEEV
-5669 REIFIDRTPPNA
+5669 HEIFIDRTPPNA

-5711 EGNTY
+5711 NGNTY

-5747 NRSDDVPLD
+5747 NRSDDVSLD

-5870 NGASD
+5870 NGVSD

-5904 HNGVTDIY
+5904 HNGVTDTY

-5925 PAAWNDGNYTLSVT
+5925 PAAWNDGTYTLSVT

-5986 ETVNAESATHLRTE
+5986 ETVNAESATHLRTV

-6006 SVVKVTAY
+6006 SVVKETAY

-6109 NAMNVRGKTEDDIND
+6109 NAMNARGKTEDDIND

>member
-443 SDSGIKNDNITN
+443 SDSGIKNDSITN

-534 SAEIETTN
+534 SAEIETTD

-639 YVVLPNGIILSGN
+639 FVVLPNGIILSGN

-1063 VWDAMSDTQIGVAT
+1063 VWDAASDTQIGVAT

-1111 NSAIFDFTIDTTVS
+1111 NSAVFDFTIDTTVS

-1177 ELSHLNGSWLFIPG
+1177 ELSHLNGSWLFTPG

-1208 AGNTNY
+1208 AGNTSY

-1320 TTLSVPVIVLDS
+1320 TTLSVPVIVLNS
-1332 ADDTGIQGDNM
+1332 ADDTGVQGDNM
-1343 TNSTQ
+1343 TNRTQ

-1434 DSGIPDDNLT
+1434 DSGIPNDNLT

-1479 TPGVWD
+1479 TTGVWD

-1703 SDKAGNKTTQKLD
+1703 TDKAGNKTTQKLD

-2121 SEPTIVLDNTDDS
+2121 SEPTIVLDSTDDS
-2134 GTKGDHLTNVNK
+2134 GTKGDNLINK

-2322 STPVIVLDSADD
+2322 SVPVIVLNSADD
-2334 SGVHGDNM
+2334 TGVQGDNM
-2342 TNHTQ
+2342 TNSTQ

-2370 VTTTFDATKDAGG
+2370 VTTTFDATKGTGG
-2383 WTFTPTGAWA
+2383 WSFTPTGAWA

-2432 NDSGIPDDNL
+2432 NDSGIPN
-2442 TNNVRPHFQ
+2442 
-2451 VTVPTDV
+2451 
-2458 NVVRLSIDGG
+2458 
-2468 KTWFNATQSATPG
+2468 
-2481 VWDYIWPDDV
+2481 
-2491 ADGGYTLTV
+2491 
-2500 EATDEAGNKA
+2500 
-2510 TQTLDFTIDTTLSVP
+2510 
-2525 TLSLD
+2525 
-2530 SADDSGIAGDN
+2530 
-2541 ITNVKTPGFTL
+2541 
-2552 NNIDTD
+2552 
-2558 VSRVIV
+2558 
-2564 EVMHNGIKQ
+2564 
-2573 EVPLVQTGGQW
+2573 
-2584 RFAPTSDWADGDY
+2584 
-2597 ILTVKVEDRAGN
+2597 
-2609 VKQSAPLTVT
+2609 
-2619 VDTHIA
+2619 
-2625 IDRIELVNDSGI
+2625 
-2637 PGDNLTNEA
+2637 
-2646 RPHFQVTV
+2646 
-2654 PADVNGVRLSIDGG
+2654 
-2668 KTWFDATQSATSGVW
+2668 
-2683 DYTWLTNV
+2683 
-2691 ANGPHT
+2691 
-2697 LMVEASDKAGNKTT
+2697 
-2711 QKLDFTI
+2711 
-2718 DTILSEP
+2718 
-2725 TITLDSA
+2725 
-2732 DDSAAGDNITNVKM
+2732 
-2746 PGFTLGNIDA
+2746 
-2756 DVTKVVVTVAH
+2756 
-2767 DGKNQQIE
+2767 
-2775 LIKNG
+2775 
-2780 GVWRFT
+2780 
-2786 PGAAWTDG
+2786 
-2794 DYTLTV
+2794 
-2800 KVEDKA
+2800 
-2806 GNTNYSAPLTVTID
+2806 
-2820 TQTSIDR
+2820 
-2827 IELLNDTGIVGDNLT
+2827 
-2842 NEARPQFHITVP
+2842 
-2854 TDVNSV
+2854 
-2860 QLSLDGGI
+2860 
-2868 NWVNAT
+2868 
-2874 LTSDGVWEYIWP
+2874 
-2886 TDLVEN
+2886 
-2892 TYTLTVK
+2892 
-2899 ATDVAGNTATETLNF
+2899 
-2914 IIDTTLSTPTIT
+2914 
-2926 LDSAD
+2926 
-2931 DSGTANDNKTNVK
+2931 
-2944 TPGFIIGGID
+2944 
-2954 SDVTQVVVQVM
+2954 
-2965 RDGHSEEVELTQ
+2965 
-2977 TNGQWR
+2977 
-2983 FVPGSAWTDGDY
+2983 
-2995 TLTVTVKDEAGNIRH
+2995 
-3010 SAPLT
+3010 
-3015 VTIDTQ
+3015 
-3021 ITIDHIELVNDSG
+3021 
-3034 IPDDNL
+3034 DNL

-3093 HTLTVEATDKAGNKT
+3093 HTLTVEATDKAGNQT
-3108 TQQLDFI
+3108 TQKLDFI
-3115 IDTLLSEPTIVL
+3115 IDTMLSEPTIVL
-3127 DNTDDSGTKGD
+3127 DSTDDSGTKGD
-3138 NLTNVNKPTFLL
+3138 NLTNANKPTFIL

-3162 EVQHGGTKEV
+3162 EVQYGGTKEV

-3317 TRLSTPTIAMDSR
+3317 TRLSTPTITMDSR

-3344 RPGFTIGNIDA
+3344 RPGFTIGNIDS
-3355 DAHSVI
+3355 DAQSVI

-3411 TPLVVTVDTQTSI
+3411 TPLIVTVDTQTSI

-3462 IDGGANWVSATQGIE
+3462 IDGGANWVSAAQGIE

-3618 TQIAIDRIEL
+3618 TQIAIDHIEL

-3711 NFTIDITLLTPT
+3711 NFTIDITLMTPT

-4532 SVTTP
+4532 SVTKP

-4552 IRINGVSYSVTANG
+4552 IRINGVSYPVTANG

-4827 TNNKTPTLIGSTL
+4827 TNNKTPTLVGNTL
-4840 PNTIVSIYVDG
+4840 PNAIVSIYVDG

-4969 NYELTFKVEDV
+4969 NYVLTFKVEDV

-5039 NPQGVVIATL
+5039 SPQGVVIATL

-5082 QKEIL
+5082 QKDIL

-5407 TFSIFGEMNQSVQ
+5407 TFSISGEMNQSVQ

-5581 HIKVFTSELDDNK
+5581 HIQVFTSELDDNK
-5594 SSSKTEWWSNSDL
+5594 SSSKTDWWSNSST
-5607 ITMRGTGEIGATVS
+5607 ITMRGMGEIGATVS

-5634 AATGRWELSTDKL
+5634 AANGQWELSTDQL
-5647 PEGTYDISLVIE
+5647 PEGKYDITLSIE
-5659 DSAGN
+5659 DNAGN
-5664 RWEDV
+5664 RKEEV
-5669 REIFIDRTPPNA
+5669 HEIFIDRTPPNA

-5711 EGNTY
+5711 NGNTY

-5747 NRSDDVPLD
+5747 NRSDDVSLD

-5870 NGASD
+5870 NGVSD

-5904 HNGVTDIY
+5904 HNGVTDTY

-5925 PAAWNDGNYTLSVT
+5925 PAAWNDGTYTLSVT

-5986 ETVNAESATHLRTE
+5986 ETVNAESATHLRTV

-6006 SVVKVTAY
+6006 SVVKETAY

-6109 NAMNVRGKTEDDIND
+6109 NAMNARGKTEDDIND

>member
-34 GPDMNITTPRGSVI
+34 GPDMNITTPHGSVI

-116 ELKKQLDDA
+116 ELKKQLDEA

-443 SDSGIKNDNITN
+443 SDSGIKNDSITN

-534 SAEIETTN
+534 SAEIETTD

-595 SDSVEGINNLTFT
+595 SDSVEGVNNLTFT

-620 FSYVIDTIAPV
+620 FSYVIDTVAPV

-639 YVVLPNGIILSGN
+639 FVVLPNGIILSGN

-1063 VWDAMSDTQIGVAT
+1063 VWDAASDTQIGVAT

-1111 NSAIFDFTIDTTVS
+1111 NSAVFDFTIDTTVS

-1254 TVPTDVNEVRLSID
+1254 TLPTDVNEVRLSID

-1320 TTLSVPVIVLDS
+1320 TTLSVPVIVLNS
-1332 ADDTGIQGDNM
+1332 ADDTGVQGDNM

-1384 WTFTPPTSWAD
+1384 WSFTPTGAWAD

-1434 DSGIPDDNLT
+1434 DSGIPNDNLT

-1471 WFNATQSA
+1471 WFNATQNA

-1504 DEAGNKATQTLDFTI
+1504 DEAGNKTTQTLDFTI

-1559 VSRVIVEVMHNGIKQ
+1559 VSRVTVEVMHNGIKQ

-1716 FTIDT
+1716 FIIDT
-1721 ILSEPTITLDSADDS
+1721 MLSEPTITLDSADDS

-2015 TVTIDTQITIDHIE
+2015 TVTIDTQIAIDHIE

-2034 GIPDDNLTNNVRP
+2034 GIPDDNLTNEARP

-2109 TQQLDFIIDTLL
+2109 TQQLDFIIDTML

-2134 GTKGDHLTNVNK
+2134 GTKGDNLTNVNK

-2224 TIDVIEL
+2224 TIDAIEL

-2334 SGVHGDNM
+2334 TGIQGDNM
-2342 TNHTQ
+2342 TNRTQ
-2347 PTFALQHIDDDAVR
+2347 PTFNLQHIDDDAVR

-2383 WTFTPTGAWA
+2383 WTFTPPTSWGA
-2393 DGDYTLSVSVEDK
+2393 GDYTLSVSVEDK

-2451 VTVPTDV
+2451 VKVPTDV
-2458 NVVRLSIDGG
+2458 N
-2468 KTWFNATQSATPG
+2468 
-2481 VWDYIWPDDV
+2481 
-2491 ADGGYTLTV
+2491 
-2500 EATDEAGNKA
+2500 E
-2510 TQTLDFTIDTTLSVP
+2510 
-2525 TLSLD
+2525 
-2530 SADDSGIAGDN
+2530 
-2541 ITNVKTPGFTL
+2541 
-2552 NNIDTD
+2552 
-2558 VSRVIV
+2558 
-2564 EVMHNGIKQ
+2564 
-2573 EVPLVQTGGQW
+2573 
-2584 RFAPTSDWADGDY
+2584 
-2597 ILTVKVEDRAGN
+2597 
-2609 VKQSAPLTVT
+2609 
-2619 VDTHIA
+2619 
-2625 IDRIELVNDSGI
+2625 
-2637 PGDNLTNEA
+2637 
-2646 RPHFQVTV
+2646 
-2654 PADVNGVRLSIDGG
+2654 
-2668 KTWFDATQSATSGVW
+2668 
-2683 DYTWLTNV
+2683 
-2691 ANGPHT
+2691 
-2697 LMVEASDKAGNKTT
+2697 
-2711 QKLDFTI
+2711 
-2718 DTILSEP
+2718 
-2725 TITLDSA
+2725 
-2732 DDSAAGDNITNVKM
+2732 
-2746 PGFTLGNIDA
+2746 
-2756 DVTKVVVTVAH
+2756 
-2767 DGKNQQIE
+2767 
-2775 LIKNG
+2775 
-2780 GVWRFT
+2780 
-2786 PGAAWTDG
+2786 
-2794 DYTLTV
+2794 
-2800 KVEDKA
+2800 
-2806 GNTNYSAPLTVTID
+2806 
-2820 TQTSIDR
+2820 
-2827 IELLNDTGIVGDNLT
+2827 
-2842 NEARPQFHITVP
+2842 
-2854 TDVNSV
+2854 
-2860 QLSLDGGI
+2860 
-2868 NWVNAT
+2868 
-2874 LTSDGVWEYIWP
+2874 
-2886 TDLVEN
+2886 
-2892 TYTLTVK
+2892 
-2899 ATDVAGNTATETLNF
+2899 
-2914 IIDTTLSTPTIT
+2914 
-2926 LDSAD
+2926 
-2931 DSGTANDNKTNVK
+2931 
-2944 TPGFIIGGID
+2944 
-2954 SDVTQVVVQVM
+2954 
-2965 RDGHSEEVELTQ
+2965 
-2977 TNGQWR
+2977 
-2983 FVPGSAWTDGDY
+2983 
-2995 TLTVTVKDEAGNIRH
+2995 
-3010 SAPLT
+3010 
-3015 VTIDTQ
+3015 
-3021 ITIDHIELVNDSG
+3021 
-3034 IPDDNL
+3034 
-3040 TNNVRP
+3040 
-3046 HFQVTV
+3046 
-3052 PTDVNVVRLSIDGG
+3052 VRLSIDGG

-3093 HTLTVEATDKAGNKT
+3093 HTLTVEATDKAGNQT
-3108 TQQLDFI
+3108 TQKLDFI

-3127 DNTDDSGTKGD
+3127 DSTDDSGTKGD
-3138 NLTNVNKPTFLL
+3138 NLTNANKPTFIL

-3274 QGTAGIWDYT
+3274 QGTAGTWDYT

-3317 TRLSTPTIAMDSR
+3317 TRLSTPTITMDSR

-3344 RPGFTIGNIDA
+3344 RPGFTIGNIDS
-3355 DAHSVI
+3355 DAQSVI

-3411 TPLVVTVDTQTSI
+3411 TPLIVTVDTQTSI

-3462 IDGGANWVSATQGIE
+3462 IDGGANWVSAAQGIE

-3618 TQIAIDRIEL
+3618 TQIAIDHIEL

-3695 TVEVTDGAG
+3695 IVEVTDGAG
-3704 NKMTETL
+3704 NKMTGTL
-3711 NFTIDITLLTPT
+3711 DFTIDITLLTPT

-3842 TNHDRPVFDIHQ
+3842 TNHDRPVFDIRQ

-4211 FTIDTTLREPTIVLD
+4211 FMIDTTLREPTIVLD

-4304 TSAELRIEI
+4304 TSAELKIEI

-4532 SVTTP
+4532 SVTKP

-4552 IRINGVSYSVTANG
+4552 IRINGVSYPVTANG

-4892 RSTAVDVT
+4892 RSTAVDLT

-4969 NYELTFKVEDV
+4969 NYVLTFKVEDV

-5295 GSLDDLITNHNKP
+5295 GSLDDLITSHNKP

-5382 DNPAMVAGS
+5382 DNPVMMAGS

-5407 TFSIFGEMNQSVQ
+5407 AFSIYGEMNQSVQ

-5474 DTFNTTPVAIDSIG
+5474 DTLNTTPVAIDSIG

-5538 EKGHWQMPVNPL
+5538 DKGHWQMPVNPL

-5581 HIKVFTSELDDNK
+5581 HIQVFTSELDDNK
-5594 SSSKTEWWSNSDL
+5594 SSSKTDWWSNSST
-5607 ITMRGTGEIGATVS
+5607 ITMRGMGEIGATVS

-5634 AATGRWELSTDKL
+5634 AANGQWELSTDQL
-5647 PEGTYDISLVIE
+5647 PEGKYDITLSIE
-5659 DSAGN
+5659 DNAGN
-5664 RWEDV
+5664 RKEEV
-5669 REIFIDRTPPNA
+5669 HEIFIDRTPPNA

-5711 EGNTY
+5711 NGNTY

-5830 YTISVIASDA
+5830 YTISVVASDA

-5925 PAAWNDGNYTLSVT
+5925 PAAWNDGTYTLSVT

-5961 TVTADSQHDDAS
+5961 TVTADSQHNDAS

-5986 ETVNAESATHLRTE
+5986 ETVNAESATHLRTV
-6000 PSAAEE
+6000 PSVAEE
-6006 SVVKVTAY
+6006 SVVKETAY

-6048 SIMFEGEEFTLP
+6048 SVMFEGEEFTLP

-6079 TMDVKFIDKDNDF
+6079 TMDVKFIDKDDDF

-6109 NAMNVRGKTEDDIND
+6109 NAMNARGKTEDDIND

>member
-429 TIAPEKPTIELDDS
+429 TIPPEKPTIELDDS

-639 YVVLPNGIILSGN
+639 FVVLPNGIILSGN

-1029 SPDSDSGIS
+1029 SPDSDSGIA

-1111 NSAIFDFTIDTTVS
+1111 NSAVFDFTIDTTVS

-1177 ELSHLNGSWLFIPG
+1177 ELSHLNGSWLFTPG

-1208 AGNTNY
+1208 AGNTSY

-1320 TTLSVPVIVLDS
+1320 TTLSVPVIVLNS
-1332 ADDTGIQGDNM
+1332 ADDTGVQGDNM
-1343 TNSTQ
+1343 TNRTQ

-1479 TPGVWD
+1479 TPGAWD

-1504 DEAGNKATQTLDFTI
+1504 DKAGNKTTQELDFTI

-1716 FTIDT
+1716 FIIDT
-1721 ILSEPTITLDSADDS
+1721 LLSEPTITLDSADDS

-2121 SEPTIVLDNTDDS
+2121 SEPTIVLDSTDDS
-2134 GTKGDHLTNVNK
+2134 GTKGDNLTNVNK

-2322 STPVIVLDSADD
+2322 SVPVIVLNSADD
-2334 SGVHGDNM
+2334 TGVQGDNM
-2342 TNHTQ
+2342 TNSTQ

-2370 VTTTFDATKDAGG
+2370 VTTTFDATKGVGG
-2383 WTFTPTGAWA
+2383 WSFTPTGAWA

-2451 VTVPTDV
+2451 VKVPTDV
-2458 NVVRLSIDGG
+2458 N
-2468 KTWFNATQSATPG
+2468 
-2481 VWDYIWPDDV
+2481 
-2491 ADGGYTLTV
+2491 
-2500 EATDEAGNKA
+2500 E
-2510 TQTLDFTIDTTLSVP
+2510 
-2525 TLSLD
+2525 
-2530 SADDSGIAGDN
+2530 
-2541 ITNVKTPGFTL
+2541 
-2552 NNIDTD
+2552 
-2558 VSRVIV
+2558 
-2564 EVMHNGIKQ
+2564 
-2573 EVPLVQTGGQW
+2573 
-2584 RFAPTSDWADGDY
+2584 
-2597 ILTVKVEDRAGN
+2597 
-2609 VKQSAPLTVT
+2609 
-2619 VDTHIA
+2619 
-2625 IDRIELVNDSGI
+2625 
-2637 PGDNLTNEA
+2637 
-2646 RPHFQVTV
+2646 
-2654 PADVNGVRLSIDGG
+2654 
-2668 KTWFDATQSATSGVW
+2668 
-2683 DYTWLTNV
+2683 
-2691 ANGPHT
+2691 
-2697 LMVEASDKAGNKTT
+2697 
-2711 QKLDFTI
+2711 
-2718 DTILSEP
+2718 
-2725 TITLDSA
+2725 
-2732 DDSAAGDNITNVKM
+2732 
-2746 PGFTLGNIDA
+2746 
-2756 DVTKVVVTVAH
+2756 
-2767 DGKNQQIE
+2767 
-2775 LIKNG
+2775 
-2780 GVWRFT
+2780 
-2786 PGAAWTDG
+2786 
-2794 DYTLTV
+2794 
-2800 KVEDKA
+2800 
-2806 GNTNYSAPLTVTID
+2806 
-2820 TQTSIDR
+2820 
-2827 IELLNDTGIVGDNLT
+2827 
-2842 NEARPQFHITVP
+2842 
-2854 TDVNSV
+2854 
-2860 QLSLDGGI
+2860 
-2868 NWVNAT
+2868 
-2874 LTSDGVWEYIWP
+2874 
-2886 TDLVEN
+2886 
-2892 TYTLTVK
+2892 
-2899 ATDVAGNTATETLNF
+2899 
-2914 IIDTTLSTPTIT
+2914 
-2926 LDSAD
+2926 
-2931 DSGTANDNKTNVK
+2931 
-2944 TPGFIIGGID
+2944 
-2954 SDVTQVVVQVM
+2954 
-2965 RDGHSEEVELTQ
+2965 
-2977 TNGQWR
+2977 
-2983 FVPGSAWTDGDY
+2983 
-2995 TLTVTVKDEAGNIRH
+2995 
-3010 SAPLT
+3010 
-3015 VTIDTQ
+3015 
-3021 ITIDHIELVNDSG
+3021 
-3034 IPDDNL
+3034 
-3040 TNNVRP
+3040 
-3046 HFQVTV
+3046 
-3052 PTDVNVVRLSIDGG
+3052 VRLSIDGG

-3127 DNTDDSGTKGD
+3127 DSTDDSGTKGD

-3317 TRLSTPTIAMDSR
+3317 TRLSTPTITMDSR

-3344 RPGFTIGNIDA
+3344 RPGFTIGNIDS
-3355 DAHSVI
+3355 DAQSVI

-3411 TPLVVTVDTQTSI
+3411 TPLIVTVDTQTSI

-3462 IDGGANWVSATQGIE
+3462 IDGGANWVSAAQGIE

-3618 TQIAIDRIEL
+3618 TQIAIDHIEL

-3711 NFTIDITLLTPT
+3711 NFTIDITLMTPT

-3842 TNHDRPVFDIHQ
+3842 TNHDRPVFDIRQ

-4304 TSAELRIEI
+4304 TSAELKIEI

-4532 SVTTP
+4532 SVTKP

-4552 IRINGVSYSVTANG
+4552 IRINGVSYPVTANG

-4827 TNNKTPTLIGSTL
+4827 TNNKTPTLVGNTL
-4840 PNTIVSIYVDG
+4840 PNAIVSIYVDG

-4969 NYELTFKVEDV
+4969 NYVLTFKVEDV

-5039 NPQGVVIATL
+5039 SPQGVVIATL

-5082 QKEIL
+5082 QKDIL

-5342 QFDNAL
+5342 QFDNVL

-5407 TFSIFGEMNQSVQ
+5407 TFSISGEMNQSVQ

-5581 HIKVFTSELDDNK
+5581 HIQVFTSELDDNK
-5594 SSSKTEWWSNSDL
+5594 SSSKTDWWSNSST
-5607 ITMRGTGEIGATVS
+5607 ITMRGMGEIGATVS

-5634 AATGRWELSTDKL
+5634 AANGQWELSTDQL
-5647 PEGTYDISLVIE
+5647 PEGKYDITLSIE
-5659 DSAGN
+5659 DNAGN
-5664 RWEDV
+5664 RKEEV
-5669 REIFIDRTPPNA
+5669 HEIFIDRTPPNA

-5711 EGNTY
+5711 NGNTY

-5747 NRSDDVPLD
+5747 NRSDDVSLD

-5870 NGASD
+5870 NGVSD

-5904 HNGVTDIY
+5904 HNGVTDTY

-5925 PAAWNDGNYTLSVT
+5925 PAAWNDGTYTLSVT

-5986 ETVNAESATHLRTE
+5986 ETVNAESATHLRTV

-6006 SVVKVTAY
+6006 SVVKETAY

-6109 NAMNVRGKTEDDIND
+6109 NAMNARGKTEDDIND

>member
-443 SDSGIKNDNITN
+443 SDSGIKNDSITN

-534 SAEIETTN
+534 SAEIETTD

-639 YVVLPNGIILSGN
+639 FVVLPNGIILSGN

-1063 VWDAMSDTQIGVAT
+1063 VWDAASDTQIGVAT

-1111 NSAIFDFTIDTTVS
+1111 NSAVFDFTIDTTVS

-1177 ELSHLNGSWLFIPG
+1177 ELSHLNGSWLFTPG

-1208 AGNTNY
+1208 AGNTSY

-1320 TTLSVPVIVLDS
+1320 TTLSVPVIVLNS
-1332 ADDTGIQGDNM
+1332 ADDTGVQGDNM
-1343 TNSTQ
+1343 TNRTQ

-1434 DSGIPDDNLT
+1434 DSGIPNDNLT

-1479 TPGVWD
+1479 TTGVWD

-1703 SDKAGNKTTQKLD
+1703 TDKAGNKTTQKLD

-2121 SEPTIVLDNTDDS
+2121 SEPTIVLDSTDDS
-2134 GTKGDHLTNVNK
+2134 GTKGDNLTNVNK

-2322 STPVIVLDSADD
+2322 SVPVIVLNSADD
-2334 SGVHGDNM
+2334 TGVQGDNM
-2342 TNHTQ
+2342 TNSTQ

-2370 VTTTFDATKDAGG
+2370 VTTTFDATKGTGG
-2383 WTFTPTGAWA
+2383 WSFTPTGAWA

-2432 NDSGIPDDNL
+2432 NDSGIPN
-2442 TNNVRPHFQ
+2442 
-2451 VTVPTDV
+2451 
-2458 NVVRLSIDGG
+2458 
-2468 KTWFNATQSATPG
+2468 
-2481 VWDYIWPDDV
+2481 
-2491 ADGGYTLTV
+2491 
-2500 EATDEAGNKA
+2500 
-2510 TQTLDFTIDTTLSVP
+2510 
-2525 TLSLD
+2525 
-2530 SADDSGIAGDN
+2530 
-2541 ITNVKTPGFTL
+2541 
-2552 NNIDTD
+2552 
-2558 VSRVIV
+2558 
-2564 EVMHNGIKQ
+2564 
-2573 EVPLVQTGGQW
+2573 
-2584 RFAPTSDWADGDY
+2584 
-2597 ILTVKVEDRAGN
+2597 
-2609 VKQSAPLTVT
+2609 
-2619 VDTHIA
+2619 
-2625 IDRIELVNDSGI
+2625 
-2637 PGDNLTNEA
+2637 
-2646 RPHFQVTV
+2646 
-2654 PADVNGVRLSIDGG
+2654 
-2668 KTWFDATQSATSGVW
+2668 
-2683 DYTWLTNV
+2683 
-2691 ANGPHT
+2691 
-2697 LMVEASDKAGNKTT
+2697 
-2711 QKLDFTI
+2711 
-2718 DTILSEP
+2718 
-2725 TITLDSA
+2725 
-2732 DDSAAGDNITNVKM
+2732 
-2746 PGFTLGNIDA
+2746 
-2756 DVTKVVVTVAH
+2756 
-2767 DGKNQQIE
+2767 
-2775 LIKNG
+2775 
-2780 GVWRFT
+2780 
-2786 PGAAWTDG
+2786 
-2794 DYTLTV
+2794 
-2800 KVEDKA
+2800 
-2806 GNTNYSAPLTVTID
+2806 
-2820 TQTSIDR
+2820 
-2827 IELLNDTGIVGDNLT
+2827 
-2842 NEARPQFHITVP
+2842 
-2854 TDVNSV
+2854 
-2860 QLSLDGGI
+2860 
-2868 NWVNAT
+2868 
-2874 LTSDGVWEYIWP
+2874 
-2886 TDLVEN
+2886 
-2892 TYTLTVK
+2892 
-2899 ATDVAGNTATETLNF
+2899 
-2914 IIDTTLSTPTIT
+2914 
-2926 LDSAD
+2926 
-2931 DSGTANDNKTNVK
+2931 
-2944 TPGFIIGGID
+2944 
-2954 SDVTQVVVQVM
+2954 
-2965 RDGHSEEVELTQ
+2965 
-2977 TNGQWR
+2977 
-2983 FVPGSAWTDGDY
+2983 
-2995 TLTVTVKDEAGNIRH
+2995 
-3010 SAPLT
+3010 
-3015 VTIDTQ
+3015 
-3021 ITIDHIELVNDSG
+3021 
-3034 IPDDNL
+3034 DNL

-3093 HTLTVEATDKAGNKT
+3093 HTLTVEATDKAGNQT
-3108 TQQLDFI
+3108 TQKLDFI
-3115 IDTLLSEPTIVL
+3115 IDTMLSEPTIVL
-3127 DNTDDSGTKGD
+3127 DSTDDSGTKGD
-3138 NLTNVNKPTFLL
+3138 NLTNANKPTFIL

-3162 EVQHGGTKEV
+3162 EVQYGGTKEV

-3317 TRLSTPTIAMDSR
+3317 TRLSTPTITMDSR

-3344 RPGFTIGNIDA
+3344 RPGFTIGNIDS
-3355 DAHSVI
+3355 DAQSVI

-3411 TPLVVTVDTQTSI
+3411 TPLIVTVDTQTSI

-3462 IDGGANWVSATQGIE
+3462 IDGGANWVSAAQGIE

-3618 TQIAIDRIEL
+3618 TQIAIDHIEL

-3711 NFTIDITLLTPT
+3711 NFTIDITLMTPT

-4532 SVTTP
+4532 SVTKP

-4552 IRINGVSYSVTANG
+4552 IRINGVSYPVTANG

-4827 TNNKTPTLIGSTL
+4827 TNNKTPTLVGNTL
-4840 PNTIVSIYVDG
+4840 PNAIVSIYVDG

-4969 NYELTFKVEDV
+4969 NYVLTFKVEDV

-5039 NPQGVVIATL
+5039 SPQGVVIATL

-5082 QKEIL
+5082 QKDIL

-5407 TFSIFGEMNQSVQ
+5407 TFSISGEMNQSVQ

-5581 HIKVFTSELDDNK
+5581 HIQVFTSELDDNK
-5594 SSSKTEWWSNSDL
+5594 SSSKTDWWSNSST
-5607 ITMRGTGEIGATVS
+5607 ITMRGMGEIGATVS

-5634 AATGRWELSTDKL
+5634 AANGQWELSTDQL
-5647 PEGTYDISLVIE
+5647 PEGKYDITLSIE
-5659 DSAGN
+5659 DNAGN
-5664 RWEDV
+5664 RKEEV
-5669 REIFIDRTPPNA
+5669 HEIFIDRTPPNA

-5711 EGNTY
+5711 NGNTY

-5747 NRSDDVPLD
+5747 NRSDDVSLD

-5870 NGASD
+5870 NGVSD

-5904 HNGVTDIY
+5904 HNGVTDTY

-5925 PAAWNDGNYTLSVT
+5925 PAAWNDGTYTLSVT

-5986 ETVNAESATHLRTE
+5986 ETVNAESATHLRTV

-6006 SVVKVTAY
+6006 SVVKETAY

-6079 TMDVKFIDKDNDF
+6079 TIDVKFIDKDNDF

-6109 NAMNVRGKTEDDIND
+6109 NAMNARGKTEDDIND

>member
-34 GPDMNITTPRGSVI
+34 GPDMNITTPHGSVI

-98 AQVEKKGN
+98 AQVEKKGD
-106 GKRRNKKEEE
+106 GKRRNKREEE
-116 ELKKQLDDA
+116 ELKKQLDEA

-443 SDSGIKNDNITN
+443 SDSGIKNDSITN

-534 SAEIETTN
+534 SAEIETTD

-595 SDSVEGINNLTFT
+595 SDSVEGVNNLTFT

-620 FSYVIDTIAPV
+620 FSYVIDTVAPV

-639 YVVLPNGIILSGN
+639 FVVLPNGIILSGN

-1063 VWDAMSDTQIGVAT
+1063 VWDAASDTQIGVAT
-1077 QQPDGSWAYTFTS
+1077 QRPDGSWAYTFTS

-1111 NSAIFDFTIDTTVS
+1111 NSAVFDFTIDTTVS

-1177 ELSHLNGSWLFIPG
+1177 ELSHLNGSWLFTPG

-1320 TTLSVPVIVLDS
+1320 TTLSVPVIVLNS
-1332 ADDTGIQGDNM
+1332 ADDTGVQGDNM

-1374 TFDATKGTGG
+1374 TFDATKGVGG
-1384 WTFTPPTSWAD
+1384 WSFTPTGAWAD

-1420 VDTQIAINNIELVN
+1420 VDTQIAINSIELVN
-1434 DSGIPDDNLT
+1434 DSGIPNDNLT

-1471 WFNATQSA
+1471 WFNATQNA
-1479 TPGVWD
+1479 TPGGWD

-1504 DEAGNKATQTLDFTI
+1504 DEAGNKTTQTLDFTI

-1548 PGFTLNNIDTD
+1548 PGFTLNNIVTD
-1559 VSRVIVEVMHNGIKQ
+1559 VSRVTVEVMHNGIKQ

-1672 FDATQSATSGVWDYT
+1672 FDATQSATPGVWDYT

-1716 FTIDT
+1716 FIIDT
-1721 ILSEPTITLDSADDS
+1721 MLSEPTITLDSADDS

-1875 LTSDGVWE
+1875 LTPDGVWE

-2015 TVTIDTQITIDHIE
+2015 TVTIDTQIAIDHIE

-2034 GIPDDNLTNNVRP
+2034 GIPDDNLTN
-2047 HFQVTVPTDVNV
+2047 
-2059 VRLSIDG
+2059 
-2066 GKTWFNATQSATPGV
+2066 
-2081 WDYTWLADV
+2081 
-2090 GEGKHTLT
+2090 
-2098 VEATDKAGNKT
+2098 EA
-2109 TQQLDFIIDTLL
+2109 
-2121 SEPTIVLDNTDDS
+2121 
-2134 GTKGDHLTNVNK
+2134 
-2146 PTFLLGNID
+2146 
-2155 ADARYVTVEVQH
+2155 
-2167 GGTKEV
+2167 
-2173 LTATK
+2173 
-2178 DATGNWSVTPTG
+2178 
-2190 TWADG
+2190 
-2195 DYTLTVRVEDEAGNE
+2195 
-2210 KHSASLTVTVDTQI
+2210 
-2224 TIDVIEL
+2224 
-2231 VNDNGI
+2231 
-2237 PGDNMTN
+2237 
-2244 DAHPQF
+2244 
-2250 RVTVPGDVN
+2250 
-2259 EVSLSID
+2259 
-2266 GGVTWVKATQSAT
+2266 
-2279 PGVWNYTWP
+2279 
-2288 GTVPDGDYTLNVKAT
+2288 
-2303 DNAGN
+2303 
-2308 TVTETL
+2308 
-2314 HFTIDTTL
+2314 
-2322 STPVIVLDSADD
+2322 
-2334 SGVHGDNM
+2334 
-2342 TNHTQ
+2342 
-2347 PTFALQHIDDDAVR
+2347 
-2361 VTVSVEHGG
+2361 
-2370 VTTTFDATKDAGG
+2370 
-2383 WTFTPTGAWA
+2383 
-2393 DGDYTLSVSVEDK
+2393 
-2406 AGNTSHS
+2406 
-2413 ASLTVTVDTQIAIN
+2413 
-2427 NIELV
+2427 
-2432 NDSGIPDDNL
+2432 
-2442 TNNVRPHFQ
+2442 
-2451 VTVPTDV
+2451 
-2458 NVVRLSIDGG
+2458 
-2468 KTWFNATQSATPG
+2468 
-2481 VWDYIWPDDV
+2481 
-2491 ADGGYTLTV
+2491 
-2500 EATDEAGNKA
+2500 
-2510 TQTLDFTIDTTLSVP
+2510 
-2525 TLSLD
+2525 
-2530 SADDSGIAGDN
+2530 
-2541 ITNVKTPGFTL
+2541 
-2552 NNIDTD
+2552 
-2558 VSRVIV
+2558 
-2564 EVMHNGIKQ
+2564 
-2573 EVPLVQTGGQW
+2573 
-2584 RFAPTSDWADGDY
+2584 
-2597 ILTVKVEDRAGN
+2597 
-2609 VKQSAPLTVT
+2609 
-2619 VDTHIA
+2619 
-2625 IDRIELVNDSGI
+2625 
-2637 PGDNLTNEA
+2637 
-2646 RPHFQVTV
+2646 
-2654 PADVNGVRLSIDGG
+2654 
-2668 KTWFDATQSATSGVW
+2668 
-2683 DYTWLTNV
+2683 
-2691 ANGPHT
+2691 
-2697 LMVEASDKAGNKTT
+2697 
-2711 QKLDFTI
+2711 
-2718 DTILSEP
+2718 
-2725 TITLDSA
+2725 
-2732 DDSAAGDNITNVKM
+2732 
-2746 PGFTLGNIDA
+2746 
-2756 DVTKVVVTVAH
+2756 
-2767 DGKNQQIE
+2767 
-2775 LIKNG
+2775 
-2780 GVWRFT
+2780 
-2786 PGAAWTDG
+2786 
-2794 DYTLTV
+2794 
-2800 KVEDKA
+2800 
-2806 GNTNYSAPLTVTID
+2806 
-2820 TQTSIDR
+2820 
-2827 IELLNDTGIVGDNLT
+2827 
-2842 NEARPQFHITVP
+2842 
-2854 TDVNSV
+2854 
-2860 QLSLDGGI
+2860 
-2868 NWVNAT
+2868 
-2874 LTSDGVWEYIWP
+2874 
-2886 TDLVEN
+2886 
-2892 TYTLTVK
+2892 
-2899 ATDVAGNTATETLNF
+2899 
-2914 IIDTTLSTPTIT
+2914 
-2926 LDSAD
+2926 
-2931 DSGTANDNKTNVK
+2931 
-2944 TPGFIIGGID
+2944 
-2954 SDVTQVVVQVM
+2954 
-2965 RDGHSEEVELTQ
+2965 
-2977 TNGQWR
+2977 
-2983 FVPGSAWTDGDY
+2983 
-2995 TLTVTVKDEAGNIRH
+2995 
-3010 SAPLT
+3010 
-3015 VTIDTQ
+3015 
-3021 ITIDHIELVNDSG
+3021 
-3034 IPDDNL
+3034 
-3040 TNNVRP
+3040 RP

-3172 LTATKG
+3172 LTAIKDATGNWSVTPTGTWADGDYTLTVRVEDEAGNEKHSASLTVTVDTQITIDAIELVNDNGIPGDNMTNDAHPQFRVTVPGDVNEVSLSIDGGVTWVKATQSATPGVWNYTWPGTVPDGDYTLNVKATDNAGNTVTETLHFTIDTTLSTPVIVLDSADDTGIQGDNMTNRTQPTFNLQHIDDDAVRVTVSVEHGGVTTTFDATKGVGGWTFTPPTSWGAGDYTLSVSVEDKAGNTSHSASLTVTVDTQIAINNIELVNDSGIPDDNLTNNVRPQFQVKVPTDVNEVRLSIDGGKTWFNATQSATPGVWDYTWLADVGEGKHTLTVEATDKAGNQTTQKLDFIIDTLLSEPTIVLDNTDDSGIKGDNLTNANKPTFLLGNIDADARYVTVEVQHGSTKEVLTATKG

-3201 VEDDAGNVKYSA
+3201 VEDEAGNVKYSA

-3317 TRLSTPTIAMDSR
+3317 TRLSTPTITMDSR

-3344 RPGFTIGNIDA
+3344 RPGFTIGNIDS
-3355 DAHSVI
+3355 DAQSVI

-3411 TPLVVTVDTQTSI
+3411 TPLIVTVDTQTSI

-3462 IDGGANWVSATQGIE
+3462 IDGGANWVSAAQGIE

-3618 TQIAIDRIEL
+3618 TQIAIDHIEL

-3635 GDNVTKH
+3635 GDNITKH

-3695 TVEVTDGAG
+3695 IVEVTDGAG
-3704 NKMTETL
+3704 NKMTGTL
-3711 NFTIDITLLTPT
+3711 DFTIDITLLTPT

-3842 TNHDRPVFDIHQ
+3842 TNHDRPVFDIRQ

-3910 KESAPFEVRI
+3910 KESAPLEVRI

-3950 RIDVPGDVVQ
+3950 RIDVPGDVIQ

-4182 VGSALPDGQHTLL
+4182 VGSALPDGKHTLL

-4304 TSAELRIEI
+4304 TSAELQIEI

-4532 SVTTP
+4532 SVTKP

-4552 IRINGVSYSVTANG
+4552 IRINGVSYPVTANG

-4614 MEPASDTGNSNS
+4614 MEPASDTGSSNS

-4656 GREVLKQ
+4656 GREVLKH

-4723 DDQHE
+4723 DDQYE

-4736 KGFAEAF
+4736 KGLAEAF

-4827 TNNKTPTLIGSTL
+4827 TNNKTPTLVGNTL
-4840 PNTIVSIYVDG
+4840 PNAIVSIYVDG

-4969 NYELTFKVEDV
+4969 NYVLTFKVEDV

-5039 NPQGVVIATL
+5039 NPEGVVIATL

-5082 QKEIL
+5082 QKDIL

-5295 GSLDDLITNHNKP
+5295 GSLDDLITSHNKP

-5382 DNPAMVAGS
+5382 DNPVMMAGS

-5407 TFSIFGEMNQSVQ
+5407 AFSIYGEMNQSVQ

-5474 DTFNTTPVAIDSIG
+5474 DTLNTTPVAIDSIG

-5538 EKGHWQMPVNPL
+5538 DKGHWQMPVNPL

-5581 HIKVFTSELDDNK
+5581 HIQVFTSELDDNK
-5594 SSSKTEWWSNSDL
+5594 SSSKTDWWSNSST
-5607 ITMRGTGEIGATVS
+5607 ITMRGMGEIGATVS

-5634 AATGRWELSTDKL
+5634 AANGQWELSTDQL
-5647 PEGTYDISLVIE
+5647 PEGKYDITLSIE
-5659 DSAGN
+5659 DNAGN
-5664 RWEDV
+5664 RKEEV
-5669 REIFIDRTPPNA
+5669 HEIFIDRTPPNA

-5711 EGNTY
+5711 NGNTY

-5756 IMKEVPVISLS
+5756 IMKETPVISLS

-5774 VGDNITRDKQPTF
+5774 VGDNITRDNQPTF

-5861 EIALAAGED
+5861 EIALAAGEG

-5875 SDNVTNHT
+5875 SDNVTNHNHT

-5925 PAAWNDGNYTLSVT
+5925 PAAWNDGTYTLSVT

-5947 QQSASLAVTVDSTV
+5947 LQSASLEVTVDSTV

-5973 DDATATAVTPPES
+5973 DDATPTAVTPPES
-5986 ETVNAESATHLRTE
+5986 ETVNAESATHLRTV

-6006 SVVKVTAY
+6006 SVVKETAY

-6048 SIMFEGEEFTLP
+6048 SVMFEGEEFTLP

-6079 TMDVKFIDKDNDF
+6079 TMDVKFLDKDDDF

-6109 NAMNVRGKTEDDIND
+6109 NAMNARGKTEDDIND

>member
-2003 DEAGNIRHSAPL
+2003 DGAGNIRHSAPL

-2121 SEPTIVLDNTDDS
+2121 SEPTIVLDSTDDS
-2134 GTKGDHLTNVNK
+2134 GTKGDH
-2146 PTFLLGNID
+2146 
-2155 ADARYVTVEVQH
+2155 
-2167 GGTKEV
+2167 
-2173 LTATK
+2173 
-2178 DATGNWSVTPTG
+2178 
-2190 TWADG
+2190 
-2195 DYTLTVRVEDEAGNE
+2195 
-2210 KHSASLTVTVDTQI
+2210 
-2224 TIDVIEL
+2224 
-2231 VNDNGI
+2231 
-2237 PGDNMTN
+2237 
-2244 DAHPQF
+2244 
-2250 RVTVPGDVN
+2250 
-2259 EVSLSID
+2259 
-2266 GGVTWVKATQSAT
+2266 
-2279 PGVWNYTWP
+2279 
-2288 GTVPDGDYTLNVKAT
+2288 
-2303 DNAGN
+2303 
-2308 TVTETL
+2308 
-2314 HFTIDTTL
+2314 
-2322 STPVIVLDSADD
+2322 
-2334 SGVHGDNM
+2334 
-2342 TNHTQ
+2342 
-2347 PTFALQHIDDDAVR
+2347 
-2361 VTVSVEHGG
+2361 
-2370 VTTTFDATKDAGG
+2370 
-2383 WTFTPTGAWA
+2383 
-2393 DGDYTLSVSVEDK
+2393 
-2406 AGNTSHS
+2406 
-2413 ASLTVTVDTQIAIN
+2413 
-2427 NIELV
+2427 
-2432 NDSGIPDDNL
+2432 
-2442 TNNVRPHFQ
+2442 
-2451 VTVPTDV
+2451 
-2458 NVVRLSIDGG
+2458 
-2468 KTWFNATQSATPG
+2468 
-2481 VWDYIWPDDV
+2481 
-2491 ADGGYTLTV
+2491 
-2500 EATDEAGNKA
+2500 
-2510 TQTLDFTIDTTLSVP
+2510 
-2525 TLSLD
+2525 
-2530 SADDSGIAGDN
+2530 
-2541 ITNVKTPGFTL
+2541 
-2552 NNIDTD
+2552 
-2558 VSRVIV
+2558 
-2564 EVMHNGIKQ
+2564 
-2573 EVPLVQTGGQW
+2573 
-2584 RFAPTSDWADGDY
+2584 
-2597 ILTVKVEDRAGN
+2597 
-2609 VKQSAPLTVT
+2609 
-2619 VDTHIA
+2619 
-2625 IDRIELVNDSGI
+2625 
-2637 PGDNLTNEA
+2637 
-2646 RPHFQVTV
+2646 
-2654 PADVNGVRLSIDGG
+2654 
-2668 KTWFDATQSATSGVW
+2668 
-2683 DYTWLTNV
+2683 
-2691 ANGPHT
+2691 
-2697 LMVEASDKAGNKTT
+2697 
-2711 QKLDFTI
+2711 
-2718 DTILSEP
+2718 
-2725 TITLDSA
+2725 
-2732 DDSAAGDNITNVKM
+2732 
-2746 PGFTLGNIDA
+2746 
-2756 DVTKVVVTVAH
+2756 
-2767 DGKNQQIE
+2767 
-2775 LIKNG
+2775 
-2780 GVWRFT
+2780 
-2786 PGAAWTDG
+2786 
-2794 DYTLTV
+2794 
-2800 KVEDKA
+2800 
-2806 GNTNYSAPLTVTID
+2806 
-2820 TQTSIDR
+2820 
-2827 IELLNDTGIVGDNLT
+2827 
-2842 NEARPQFHITVP
+2842 
-2854 TDVNSV
+2854 
-2860 QLSLDGGI
+2860 
-2868 NWVNAT
+2868 
-2874 LTSDGVWEYIWP
+2874 
-2886 TDLVEN
+2886 
-2892 TYTLTVK
+2892 
-2899 ATDVAGNTATETLNF
+2899 
-2914 IIDTTLSTPTIT
+2914 
-2926 LDSAD
+2926 
-2931 DSGTANDNKTNVK
+2931 
-2944 TPGFIIGGID
+2944 
-2954 SDVTQVVVQVM
+2954 
-2965 RDGHSEEVELTQ
+2965 
-2977 TNGQWR
+2977 
-2983 FVPGSAWTDGDY
+2983 
-2995 TLTVTVKDEAGNIRH
+2995 
-3010 SAPLT
+3010 
-3015 VTIDTQ
+3015 
-3021 ITIDHIELVNDSG
+3021 
-3034 IPDDNL
+3034 
-3040 TNNVRP
+3040 
-3046 HFQVTV
+3046 
-3052 PTDVNVVRLSIDGG
+3052 
-3066 KTWFNATQSA
+3066 
-3076 TPGVW
+3076 
-3081 DYTWLADVGEGK
+3081 
-3093 HTLTVEATDKAGNKT
+3093 
-3108 TQQLDFI
+3108 
-3115 IDTLLSEPTIVL
+3115 
-3127 DNTDDSGTKGD
+3127 
-3138 NLTNVNKPTFLL
+3138 LTNVNKPTFLL

-4552 IRINGVSYSVTANG
+4552 IRINGVSYPVTANG

>member
-116 ELKKQLDDA
+116 ELKKQLDEA

-155 VQNSSKQI
+155 VQNSSKQM
-163 EEMLQNFLADN
+163 EEMLQEFLADN

-280 INGIAVGQAVAD
+280 IIGIAVGQAVAD

-443 SDSGIKNDNITN
+443 SDSGIKNDSITN

-534 SAEIETTN
+534 SAEIETTD

-595 SDSVEGINNLTFT
+595 SDSVEGVNNLTFT

-620 FSYVIDTIAPV
+620 FSYVIDTVAPV

-639 YVVLPNGIILSGN
+639 FVVLPNGIILSGN

-1029 SPDSDSGIS
+1029 SPDSDSGIA

-1111 NSAIFDFTIDTTVS
+1111 NSAVFDFTIDTTVS

-1177 ELSHLNGSWLFIPG
+1177 ELSHLNGSWLFTPG

-1384 WTFTPPTSWAD
+1384 WSFTPTGAWAD

-1434 DSGIPDDNLT
+1434 DSGIPNDNLT

-1479 TPGVWD
+1479 TPGAWD

-1504 DEAGNKATQTLDFTI
+1504 DKAGNKTTQELDFTI

-1559 VSRVIVEVMHNGIKQ
+1559 VSRVTVEVMHNGIKQ

-1672 FDATQSATSGVWDYT
+1672 FDATQSATPGVWDYT

-1716 FTIDT
+1716 FIIDT
-1721 ILSEPTITLDSADDS
+1721 MLSEPTITLDSADDS

-2015 TVTIDTQITIDHIE
+2015 TVTIDTQIAIDHIE

-2034 GIPDDNLTNNVRP
+2034 GIPDDNLTN
-2047 HFQVTVPTDVNV
+2047 
-2059 VRLSIDG
+2059 
-2066 GKTWFNATQSATPGV
+2066 
-2081 WDYTWLADV
+2081 
-2090 GEGKHTLT
+2090 
-2098 VEATDKAGNKT
+2098 EA
-2109 TQQLDFIIDTLL
+2109 
-2121 SEPTIVLDNTDDS
+2121 
-2134 GTKGDHLTNVNK
+2134 
-2146 PTFLLGNID
+2146 
-2155 ADARYVTVEVQH
+2155 
-2167 GGTKEV
+2167 
-2173 LTATK
+2173 
-2178 DATGNWSVTPTG
+2178 
-2190 TWADG
+2190 
-2195 DYTLTVRVEDEAGNE
+2195 
-2210 KHSASLTVTVDTQI
+2210 
-2224 TIDVIEL
+2224 
-2231 VNDNGI
+2231 
-2237 PGDNMTN
+2237 
-2244 DAHPQF
+2244 
-2250 RVTVPGDVN
+2250 
-2259 EVSLSID
+2259 
-2266 GGVTWVKATQSAT
+2266 
-2279 PGVWNYTWP
+2279 
-2288 GTVPDGDYTLNVKAT
+2288 
-2303 DNAGN
+2303 
-2308 TVTETL
+2308 
-2314 HFTIDTTL
+2314 
-2322 STPVIVLDSADD
+2322 
-2334 SGVHGDNM
+2334 
-2342 TNHTQ
+2342 
-2347 PTFALQHIDDDAVR
+2347 
-2361 VTVSVEHGG
+2361 
-2370 VTTTFDATKDAGG
+2370 
-2383 WTFTPTGAWA
+2383 
-2393 DGDYTLSVSVEDK
+2393 
-2406 AGNTSHS
+2406 
-2413 ASLTVTVDTQIAIN
+2413 
-2427 NIELV
+2427 
-2432 NDSGIPDDNL
+2432 
-2442 TNNVRPHFQ
+2442 
-2451 VTVPTDV
+2451 
-2458 NVVRLSIDGG
+2458 
-2468 KTWFNATQSATPG
+2468 
-2481 VWDYIWPDDV
+2481 
-2491 ADGGYTLTV
+2491 
-2500 EATDEAGNKA
+2500 
-2510 TQTLDFTIDTTLSVP
+2510 
-2525 TLSLD
+2525 
-2530 SADDSGIAGDN
+2530 
-2541 ITNVKTPGFTL
+2541 
-2552 NNIDTD
+2552 
-2558 VSRVIV
+2558 
-2564 EVMHNGIKQ
+2564 
-2573 EVPLVQTGGQW
+2573 
-2584 RFAPTSDWADGDY
+2584 
-2597 ILTVKVEDRAGN
+2597 
-2609 VKQSAPLTVT
+2609 
-2619 VDTHIA
+2619 
-2625 IDRIELVNDSGI
+2625 
-2637 PGDNLTNEA
+2637 
-2646 RPHFQVTV
+2646 
-2654 PADVNGVRLSIDGG
+2654 
-2668 KTWFDATQSATSGVW
+2668 
-2683 DYTWLTNV
+2683 
-2691 ANGPHT
+2691 
-2697 LMVEASDKAGNKTT
+2697 
-2711 QKLDFTI
+2711 
-2718 DTILSEP
+2718 
-2725 TITLDSA
+2725 
-2732 DDSAAGDNITNVKM
+2732 
-2746 PGFTLGNIDA
+2746 
-2756 DVTKVVVTVAH
+2756 
-2767 DGKNQQIE
+2767 
-2775 LIKNG
+2775 
-2780 GVWRFT
+2780 
-2786 PGAAWTDG
+2786 
-2794 DYTLTV
+2794 
-2800 KVEDKA
+2800 
-2806 GNTNYSAPLTVTID
+2806 
-2820 TQTSIDR
+2820 
-2827 IELLNDTGIVGDNLT
+2827 
-2842 NEARPQFHITVP
+2842 
-2854 TDVNSV
+2854 
-2860 QLSLDGGI
+2860 
-2868 NWVNAT
+2868 
-2874 LTSDGVWEYIWP
+2874 
-2886 TDLVEN
+2886 
-2892 TYTLTVK
+2892 
-2899 ATDVAGNTATETLNF
+2899 
-2914 IIDTTLSTPTIT
+2914 
-2926 LDSAD
+2926 
-2931 DSGTANDNKTNVK
+2931 
-2944 TPGFIIGGID
+2944 
-2954 SDVTQVVVQVM
+2954 
-2965 RDGHSEEVELTQ
+2965 
-2977 TNGQWR
+2977 
-2983 FVPGSAWTDGDY
+2983 
-2995 TLTVTVKDEAGNIRH
+2995 
-3010 SAPLT
+3010 
-3015 VTIDTQ
+3015 
-3021 ITIDHIELVNDSG
+3021 
-3034 IPDDNL
+3034 
-3040 TNNVRP
+3040 RP

-3172 LTATKG
+3172 LTATKDATGNWSVTPTGTWADGDYTLTVRVEDEAGNEKHSASLTVTVDTQITIDAIELVNDNGIPGDNMTNDAHPQFRVTVPGDVNEVSLSIDGGVTWVKATQSATPGVWNYTWPGTVPDGDYTLNVKATDNAGNTVTETLHFTIDTTLSTPVIVLDSADDTGIQGDNMTNRTQPTFNLQHIDDDAVRVTVSVEHGGVTTTFDATKGVGGWTFTPPTSWGAGDYTLSVSVEDKAGNTSHSASLTVTVDTQIAINNIELVNDSGIPDDNLTNNVRPQFQVKVPTDVNEVRLSIDGGKTWFNATQSATPGVWDYTWLADVGEGKHTLTVEATDKAGNQTTQKLDFIIDTLLSEPTIVLDSTDDSGTKGDNLTNANKPTFLLGNIDADARYVTVEVQHGSTKEVLTATKG

-3201 VEDDAGNVKYSA
+3201 VEDEAGNVKYSA
-3213 PLTVTVDTQITIDVI
+3213 PLTVTVDTQITIDAI

-3317 TRLSTPTIAMDSR
+3317 TRLSTPTITMDSR

-3344 RPGFTIGNIDA
+3344 RPGFTIGNIDS
-3355 DAHSVI
+3355 DAQSVI

-3411 TPLVVTVDTQTSI
+3411 TPLIVTVDTQTSI

-3462 IDGGANWVSATQGIE
+3462 IDGGANWVSAAQGIE

-3483 WPTDMGDGKHT
+3483 WPTDMGDGKHI

-3618 TQIAIDRIEL
+3618 TQIAIDHIEL

-3695 TVEVTDGAG
+3695 IVEVTDGAG
-3704 NKMTETL
+3704 NKMTGTL
-3711 NFTIDITLLTPT
+3711 DFTIDITLLTPT

-3743 TQPVFVLGSIDKDVR
+3743 TQPIFVLGSIDKDVR

-3842 TNHDRPVFDIHQ
+3842 TNHDRPVFDIRQ

-3950 RIDVPGDVVQ
+3950 RIDVPGDVIQ

-3999 EATDEAGNIAN
+3999 EATDQAGNIAN

-4182 VGSALPDGQHTLL
+4182 VGSALPDGKHTLL

-4304 TSAELRIEI
+4304 TSAELQIEI

-4532 SVTTP
+4532 SVTKP

-4552 IRINGVSYSVTANG
+4552 IRINGVSYPVTANG

-4614 MEPASDTGNSNS
+4614 MEPASDTGSSNS

-4656 GREVLKQ
+4656 GREVLKH

-4723 DDQHE
+4723 DDQYE

-4736 KGFAEAF
+4736 KGLAEAF

-4827 TNNKTPTLIGSTL
+4827 TNNKTPTLVGNTL
-4840 PNTIVSIYVDG
+4840 PNAIVSIYVDG

-4969 NYELTFKVEDV
+4969 NYVLTFKVEDV

-5082 QKEIL
+5082 QKDIL

-5295 GSLDDLITNHNKP
+5295 GSLDDLITSHNKP

-5382 DNPAMVAGS
+5382 DNPVMMAGS

-5407 TFSIFGEMNQSVQ
+5407 AFSIYGEMNQSVQ

-5538 EKGHWQMPVNPL
+5538 DKGHWQMPVNPL

-5581 HIKVFTSELDDNK
+5581 HIQVFTSELDDNK
-5594 SSSKTEWWSNSDL
+5594 SSSKTDWWSNSST
-5607 ITMRGTGEIGATVS
+5607 ITMRGMGEIGATVS

-5634 AATGRWELSTDKL
+5634 AANGQWELSTDQL
-5647 PEGTYDISLVIE
+5647 PEGKYDITLSIE
-5659 DSAGN
+5659 DNAGN
-5664 RWEDV
+5664 RKEEV
-5669 REIFIDRTPPNA
+5669 HEIFIDRTPPNA

-5711 EGNTY
+5711 NGNTY

-5756 IMKEVPVISLS
+5756 IMKETPVISLS

-5774 VGDNITRDKQPTF
+5774 VGDNITRDNQPTF

-5861 EIALAAGED
+5861 EIALAAGEG

-5875 SDNVTNHT
+5875 SDNVTNHNHT

-5925 PAAWNDGNYTLSVT
+5925 PAAWNDGTYTLSVT

-5947 QQSASLAVTVDSTV
+5947 LQSASLEVTVDSTV

-5986 ETVNAESATHLRTE
+5986 ETVNAESATHLRTV

-6006 SVVKVTAY
+6006 SVVKETAY

-6048 SIMFEGEEFTLP
+6048 SVMFEGEEFTLP

-6079 TMDVKFIDKDNDF
+6079 TMDVKFIDKDDDF

-6109 NAMNVRGKTEDDIND
+6109 NAMNARGKTEDDIND

>member
-1191 NTWADGSY
+1191 NTWTDGSY

-1420 VDTQIAINNIELVN
+1420 VDTQIAINN
-1434 DSGIPDDNLT
+1434 
-1444 NNVRPHFQVTVP
+1444 
-1456 TDVNVVRLSIDGGKT
+1456 
-1471 WFNATQSA
+1471 
-1479 TPGVWD
+1479 
-1485 YIWPDDVADG
+1485 
-1495 GYTLTVEAT
+1495 
-1504 DEAGNKATQTLDFTI
+1504 
-1519 DTTLSVPTLS
+1519 
-1529 LDSAD
+1529 
-1534 DSGIAGDN
+1534 
-1542 ITNVKT
+1542 
-1548 PGFTLNNIDTD
+1548 
-1559 VSRVIVEVMHNGIKQ
+1559 
-1574 EVPLVQTGGQW
+1574 
-1585 RFAPTS
+1585 
-1591 DWADGDYIL
+1591 
-1600 TVKVEDRAG
+1600 
-1609 NVKQSAPLTVTVDT
+1609 
-1623 HIAIDR
+1623 
-1629 IELVNDSGI
+1629 
-1638 PGDNLT
+1638 
-1644 NEARPHFQVTVPADV
+1644 
-1659 NGVRL
+1659 
-1664 SIDGGKTW
+1664 
-1672 FDATQSATSGVWDYT
+1672 
-1687 WLTNVANGPH
+1687 
-1697 TLMVEA
+1697 
-1703 SDKAGNKTTQKLD
+1703 
-1716 FTIDT
+1716 
-1721 ILSEPTITLDSADDS
+1721 
-1736 AAGDNITNVKMPGFT
+1736 
-1751 LGNIDADVTKVVV
+1751 
-1764 TVAHDGKNQQIELI
+1764 
-1778 KNGGVWRFT
+1778 
-1787 PGAAWTDG
+1787 
-1795 DYTLTVKVE
+1795 
-1804 DKAGNTNYSAPLTV
+1804 
-1818 TIDTQTSID
+1818 
-1827 RIELLNDTGIVGD
+1827 
-1840 NLTNEARPQFHITV
+1840 
-1854 PTDVNSVQLSLD
+1854 
-1866 GGINWVNAT
+1866 
-1875 LTSDGVWE
+1875 
-1883 YIWPTD
+1883 
-1889 LVENTYTLT
+1889 
-1898 VKATDVAGNTA
+1898 
-1909 TETLNFIIDTTLS
+1909 
-1922 TPTITLDSADDSG
+1922 
-1935 TANDNKTNVKT
+1935 
-1946 PGFII
+1946 
-1951 GGIDSD
+1951 
-1957 VTQVVVQVMRDGH
+1957 
-1970 SEEVELT
+1970 
-1977 QTNGQ
+1977 
-1982 WRFVPGSAW
+1982 
-1991 TDGDYTLTVTVK
+1991 
-2003 DEAGNIRHSAPL
+2003 
-2015 TVTIDTQITIDHIE
+2015 
-2029 LVNDS
+2029 
-2034 GIPDDNLTNNVRP
+2034 
-2047 HFQVTVPTDVNV
+2047 
-2059 VRLSIDG
+2059 
-2066 GKTWFNATQSATPGV
+2066 
-2081 WDYTWLADV
+2081 
-2090 GEGKHTLT
+2090 
-2098 VEATDKAGNKT
+2098 
-2109 TQQLDFIIDTLL
+2109 
-2121 SEPTIVLDNTDDS
+2121 
-2134 GTKGDHLTNVNK
+2134 
-2146 PTFLLGNID
+2146 
-2155 ADARYVTVEVQH
+2155 
-2167 GGTKEV
+2167 
-2173 LTATK
+2173 
-2178 DATGNWSVTPTG
+2178 
-2190 TWADG
+2190 
-2195 DYTLTVRVEDEAGNE
+2195 
-2210 KHSASLTVTVDTQI
+2210 
-2224 TIDVIEL
+2224 
-2231 VNDNGI
+2231 
-2237 PGDNMTN
+2237 
-2244 DAHPQF
+2244 
-2250 RVTVPGDVN
+2250 
-2259 EVSLSID
+2259 
-2266 GGVTWVKATQSAT
+2266 
-2279 PGVWNYTWP
+2279 
-2288 GTVPDGDYTLNVKAT
+2288 
-2303 DNAGN
+2303 
-2308 TVTETL
+2308 
-2314 HFTIDTTL
+2314 
-2322 STPVIVLDSADD
+2322 
-2334 SGVHGDNM
+2334 
-2342 TNHTQ
+2342 
-2347 PTFALQHIDDDAVR
+2347 
-2361 VTVSVEHGG
+2361 
-2370 VTTTFDATKDAGG
+2370 
-2383 WTFTPTGAWA
+2383 
-2393 DGDYTLSVSVEDK
+2393 
-2406 AGNTSHS
+2406 
-2413 ASLTVTVDTQIAIN
+2413 
-2427 NIELV
+2427 
-2432 NDSGIPDDNL
+2432 
-2442 TNNVRPHFQ
+2442 
-2451 VTVPTDV
+2451 
-2458 NVVRLSIDGG
+2458 
-2468 KTWFNATQSATPG
+2468 
-2481 VWDYIWPDDV
+2481 
-2491 ADGGYTLTV
+2491 
-2500 EATDEAGNKA
+2500 
-2510 TQTLDFTIDTTLSVP
+2510 
-2525 TLSLD
+2525 
-2530 SADDSGIAGDN
+2530 
-2541 ITNVKTPGFTL
+2541 
-2552 NNIDTD
+2552 
-2558 VSRVIV
+2558 
-2564 EVMHNGIKQ
+2564 
-2573 EVPLVQTGGQW
+2573 
-2584 RFAPTSDWADGDY
+2584 
-2597 ILTVKVEDRAGN
+2597 
-2609 VKQSAPLTVT
+2609 
-2619 VDTHIA
+2619 
-2625 IDRIELVNDSGI
+2625 
-2637 PGDNLTNEA
+2637 
-2646 RPHFQVTV
+2646 
-2654 PADVNGVRLSIDGG
+2654 
-2668 KTWFDATQSATSGVW
+2668 
-2683 DYTWLTNV
+2683 
-2691 ANGPHT
+2691 
-2697 LMVEASDKAGNKTT
+2697 
-2711 QKLDFTI
+2711 
-2718 DTILSEP
+2718 
-2725 TITLDSA
+2725 
-2732 DDSAAGDNITNVKM
+2732 
-2746 PGFTLGNIDA
+2746 
-2756 DVTKVVVTVAH
+2756 
-2767 DGKNQQIE
+2767 
-2775 LIKNG
+2775 
-2780 GVWRFT
+2780 
-2786 PGAAWTDG
+2786 
-2794 DYTLTV
+2794 
-2800 KVEDKA
+2800 
-2806 GNTNYSAPLTVTID
+2806 
-2820 TQTSIDR
+2820 
-2827 IELLNDTGIVGDNLT
+2827 
-2842 NEARPQFHITVP
+2842 
-2854 TDVNSV
+2854 
-2860 QLSLDGGI
+2860 
-2868 NWVNAT
+2868 
-2874 LTSDGVWEYIWP
+2874 
-2886 TDLVEN
+2886 
-2892 TYTLTVK
+2892 
-2899 ATDVAGNTATETLNF
+2899 
-2914 IIDTTLSTPTIT
+2914 
-2926 LDSAD
+2926 
-2931 DSGTANDNKTNVK
+2931 
-2944 TPGFIIGGID
+2944 
-2954 SDVTQVVVQVM
+2954 
-2965 RDGHSEEVELTQ
+2965 
-2977 TNGQWR
+2977 
-2983 FVPGSAWTDGDY
+2983 
-2995 TLTVTVKDEAGNIRH
+2995 
-3010 SAPLT
+3010 
-3015 VTIDTQ
+3015 
-3021 ITIDHIELVNDSG
+3021 IELVNDSG

-4552 IRINGVSYSVTANG
+4552 IRINGVSYPVTANG

>member
-2121 SEPTIVLDNTDDS
+2121 SEPTIVLDSTDDS

-2178 DATGNWSVTPTG
+2178 DVTGNWSVTPTG

-2427 NIELV
+2427 N
-2432 NDSGIPDDNL
+2432 
-2442 TNNVRPHFQ
+2442 
-2451 VTVPTDV
+2451 
-2458 NVVRLSIDGG
+2458 
-2468 KTWFNATQSATPG
+2468 
-2481 VWDYIWPDDV
+2481 
-2491 ADGGYTLTV
+2491 
-2500 EATDEAGNKA
+2500 
-2510 TQTLDFTIDTTLSVP
+2510 
-2525 TLSLD
+2525 
-2530 SADDSGIAGDN
+2530 
-2541 ITNVKTPGFTL
+2541 
-2552 NNIDTD
+2552 
-2558 VSRVIV
+2558 
-2564 EVMHNGIKQ
+2564 
-2573 EVPLVQTGGQW
+2573 
-2584 RFAPTSDWADGDY
+2584 
-2597 ILTVKVEDRAGN
+2597 
-2609 VKQSAPLTVT
+2609 
-2619 VDTHIA
+2619 
-2625 IDRIELVNDSGI
+2625 
-2637 PGDNLTNEA
+2637 
-2646 RPHFQVTV
+2646 
-2654 PADVNGVRLSIDGG
+2654 
-2668 KTWFDATQSATSGVW
+2668 
-2683 DYTWLTNV
+2683 
-2691 ANGPHT
+2691 
-2697 LMVEASDKAGNKTT
+2697 
-2711 QKLDFTI
+2711 
-2718 DTILSEP
+2718 
-2725 TITLDSA
+2725 
-2732 DDSAAGDNITNVKM
+2732 
-2746 PGFTLGNIDA
+2746 
-2756 DVTKVVVTVAH
+2756 
-2767 DGKNQQIE
+2767 
-2775 LIKNG
+2775 
-2780 GVWRFT
+2780 
-2786 PGAAWTDG
+2786 
-2794 DYTLTV
+2794 
-2800 KVEDKA
+2800 
-2806 GNTNYSAPLTVTID
+2806 
-2820 TQTSIDR
+2820 
-2827 IELLNDTGIVGDNLT
+2827 
-2842 NEARPQFHITVP
+2842 
-2854 TDVNSV
+2854 
-2860 QLSLDGGI
+2860 
-2868 NWVNAT
+2868 
-2874 LTSDGVWEYIWP
+2874 
-2886 TDLVEN
+2886 
-2892 TYTLTVK
+2892 
-2899 ATDVAGNTATETLNF
+2899 
-2914 IIDTTLSTPTIT
+2914 
-2926 LDSAD
+2926 
-2931 DSGTANDNKTNVK
+2931 
-2944 TPGFIIGGID
+2944 
-2954 SDVTQVVVQVM
+2954 
-2965 RDGHSEEVELTQ
+2965 
-2977 TNGQWR
+2977 
-2983 FVPGSAWTDGDY
+2983 
-2995 TLTVTVKDEAGNIRH
+2995 
-3010 SAPLT
+3010 
-3015 VTIDTQ
+3015 
-3021 ITIDHIELVNDSG
+3021 IELVNDSG

-4552 IRINGVSYSVTANG
+4552 IRINGVSYPVTANG

>member
-301 PETLTDGTYN
+301 PETLTDGAYN

-429 TIAPEKPTIELDDS
+429 TIPPEKPTIELDDS

-639 YVVLPNGIILSGN
+639 FVVLPNGIILSGN

-1029 SPDSDSGIS
+1029 SPDSDSGIA

-1111 NSAIFDFTIDTTVS
+1111 NSAVFDFTIDTTVS

-1177 ELSHLNGSWLFIPG
+1177 ELSHLNGSWLFTPG

-1208 AGNTNY
+1208 AGNTSY

-1320 TTLSVPVIVLDS
+1320 TTLSVPVIVLNS
-1332 ADDTGIQGDNM
+1332 ADDTGVQGDNM
-1343 TNSTQ
+1343 TNRTQ

-1479 TPGVWD
+1479 TPGAWD

-1504 DEAGNKATQTLDFTI
+1504 DKAGNKTTQELDFTI

-1716 FTIDT
+1716 FIIDT
-1721 ILSEPTITLDSADDS
+1721 LLSEPTITLDSADDS

-2121 SEPTIVLDNTDDS
+2121 SEPTIVLDSTDDS
-2134 GTKGDHLTNVNK
+2134 GTKGDNLTNVNK

-2322 STPVIVLDSADD
+2322 SVPVIVLNSADD
-2334 SGVHGDNM
+2334 TGVQGDNM
-2342 TNHTQ
+2342 TNSTQ

-2370 VTTTFDATKDAGG
+2370 VTTTFDATKGVGG
-2383 WTFTPTGAWA
+2383 WSFTPTGAWA

-2451 VTVPTDV
+2451 VKVPTDV
-2458 NVVRLSIDGG
+2458 N
-2468 KTWFNATQSATPG
+2468 
-2481 VWDYIWPDDV
+2481 
-2491 ADGGYTLTV
+2491 
-2500 EATDEAGNKA
+2500 E
-2510 TQTLDFTIDTTLSVP
+2510 
-2525 TLSLD
+2525 
-2530 SADDSGIAGDN
+2530 
-2541 ITNVKTPGFTL
+2541 
-2552 NNIDTD
+2552 
-2558 VSRVIV
+2558 
-2564 EVMHNGIKQ
+2564 
-2573 EVPLVQTGGQW
+2573 
-2584 RFAPTSDWADGDY
+2584 
-2597 ILTVKVEDRAGN
+2597 
-2609 VKQSAPLTVT
+2609 
-2619 VDTHIA
+2619 
-2625 IDRIELVNDSGI
+2625 
-2637 PGDNLTNEA
+2637 
-2646 RPHFQVTV
+2646 
-2654 PADVNGVRLSIDGG
+2654 
-2668 KTWFDATQSATSGVW
+2668 
-2683 DYTWLTNV
+2683 
-2691 ANGPHT
+2691 
-2697 LMVEASDKAGNKTT
+2697 
-2711 QKLDFTI
+2711 
-2718 DTILSEP
+2718 
-2725 TITLDSA
+2725 
-2732 DDSAAGDNITNVKM
+2732 
-2746 PGFTLGNIDA
+2746 
-2756 DVTKVVVTVAH
+2756 
-2767 DGKNQQIE
+2767 
-2775 LIKNG
+2775 
-2780 GVWRFT
+2780 
-2786 PGAAWTDG
+2786 
-2794 DYTLTV
+2794 
-2800 KVEDKA
+2800 
-2806 GNTNYSAPLTVTID
+2806 
-2820 TQTSIDR
+2820 
-2827 IELLNDTGIVGDNLT
+2827 
-2842 NEARPQFHITVP
+2842 
-2854 TDVNSV
+2854 
-2860 QLSLDGGI
+2860 
-2868 NWVNAT
+2868 
-2874 LTSDGVWEYIWP
+2874 
-2886 TDLVEN
+2886 
-2892 TYTLTVK
+2892 
-2899 ATDVAGNTATETLNF
+2899 
-2914 IIDTTLSTPTIT
+2914 
-2926 LDSAD
+2926 
-2931 DSGTANDNKTNVK
+2931 
-2944 TPGFIIGGID
+2944 
-2954 SDVTQVVVQVM
+2954 
-2965 RDGHSEEVELTQ
+2965 
-2977 TNGQWR
+2977 
-2983 FVPGSAWTDGDY
+2983 
-2995 TLTVTVKDEAGNIRH
+2995 
-3010 SAPLT
+3010 
-3015 VTIDTQ
+3015 
-3021 ITIDHIELVNDSG
+3021 
-3034 IPDDNL
+3034 
-3040 TNNVRP
+3040 
-3046 HFQVTV
+3046 
-3052 PTDVNVVRLSIDGG
+3052 VRLSIDGG

-3093 HTLTVEATDKAGNKT
+3093 HTLTVEATDKAGNQT
-3108 TQQLDFI
+3108 TQKLDFI
-3115 IDTLLSEPTIVL
+3115 IDTMLSEPTIVL
-3127 DNTDDSGTKGD
+3127 DSTDDSGTKGD
-3138 NLTNVNKPTFLL
+3138 NLTNANKPTFIL

-3162 EVQHGGTKEV
+3162 EVQYGGTKEV

-3317 TRLSTPTIAMDSR
+3317 TRLSTPTITMDSR

-3344 RPGFTIGNIDA
+3344 RPGFTIGNIDS
-3355 DAHSVI
+3355 DAQSVI

-3411 TPLVVTVDTQTSI
+3411 TPLIVTVDTQTSI

-3462 IDGGANWVSATQGIE
+3462 IDGGANWVSAAQGIE

-3618 TQIAIDRIEL
+3618 TQIAIDHIEL

-3711 NFTIDITLLTPT
+3711 NFTIDITLMTPT

-3842 TNHDRPVFDIHQ
+3842 TNHDRPVFDIRQ

-4304 TSAELRIEI
+4304 TSAELKIEI

-4532 SVTTP
+4532 SVTKP

-4552 IRINGVSYSVTANG
+4552 IRINGVSYPVTANG

-4827 TNNKTPTLIGSTL
+4827 TNNKTPTLVGNTL
-4840 PNTIVSIYVDG
+4840 PNAIVSIYVDG

-4969 NYELTFKVEDV
+4969 NYVLTFKVEDV

-5039 NPQGVVIATL
+5039 SPQGVVIATL

-5082 QKEIL
+5082 QKDIL

-5342 QFDNAL
+5342 QFDNVL

-5407 TFSIFGEMNQSVQ
+5407 TFSISGEMNQSVQ

-5581 HIKVFTSELDDNK
+5581 HIQVFTSELDDNK
-5594 SSSKTEWWSNSDL
+5594 SSSKTDWWSNSST
-5607 ITMRGTGEIGATVS
+5607 ITMRGMGEIGATVS

-5634 AATGRWELSTDKL
+5634 AANGQWELSTDQL
-5647 PEGTYDISLVIE
+5647 PEGKYDITLSIE
-5659 DSAGN
+5659 DNAGN
-5664 RWEDV
+5664 RKEEV
-5669 REIFIDRTPPNA
+5669 HEIFIDRTPPNA

-5711 EGNTY
+5711 NGNTY

-5747 NRSDDVPLD
+5747 NRSDDVSLD

-5870 NGASD
+5870 NGVSD

-5904 HNGVTDIY
+5904 HNGVTDTY

-5925 PAAWNDGNYTLSVT
+5925 PAAWNDGTYTLSVT

-5986 ETVNAESATHLRTE
+5986 ETVNAESATHLRTV

-6006 SVVKVTAY
+6006 SVVKETAY

-6066 IFEVPLSLEDGEY
+6066 ILEVPLSLEDGEY

-6109 NAMNVRGKTEDDIND
+6109 NAMNARGKTEDDIND

>member
-1029 SPDSDSGIS
+1029 SPDSDSGIA

-1063 VWDAMSDTQIGVAT
+1063 VWDAASDTQIGVAT

-1111 NSAIFDFTIDTTVS
+1111 NSAVFDFTIDTTVS

-1384 WTFTPPTSWAD
+1384 WSFTPTGAWAD

-1479 TPGVWD
+1479 TPGAWD

-1504 DEAGNKATQTLDFTI
+1504 DKAGNKTTQELDFTI

-1638 PGDNLT
+1638 PDDNLT

-1703 SDKAGNKTTQKLD
+1703 TDKAGNKTTQKLD

-1795 DYTLTVKVE
+1795 NYTLTVKVE

-2015 TVTIDTQITIDHIE
+2015 TVTIDTQI
-2029 LVNDS
+2029 
-2034 GIPDDNLTNNVRP
+2034 
-2047 HFQVTVPTDVNV
+2047 
-2059 VRLSIDG
+2059 
-2066 GKTWFNATQSATPGV
+2066 A
-2081 WDYTWLADV
+2081 
-2090 GEGKHTLT
+2090 
-2098 VEATDKAGNKT
+2098 
-2109 TQQLDFIIDTLL
+2109 
-2121 SEPTIVLDNTDDS
+2121 
-2134 GTKGDHLTNVNK
+2134 
-2146 PTFLLGNID
+2146 
-2155 ADARYVTVEVQH
+2155 
-2167 GGTKEV
+2167 
-2173 LTATK
+2173 
-2178 DATGNWSVTPTG
+2178 
-2190 TWADG
+2190 
-2195 DYTLTVRVEDEAGNE
+2195 
-2210 KHSASLTVTVDTQI
+2210 
-2224 TIDVIEL
+2224 
-2231 VNDNGI
+2231 
-2237 PGDNMTN
+2237 
-2244 DAHPQF
+2244 
-2250 RVTVPGDVN
+2250 
-2259 EVSLSID
+2259 
-2266 GGVTWVKATQSAT
+2266 
-2279 PGVWNYTWP
+2279 
-2288 GTVPDGDYTLNVKAT
+2288 
-2303 DNAGN
+2303 
-2308 TVTETL
+2308 
-2314 HFTIDTTL
+2314 
-2322 STPVIVLDSADD
+2322 
-2334 SGVHGDNM
+2334 
-2342 TNHTQ
+2342 
-2347 PTFALQHIDDDAVR
+2347 
-2361 VTVSVEHGG
+2361 
-2370 VTTTFDATKDAGG
+2370 
-2383 WTFTPTGAWA
+2383 
-2393 DGDYTLSVSVEDK
+2393 
-2406 AGNTSHS
+2406 
-2413 ASLTVTVDTQIAIN
+2413 
-2427 NIELV
+2427 
-2432 NDSGIPDDNL
+2432 
-2442 TNNVRPHFQ
+2442 
-2451 VTVPTDV
+2451 
-2458 NVVRLSIDGG
+2458 
-2468 KTWFNATQSATPG
+2468 
-2481 VWDYIWPDDV
+2481 
-2491 ADGGYTLTV
+2491 
-2500 EATDEAGNKA
+2500 
-2510 TQTLDFTIDTTLSVP
+2510 
-2525 TLSLD
+2525 
-2530 SADDSGIAGDN
+2530 
-2541 ITNVKTPGFTL
+2541 
-2552 NNIDTD
+2552 
-2558 VSRVIV
+2558 
-2564 EVMHNGIKQ
+2564 
-2573 EVPLVQTGGQW
+2573 
-2584 RFAPTSDWADGDY
+2584 
-2597 ILTVKVEDRAGN
+2597 
-2609 VKQSAPLTVT
+2609 
-2619 VDTHIA
+2619 
-2625 IDRIELVNDSGI
+2625 
-2637 PGDNLTNEA
+2637 
-2646 RPHFQVTV
+2646 
-2654 PADVNGVRLSIDGG
+2654 
-2668 KTWFDATQSATSGVW
+2668 
-2683 DYTWLTNV
+2683 
-2691 ANGPHT
+2691 
-2697 LMVEASDKAGNKTT
+2697 
-2711 QKLDFTI
+2711 
-2718 DTILSEP
+2718 
-2725 TITLDSA
+2725 
-2732 DDSAAGDNITNVKM
+2732 
-2746 PGFTLGNIDA
+2746 
-2756 DVTKVVVTVAH
+2756 
-2767 DGKNQQIE
+2767 
-2775 LIKNG
+2775 
-2780 GVWRFT
+2780 
-2786 PGAAWTDG
+2786 
-2794 DYTLTV
+2794 
-2800 KVEDKA
+2800 
-2806 GNTNYSAPLTVTID
+2806 
-2820 TQTSIDR
+2820 
-2827 IELLNDTGIVGDNLT
+2827 
-2842 NEARPQFHITVP
+2842 
-2854 TDVNSV
+2854 
-2860 QLSLDGGI
+2860 
-2868 NWVNAT
+2868 
-2874 LTSDGVWEYIWP
+2874 
-2886 TDLVEN
+2886 
-2892 TYTLTVK
+2892 
-2899 ATDVAGNTATETLNF
+2899 
-2914 IIDTTLSTPTIT
+2914 
-2926 LDSAD
+2926 
-2931 DSGTANDNKTNVK
+2931 
-2944 TPGFIIGGID
+2944 
-2954 SDVTQVVVQVM
+2954 
-2965 RDGHSEEVELTQ
+2965 
-2977 TNGQWR
+2977 
-2983 FVPGSAWTDGDY
+2983 
-2995 TLTVTVKDEAGNIRH
+2995 
-3010 SAPLT
+3010 
-3015 VTIDTQ
+3015 
-3021 ITIDHIELVNDSG
+3021 IDHIELVNDSG

-3172 LTATKG
+3172 LTATKDATGNWSVTPTGTWADGDYTLTVRVEDEAGNEKHSASLTVTVDTQITIDAIELVNDNGIPGDNMTNDAHPQFRVTVPGDVNEVSLSIDGGVTWVKATQSATPGVWNYTWPGTVPDGDYTLNVKTTDNAGNTVTETLHFTIDTTLSVPVIVLNSADDTGVQGDNMTNSTQPTFALQHIDDDAVRVTVSVEHGGVTTTFDATKGVGGWSFTPTGAWADGDYTLSVSVEDKAGNTSHSASLTVTVDTQIAINNIELVNDSGIPDDNLTNNVRPHFQVKVPTDVNEVRLSIDGGKTWFNATQSATPGVWDYTWLADVGEGKHTLTVEATDKAGNQTTQKLDFIIDTMLSEPTIVLDSTDDSGTKGDNLTNANKPTFILGNIDADARYVTVEVQYGGTKEVLTATKG

-3186 PTGTWADGDYTLTVR
+3186 PTGTWADGDYMLTVR

-3317 TRLSTPTIAMDSR
+3317 TRLSTPTITMDSR

-3344 RPGFTIGNIDA
+3344 RPGFTIGNIDS
-3355 DAHSVI
+3355 DAQSVI

-3411 TPLVVTVDTQTSI
+3411 TPLIVTVDTQTSI

-3462 IDGGANWVSATQGIE
+3462 IDGGANWVSAAQGIE

-3618 TQIAIDRIEL
+3618 TQIAIDHIEL

-3711 NFTIDITLLTPT
+3711 NFTIDITLMTPT

-3842 TNHDRPVFDIHQ
+3842 TNHDRPVFDIRQ

-4304 TSAELRIEI
+4304 TSAELKIEI

-4446 EPLQSVTVILN
+4446 EPMQSVTVILN

-4532 SVTTP
+4532 SVTKP

-4552 IRINGVSYSVTANG
+4552 IRINGVSYPVTANG

-4827 TNNKTPTLIGSTL
+4827 TNNKTPTLVGNTL
-4840 PNTIVSIYVDG
+4840 PNAIVSIYVDG

-4969 NYELTFKVEDV
+4969 NYVLTFKVEDV

-5039 NPQGVVIATL
+5039 SPQGVVIATL

-5082 QKEIL
+5082 QKDIL

-5407 TFSIFGEMNQSVQ
+5407 TFSISGEMNQSVQ

-5538 EKGHWQMPVNPL
+5538 DKGHWQMPVNPL

-5581 HIKVFTSELDDNK
+5581 HIQVFTSELDDNK
-5594 SSSKTEWWSNSDL
+5594 SSSKTDWWSNSST
-5607 ITMRGTGEIGATVS
+5607 ITMRGMGEIGATVS

-5634 AATGRWELSTDKL
+5634 AANGQWELSTDQL
-5647 PEGTYDISLVIE
+5647 PEGKYDITLSIE
-5659 DSAGN
+5659 DNAGN
-5664 RWEDV
+5664 RKEEV
-5669 REIFIDRTPPNA
+5669 HEIFIDRTPPNA

-5711 EGNTY
+5711 NGNTY

-5986 ETVNAESATHLRTE
+5986 ETVNAESATHLRTV

-6006 SVVKVTAY
+6006 SVVKETAY

-6109 NAMNVRGKTEDDIND
+6109 NAMNARGKTEDDIND

>member
-429 TIAPEKPTIELDDS
+429 TIPPEKPTIELDDS
-443 SDSGIKNDNITN
+443 SDSGIKNDNVTN

-534 SAEIETTN
+534 SAEIETTD

-595 SDSVEGINNLTFT
+595 SDSVEGVNNLTFT

-620 FSYVIDTIAPV
+620 FSYVIDTVAPV

-639 YVVLPNGIILSGN
+639 FVVLPNGIILSGN

-1029 SPDSDSGIS
+1029 SPDSDSGIA

-1111 NSAIFDFTIDTTVS
+1111 NSAVFDFTIDTTVS

-1177 ELSHLNGSWLFIPG
+1177 ELSHLNGSWLFTPG

-1208 AGNTNY
+1208 AGNTSY

-1320 TTLSVPVIVLDS
+1320 TTLSVPVIVLNS
-1332 ADDTGIQGDNM
+1332 ADDTGVQGDNM
-1343 TNSTQ
+1343 TNRTQ

-1434 DSGIPDDNLT
+1434 DSGIPNDNLT

-1479 TPGVWD
+1479 TTGVWD

-1703 SDKAGNKTTQKLD
+1703 TDKAGNKTTQKLD
-1716 FTIDT
+1716 FIIDT
-1721 ILSEPTITLDSADDS
+1721 LLSEPTITLDSADDS

-2015 TVTIDTQITIDHIE
+2015 TVTIDTQI
-2029 LVNDS
+2029 
-2034 GIPDDNLTNNVRP
+2034 
-2047 HFQVTVPTDVNV
+2047 
-2059 VRLSIDG
+2059 
-2066 GKTWFNATQSATPGV
+2066 A
-2081 WDYTWLADV
+2081 
-2090 GEGKHTLT
+2090 
-2098 VEATDKAGNKT
+2098 
-2109 TQQLDFIIDTLL
+2109 
-2121 SEPTIVLDNTDDS
+2121 
-2134 GTKGDHLTNVNK
+2134 
-2146 PTFLLGNID
+2146 
-2155 ADARYVTVEVQH
+2155 
-2167 GGTKEV
+2167 
-2173 LTATK
+2173 
-2178 DATGNWSVTPTG
+2178 
-2190 TWADG
+2190 
-2195 DYTLTVRVEDEAGNE
+2195 
-2210 KHSASLTVTVDTQI
+2210 
-2224 TIDVIEL
+2224 
-2231 VNDNGI
+2231 
-2237 PGDNMTN
+2237 
-2244 DAHPQF
+2244 
-2250 RVTVPGDVN
+2250 
-2259 EVSLSID
+2259 
-2266 GGVTWVKATQSAT
+2266 
-2279 PGVWNYTWP
+2279 
-2288 GTVPDGDYTLNVKAT
+2288 
-2303 DNAGN
+2303 
-2308 TVTETL
+2308 
-2314 HFTIDTTL
+2314 
-2322 STPVIVLDSADD
+2322 
-2334 SGVHGDNM
+2334 
-2342 TNHTQ
+2342 
-2347 PTFALQHIDDDAVR
+2347 
-2361 VTVSVEHGG
+2361 
-2370 VTTTFDATKDAGG
+2370 
-2383 WTFTPTGAWA
+2383 
-2393 DGDYTLSVSVEDK
+2393 
-2406 AGNTSHS
+2406 
-2413 ASLTVTVDTQIAIN
+2413 
-2427 NIELV
+2427 
-2432 NDSGIPDDNL
+2432 
-2442 TNNVRPHFQ
+2442 
-2451 VTVPTDV
+2451 
-2458 NVVRLSIDGG
+2458 
-2468 KTWFNATQSATPG
+2468 
-2481 VWDYIWPDDV
+2481 
-2491 ADGGYTLTV
+2491 
-2500 EATDEAGNKA
+2500 
-2510 TQTLDFTIDTTLSVP
+2510 
-2525 TLSLD
+2525 
-2530 SADDSGIAGDN
+2530 
-2541 ITNVKTPGFTL
+2541 
-2552 NNIDTD
+2552 
-2558 VSRVIV
+2558 
-2564 EVMHNGIKQ
+2564 
-2573 EVPLVQTGGQW
+2573 
-2584 RFAPTSDWADGDY
+2584 
-2597 ILTVKVEDRAGN
+2597 
-2609 VKQSAPLTVT
+2609 
-2619 VDTHIA
+2619 
-2625 IDRIELVNDSGI
+2625 
-2637 PGDNLTNEA
+2637 
-2646 RPHFQVTV
+2646 
-2654 PADVNGVRLSIDGG
+2654 
-2668 KTWFDATQSATSGVW
+2668 
-2683 DYTWLTNV
+2683 
-2691 ANGPHT
+2691 
-2697 LMVEASDKAGNKTT
+2697 
-2711 QKLDFTI
+2711 
-2718 DTILSEP
+2718 
-2725 TITLDSA
+2725 
-2732 DDSAAGDNITNVKM
+2732 
-2746 PGFTLGNIDA
+2746 
-2756 DVTKVVVTVAH
+2756 
-2767 DGKNQQIE
+2767 
-2775 LIKNG
+2775 
-2780 GVWRFT
+2780 
-2786 PGAAWTDG
+2786 
-2794 DYTLTV
+2794 
-2800 KVEDKA
+2800 
-2806 GNTNYSAPLTVTID
+2806 
-2820 TQTSIDR
+2820 
-2827 IELLNDTGIVGDNLT
+2827 
-2842 NEARPQFHITVP
+2842 
-2854 TDVNSV
+2854 
-2860 QLSLDGGI
+2860 
-2868 NWVNAT
+2868 
-2874 LTSDGVWEYIWP
+2874 
-2886 TDLVEN
+2886 
-2892 TYTLTVK
+2892 
-2899 ATDVAGNTATETLNF
+2899 
-2914 IIDTTLSTPTIT
+2914 
-2926 LDSAD
+2926 
-2931 DSGTANDNKTNVK
+2931 
-2944 TPGFIIGGID
+2944 
-2954 SDVTQVVVQVM
+2954 
-2965 RDGHSEEVELTQ
+2965 
-2977 TNGQWR
+2977 
-2983 FVPGSAWTDGDY
+2983 
-2995 TLTVTVKDEAGNIRH
+2995 
-3010 SAPLT
+3010 
-3015 VTIDTQ
+3015 
-3021 ITIDHIELVNDSG
+3021 IDHIELVNDSG

-3172 LTATKG
+3172 LTATKDATGNWSVTPTGTWADGDYTLTVRVEDDAGNEKHSASLTVTVDTQITIDVIELVNDNGIPGDNMTNDAHPQFRVTVPGDVNEVSLSIDGGVTWVKATQSATPGVWNYTWPGTVPDGDYTLNVKATDNAGNTVTETLHFTIDTTLSVPVIVLNSADDTGVQGDNMTNSTQPTFALQHIDDDAVRVTVSVEHGGVTTTFDATKGVGGWSFTPTGAWADGDYTLSVSVEDKAGNTSHSASLTVTVDTQIAINNIELVNDSGIPDDNLTNNVRPHFQVKVPTDVNEVRLSIDGGKTWFNATQSATPGVWDYTWLADVGEGKHTLTVEATDKAGNQTTQKLDFIIDTMLSEPTIVLDSTDDSGTKGDNLTNANKPTFILGNIDADARYVTVEVQYGGTKEVLTATKG

-3186 PTGTWADGDYTLTVR
+3186 PTGTWADGDYMLTVR

-3317 TRLSTPTIAMDSR
+3317 TRLSTPTITMDSR

-3344 RPGFTIGNIDA
+3344 RPGFTIGNIDS
-3355 DAHSVI
+3355 DAQSVI

-3399 EVTDNAGNVRQS
+3399 EVMDNAGNVRQS
-3411 TPLVVTVDTQTSI
+3411 TPLIVTVDTQTSI

-3462 IDGGANWVSATQGIE
+3462 IDGGANWVSAAQGIE

-3618 TQIAIDRIEL
+3618 TQIAIDHIEL

-3711 NFTIDITLLTPT
+3711 NFTIDITLMTPT

-3842 TNHDRPVFDIHQ
+3842 TNHDRPVFDIRQ

-4304 TSAELRIEI
+4304 TSAELKIEI

-4532 SVTTP
+4532 SVTKP

-4552 IRINGVSYSVTANG
+4552 IRINGVSYPVTANG

-4999 PLTVVLREADD
+4999 PLTVVLLEADD

-5538 EKGHWQMPVNPL
+5538 EKGHWQMPVNSL

-5581 HIKVFTSELDDNK
+5581 HIQVFTSELDDNK
-5594 SSSKTEWWSNSDL
+5594 SSSKTDWWSNSST
-5607 ITMRGTGEIGATVS
+5607 ITMRGMGEIGATVS

-5634 AATGRWELSTDKL
+5634 AANGQWELSTDQL
-5647 PEGTYDISLVIE
+5647 PEGKYDITLSIE
-5659 DSAGN
+5659 DNAGN
-5664 RWEDV
+5664 RKEEV
-5669 REIFIDRTPPNA
+5669 HEIFIDRTPPNA

-5711 EGNTY
+5711 NGNTY

-5870 NGASD
+5870 NGASG

-5904 HNGVTDIY
+5904 HNSVTDTY

-5986 ETVNAESATHLRTE
+5986 ETVNAESATYLRTV

-6006 SVVKVTAY
+6006 SVVKETAY

-6109 NAMNVRGKTEDDIND
+6109 NAMNARGKTEDDIND

>member
-429 TIAPEKPTIELDDS
+429 TIPPEKPTIELDDS

-1063 VWDAMSDTQIGVAT
+1063 VWDAASDTQIGVAT

-1111 NSAIFDFTIDTTVS
+1111 NSAVFDFTIDTTVS

-1384 WTFTPPTSWAD
+1384 WSFTPTGAWAD

-1479 TPGVWD
+1479 TPGAWD

-1504 DEAGNKATQTLDFTI
+1504 DKAGNKTTQELDFTI

-2015 TVTIDTQITIDHIE
+2015 TVTIDTQIAIDHIE

-2034 GIPDDNLTNNVRP
+2034 GIPDDNLTNEARP

-2109 TQQLDFIIDTLL
+2109 TQQLDFIIDTML

-2134 GTKGDHLTNVNK
+2134 GTKGDNLTNVNK

-2224 TIDVIEL
+2224 TIDAIEL

-2322 STPVIVLDSADD
+2322 SVPVIVLNSADD
-2334 SGVHGDNM
+2334 TGVQGDNM
-2342 TNHTQ
+2342 TNSSQ

-2370 VTTTFDATKDAGG
+2370 VTTTFDATKGVGG
-2383 WTFTPTGAWA
+2383 WSFTPTGAWA

-2451 VTVPTDV
+2451 VKVPTDV
-2458 NVVRLSIDGG
+2458 N
-2468 KTWFNATQSATPG
+2468 
-2481 VWDYIWPDDV
+2481 
-2491 ADGGYTLTV
+2491 
-2500 EATDEAGNKA
+2500 E
-2510 TQTLDFTIDTTLSVP
+2510 
-2525 TLSLD
+2525 
-2530 SADDSGIAGDN
+2530 
-2541 ITNVKTPGFTL
+2541 
-2552 NNIDTD
+2552 
-2558 VSRVIV
+2558 
-2564 EVMHNGIKQ
+2564 
-2573 EVPLVQTGGQW
+2573 
-2584 RFAPTSDWADGDY
+2584 
-2597 ILTVKVEDRAGN
+2597 
-2609 VKQSAPLTVT
+2609 
-2619 VDTHIA
+2619 
-2625 IDRIELVNDSGI
+2625 
-2637 PGDNLTNEA
+2637 
-2646 RPHFQVTV
+2646 
-2654 PADVNGVRLSIDGG
+2654 
-2668 KTWFDATQSATSGVW
+2668 
-2683 DYTWLTNV
+2683 
-2691 ANGPHT
+2691 
-2697 LMVEASDKAGNKTT
+2697 
-2711 QKLDFTI
+2711 
-2718 DTILSEP
+2718 
-2725 TITLDSA
+2725 
-2732 DDSAAGDNITNVKM
+2732 
-2746 PGFTLGNIDA
+2746 
-2756 DVTKVVVTVAH
+2756 
-2767 DGKNQQIE
+2767 
-2775 LIKNG
+2775 
-2780 GVWRFT
+2780 
-2786 PGAAWTDG
+2786 
-2794 DYTLTV
+2794 
-2800 KVEDKA
+2800 
-2806 GNTNYSAPLTVTID
+2806 
-2820 TQTSIDR
+2820 
-2827 IELLNDTGIVGDNLT
+2827 
-2842 NEARPQFHITVP
+2842 
-2854 TDVNSV
+2854 
-2860 QLSLDGGI
+2860 
-2868 NWVNAT
+2868 
-2874 LTSDGVWEYIWP
+2874 
-2886 TDLVEN
+2886 
-2892 TYTLTVK
+2892 
-2899 ATDVAGNTATETLNF
+2899 
-2914 IIDTTLSTPTIT
+2914 
-2926 LDSAD
+2926 
-2931 DSGTANDNKTNVK
+2931 
-2944 TPGFIIGGID
+2944 
-2954 SDVTQVVVQVM
+2954 
-2965 RDGHSEEVELTQ
+2965 
-2977 TNGQWR
+2977 
-2983 FVPGSAWTDGDY
+2983 
-2995 TLTVTVKDEAGNIRH
+2995 
-3010 SAPLT
+3010 
-3015 VTIDTQ
+3015 
-3021 ITIDHIELVNDSG
+3021 
-3034 IPDDNL
+3034 
-3040 TNNVRP
+3040 
-3046 HFQVTV
+3046 
-3052 PTDVNVVRLSIDGG
+3052 VRLSIDGG

-3093 HTLTVEATDKAGNKT
+3093 HTLTVEATDKAGNQT
-3108 TQQLDFI
+3108 TQKLDFI
-3115 IDTLLSEPTIVL
+3115 IDTMLSEPTIVL
-3127 DNTDDSGTKGD
+3127 DSTDDSGTKGD
-3138 NLTNVNKPTFLL
+3138 NLTNANKPTFIL

-3162 EVQHGGTKEV
+3162 EVQYGGTKEV

-3186 PTGTWADGDYTLTVR
+3186 PTGTWADGDYMLTVR

-3317 TRLSTPTIAMDSR
+3317 TRLSTPTITMDSR

-3344 RPGFTIGNIDA
+3344 RPGFTIGNIDS
-3355 DAHSVI
+3355 DAQSVI

-3411 TPLVVTVDTQTSI
+3411 TPLIVTVDTQTSI

-3462 IDGGANWVSATQGIE
+3462 IDGGANWVSAAQGIE

-3618 TQIAIDRIEL
+3618 TQIAIDHIEL

-3711 NFTIDITLLTPT
+3711 NFTIDITLMTPT

-4304 TSAELRIEI
+4304 TSAELKIEI

-4532 SVTTP
+4532 SVTKP

-4552 IRINGVSYSVTANG
+4552 IRINGVSYPVTANG

-4892 RSTAVDVT
+4892 RSTAVDLT

-5295 GSLDDLITNHNKP
+5295 GSLDDLITSHNKP

-5382 DNPAMVAGS
+5382 DNPVMMAGS

-5407 TFSIFGEMNQSVQ
+5407 AFSIYGEMNQSVQ

-5474 DTFNTTPVAIDSIG
+5474 DTLNTTPVAIDSIG

-5581 HIKVFTSELDDNK
+5581 HIQVFTSELDDNK
-5594 SSSKTEWWSNSDL
+5594 SSSKTDWWSNSST
-5607 ITMRGTGEIGATVS
+5607 ITMRGMGEIGATVS

-5634 AATGRWELSTDKL
+5634 AANGQWELSTDQL
-5647 PEGTYDISLVIE
+5647 PEGKYDITLSIE
-5659 DSAGN
+5659 DNAGN
-5664 RWEDV
+5664 RKEEV
-5669 REIFIDRTPPNA
+5669 HEIFIDRTPPNA

-5711 EGNTY
+5711 NGNTY

-5747 NRSDDVPLD
+5747 NRSDDVSLD

-5870 NGASD
+5870 NGVSD

-5904 HNGVTDIY
+5904 HNGVTDTY

-5925 PAAWNDGNYTLSVT
+5925 PAAWNDGTYTLSVT

-5973 DDATATAVTPPES
+5973 DDATPTAVTPLES
-5986 ETVNAESATHLRTE
+5986 ETVNAESDTHLRTV

-6006 SVVKVTAY
+6006 SVVKETAY

-6048 SIMFEGEEFTLP
+6048 SVMFEGEEFTLP

-6109 NAMNVRGKTEDDIND
+6109 NAMNARGKAEDDIND

>member
-1348 PTFALQHIDDDAVRV
+1348 PTFALQHIDDAVRV

-2121 SEPTIVLDNTDDS
+2121 SEPTIVLDSTDDS

-2427 NIELV
+2427 N
-2432 NDSGIPDDNL
+2432 
-2442 TNNVRPHFQ
+2442 
-2451 VTVPTDV
+2451 
-2458 NVVRLSIDGG
+2458 
-2468 KTWFNATQSATPG
+2468 
-2481 VWDYIWPDDV
+2481 
-2491 ADGGYTLTV
+2491 
-2500 EATDEAGNKA
+2500 
-2510 TQTLDFTIDTTLSVP
+2510 
-2525 TLSLD
+2525 
-2530 SADDSGIAGDN
+2530 
-2541 ITNVKTPGFTL
+2541 
-2552 NNIDTD
+2552 
-2558 VSRVIV
+2558 
-2564 EVMHNGIKQ
+2564 
-2573 EVPLVQTGGQW
+2573 
-2584 RFAPTSDWADGDY
+2584 
-2597 ILTVKVEDRAGN
+2597 
-2609 VKQSAPLTVT
+2609 
-2619 VDTHIA
+2619 
-2625 IDRIELVNDSGI
+2625 
-2637 PGDNLTNEA
+2637 
-2646 RPHFQVTV
+2646 
-2654 PADVNGVRLSIDGG
+2654 
-2668 KTWFDATQSATSGVW
+2668 
-2683 DYTWLTNV
+2683 
-2691 ANGPHT
+2691 
-2697 LMVEASDKAGNKTT
+2697 
-2711 QKLDFTI
+2711 
-2718 DTILSEP
+2718 
-2725 TITLDSA
+2725 
-2732 DDSAAGDNITNVKM
+2732 
-2746 PGFTLGNIDA
+2746 
-2756 DVTKVVVTVAH
+2756 
-2767 DGKNQQIE
+2767 
-2775 LIKNG
+2775 
-2780 GVWRFT
+2780 
-2786 PGAAWTDG
+2786 
-2794 DYTLTV
+2794 
-2800 KVEDKA
+2800 
-2806 GNTNYSAPLTVTID
+2806 
-2820 TQTSIDR
+2820 
-2827 IELLNDTGIVGDNLT
+2827 
-2842 NEARPQFHITVP
+2842 
-2854 TDVNSV
+2854 
-2860 QLSLDGGI
+2860 
-2868 NWVNAT
+2868 
-2874 LTSDGVWEYIWP
+2874 
-2886 TDLVEN
+2886 
-2892 TYTLTVK
+2892 
-2899 ATDVAGNTATETLNF
+2899 
-2914 IIDTTLSTPTIT
+2914 
-2926 LDSAD
+2926 
-2931 DSGTANDNKTNVK
+2931 
-2944 TPGFIIGGID
+2944 
-2954 SDVTQVVVQVM
+2954 
-2965 RDGHSEEVELTQ
+2965 
-2977 TNGQWR
+2977 
-2983 FVPGSAWTDGDY
+2983 
-2995 TLTVTVKDEAGNIRH
+2995 
-3010 SAPLT
+3010 
-3015 VTIDTQ
+3015 
-3021 ITIDHIELVNDSG
+3021 IELVNDSG

-4552 IRINGVSYSVTANG
+4552 IRINGVSYPVTANG

>member
-34 GPDMNITTPRGSVI
+34 GPDMNITTPHGSVI

-534 SAEIETTN
+534 SAEIETTD

-595 SDSVEGINNLTFT
+595 SDSVEGVNNLTFT

-620 FSYVIDTIAPV
+620 FSYVIDTVAPV

-639 YVVLPNGIILSGN
+639 FVVLPNGIILSGN

-1029 SPDSDSGIS
+1029 SPDSDSGIA

-1111 NSAIFDFTIDTTVS
+1111 NSAVFDFTIDTTVS

-1384 WTFTPPTSWAD
+1384 WSFTPTGAWAD

-1434 DSGIPDDNLT
+1434 DSGIPNDNLT

-1479 TPGVWD
+1479 TPGAWD

-1504 DEAGNKATQTLDFTI
+1504 DKAGNKTTQELDFTI

-2121 SEPTIVLDNTDDS
+2121 SEPTIVLDSTDDS
-2134 GTKGDHLTNVNK
+2134 GTKGDNLTNVNK

-2322 STPVIVLDSADD
+2322 SVPVIVLNSADD
-2334 SGVHGDNM
+2334 TGVQGDNM
-2342 TNHTQ
+2342 TNSTQ

-2370 VTTTFDATKDAGG
+2370 VTTTFDATKGVGG
-2383 WTFTPTGAWA
+2383 WSFTPTGAWA

-2451 VTVPTDV
+2451 VKVPTDV
-2458 NVVRLSIDGG
+2458 N
-2468 KTWFNATQSATPG
+2468 
-2481 VWDYIWPDDV
+2481 
-2491 ADGGYTLTV
+2491 
-2500 EATDEAGNKA
+2500 E
-2510 TQTLDFTIDTTLSVP
+2510 
-2525 TLSLD
+2525 
-2530 SADDSGIAGDN
+2530 
-2541 ITNVKTPGFTL
+2541 
-2552 NNIDTD
+2552 
-2558 VSRVIV
+2558 
-2564 EVMHNGIKQ
+2564 
-2573 EVPLVQTGGQW
+2573 
-2584 RFAPTSDWADGDY
+2584 
-2597 ILTVKVEDRAGN
+2597 
-2609 VKQSAPLTVT
+2609 
-2619 VDTHIA
+2619 
-2625 IDRIELVNDSGI
+2625 
-2637 PGDNLTNEA
+2637 
-2646 RPHFQVTV
+2646 
-2654 PADVNGVRLSIDGG
+2654 
-2668 KTWFDATQSATSGVW
+2668 
-2683 DYTWLTNV
+2683 
-2691 ANGPHT
+2691 
-2697 LMVEASDKAGNKTT
+2697 
-2711 QKLDFTI
+2711 
-2718 DTILSEP
+2718 
-2725 TITLDSA
+2725 
-2732 DDSAAGDNITNVKM
+2732 
-2746 PGFTLGNIDA
+2746 
-2756 DVTKVVVTVAH
+2756 
-2767 DGKNQQIE
+2767 
-2775 LIKNG
+2775 
-2780 GVWRFT
+2780 
-2786 PGAAWTDG
+2786 
-2794 DYTLTV
+2794 
-2800 KVEDKA
+2800 
-2806 GNTNYSAPLTVTID
+2806 
-2820 TQTSIDR
+2820 
-2827 IELLNDTGIVGDNLT
+2827 
-2842 NEARPQFHITVP
+2842 
-2854 TDVNSV
+2854 
-2860 QLSLDGGI
+2860 
-2868 NWVNAT
+2868 
-2874 LTSDGVWEYIWP
+2874 
-2886 TDLVEN
+2886 
-2892 TYTLTVK
+2892 
-2899 ATDVAGNTATETLNF
+2899 
-2914 IIDTTLSTPTIT
+2914 
-2926 LDSAD
+2926 
-2931 DSGTANDNKTNVK
+2931 
-2944 TPGFIIGGID
+2944 
-2954 SDVTQVVVQVM
+2954 
-2965 RDGHSEEVELTQ
+2965 
-2977 TNGQWR
+2977 
-2983 FVPGSAWTDGDY
+2983 
-2995 TLTVTVKDEAGNIRH
+2995 
-3010 SAPLT
+3010 
-3015 VTIDTQ
+3015 
-3021 ITIDHIELVNDSG
+3021 
-3034 IPDDNL
+3034 
-3040 TNNVRP
+3040 
-3046 HFQVTV
+3046 
-3052 PTDVNVVRLSIDGG
+3052 VRLSIDGG

-3093 HTLTVEATDKAGNKT
+3093 HILTVEATDKAGNQT
-3108 TQQLDFI
+3108 TQKLDFI
-3115 IDTLLSEPTIVL
+3115 IDTMLSEPTIVL
-3127 DNTDDSGTKGD
+3127 DSTDDSGTKGD
-3138 NLTNVNKPTFLL
+3138 NLTNANKPTFIL

-3162 EVQHGGTKEV
+3162 EVQYGGTKEV

-3305 NKTTQT
+3305 NKTTQA

-3317 TRLSTPTIAMDSR
+3317 TRLSTPTITMDSR

-3344 RPGFTIGNIDA
+3344 RPGFTIGNIDS
-3355 DAHSVI
+3355 DAQSVI

-3411 TPLVVTVDTQTSI
+3411 TPLIVTVDTQTSI

-3462 IDGGANWVSATQGIE
+3462 IDGGANWVSAAQGIE

-3618 TQIAIDRIEL
+3618 TQIAIDHIEL

-3711 NFTIDITLLTPT
+3711 NFTIDITLMTPT

-3842 TNHDRPVFDIHQ
+3842 TNHDRPVFDIRQ

-4261 HIDGRDYTIENTGGN
+4261 HIDGRDYTIENTGEN

-4304 TSAELRIEI
+4304 TSAELKIEI

-4532 SVTTP
+4532 SVTKP

-4552 IRINGVSYSVTANG
+4552 IRINGVSYPVTANG

-4892 RSTAVDVT
+4892 RSTAVDLT

-5295 GSLDDLITNHNKP
+5295 GSLDDLITSHNKP

-5382 DNPAMVAGS
+5382 DNPVMMAGS

-5407 TFSIFGEMNQSVQ
+5407 AFSIYGEMNQSVQ

-5474 DTFNTTPVAIDSIG
+5474 DTLNTTPVAIDSIG

-5538 EKGHWQMPVNPL
+5538 DKGHWQMPVNPL

-5581 HIKVFTSELDDNK
+5581 HIQVFTSELDDNK
-5594 SSSKTEWWSNSDL
+5594 SSSKTDWWSNSST
-5607 ITMRGTGEIGATVS
+5607 ITMRGMGEIGATVS

-5634 AATGRWELSTDKL
+5634 AANGQWELSTDQL
-5647 PEGTYDISLVIE
+5647 PEGKYDITLSIE
-5659 DSAGN
+5659 DNAGN
-5664 RWEDV
+5664 RKEEV
-5669 REIFIDRTPPNA
+5669 HEIFIDRTPPNA

-5711 EGNTY
+5711 NGNTY

-5925 PAAWNDGNYTLSVT
+5925 PAAWNDGTYTLSVT

-5961 TVTADSQHDDAS
+5961 TVTADSQHNDAS

-5986 ETVNAESATHLRTE
+5986 ETVNAESATHLRTV
-6000 PSAAEE
+6000 PSVAEE
-6006 SVVKVTAY
+6006 SVVKETAY

-6048 SIMFEGEEFTLP
+6048 SVMFEGEEFTLP

-6079 TMDVKFIDKDNDF
+6079 TMDVKFIDKDDDF

-6109 NAMNVRGKTEDDIND
+6109 NAMNARGKAEDDIND

>member
-155 VQNSSKQI
+155 VQNSSKQM
-163 EEMLQNFLADN
+163 EEMLQEFLADN

-429 TIAPEKPTIELDDS
+429 TIPPEKPTIELDDS

-534 SAEIETTN
+534 SAEIETTD

-577 EEVIFK
+577 EEVVFK
-583 ANDKGEWTFNFT
+583 ANDQGEWTFNFT

-620 FSYVIDTIAPV
+620 FSYVIDTVAPV

-958 TVKLYIDGALIAEV
+958 TVKLYVDGALIAEV

-1029 SPDSDSGIS
+1029 SPDSDSGIA

-1063 VWDAMSDTQIGVAT
+1063 VWDAASDTQIGVAT

-1111 NSAIFDFTIDTTVS
+1111 NSAVFDFTIDTTVS

-1177 ELSHLNGSWLFIPG
+1177 ELSHLNGSWLFTPG

-1320 TTLSVPVIVLDS
+1320 TTLSVPVIVLNS
-1332 ADDTGIQGDNM
+1332 ADDTGVQGDNM
-1343 TNSTQ
+1343 TNRTQ

-1384 WTFTPPTSWAD
+1384 WTFTPPALWAD

-1444 NNVRPHFQVTVP
+1444 NNVRPQFQVTVP

-1471 WFNATQSA
+1471 WFNATQGA
-1479 TPGVWD
+1479 TPGAWD

-1504 DEAGNKATQTLDFTI
+1504 DKAGNQTTQELDFTI

-1591 DWADGDYIL
+1591 DWGDGDYIL

-1716 FTIDT
+1716 FIIDT
-1721 ILSEPTITLDSADDS
+1721 MLSEPTITLDSADDS

-2015 TVTIDTQITIDHIE
+2015 KVTVDTQIGIDNIE

-2034 GIPDDNLTNNVRP
+2034 GIPNDNLTNNVRP
-2047 HFQVTVPTDVNV
+2047 QFQVTVPTDVNV

-2066 GKTWFNATQSATPGV
+2066 GKTWFNATQSTTPGV
-2081 WDYTWLADV
+2081 WDYTWLTDV
-2090 GEGKHTLT
+2090 ANGSHTLT
-2098 VEATDKAGNKT
+2098 VEATDAAGNKA
-2109 TQQLDFIIDTLL
+2109 TQNLEFNIDTLL
-2121 SEPTIVLDNTDDS
+2121 SEPTI
-2134 GTKGDHLTNVNK
+2134 
-2146 PTFLLGNID
+2146 
-2155 ADARYVTVEVQH
+2155 A
-2167 GGTKEV
+2167 
-2173 LTATK
+2173 
-2178 DATGNWSVTPTG
+2178 
-2190 TWADG
+2190 
-2195 DYTLTVRVEDEAGNE
+2195 
-2210 KHSASLTVTVDTQI
+2210 
-2224 TIDVIEL
+2224 
-2231 VNDNGI
+2231 
-2237 PGDNMTN
+2237 
-2244 DAHPQF
+2244 
-2250 RVTVPGDVN
+2250 
-2259 EVSLSID
+2259 
-2266 GGVTWVKATQSAT
+2266 
-2279 PGVWNYTWP
+2279 
-2288 GTVPDGDYTLNVKAT
+2288 
-2303 DNAGN
+2303 
-2308 TVTETL
+2308 
-2314 HFTIDTTL
+2314 
-2322 STPVIVLDSADD
+2322 LDS
-2334 SGVHGDNM
+2334 
-2342 TNHTQ
+2342 
-2347 PTFALQHIDDDAVR
+2347 
-2361 VTVSVEHGG
+2361 
-2370 VTTTFDATKDAGG
+2370 
-2383 WTFTPTGAWA
+2383 
-2393 DGDYTLSVSVEDK
+2393 
-2406 AGNTSHS
+2406 
-2413 ASLTVTVDTQIAIN
+2413 
-2427 NIELV
+2427 
-2432 NDSGIPDDNL
+2432 
-2442 TNNVRPHFQ
+2442 
-2451 VTVPTDV
+2451 
-2458 NVVRLSIDGG
+2458 
-2468 KTWFNATQSATPG
+2468 
-2481 VWDYIWPDDV
+2481 
-2491 ADGGYTLTV
+2491 
-2500 EATDEAGNKA
+2500 
-2510 TQTLDFTIDTTLSVP
+2510 
-2525 TLSLD
+2525 
-2530 SADDSGIAGDN
+2530 
-2541 ITNVKTPGFTL
+2541 
-2552 NNIDTD
+2552 
-2558 VSRVIV
+2558 
-2564 EVMHNGIKQ
+2564 
-2573 EVPLVQTGGQW
+2573 
-2584 RFAPTSDWADGDY
+2584 
-2597 ILTVKVEDRAGN
+2597 
-2609 VKQSAPLTVT
+2609 
-2619 VDTHIA
+2619 
-2625 IDRIELVNDSGI
+2625 
-2637 PGDNLTNEA
+2637 
-2646 RPHFQVTV
+2646 
-2654 PADVNGVRLSIDGG
+2654 
-2668 KTWFDATQSATSGVW
+2668 
-2683 DYTWLTNV
+2683 
-2691 ANGPHT
+2691 
-2697 LMVEASDKAGNKTT
+2697 
-2711 QKLDFTI
+2711 
-2718 DTILSEP
+2718 
-2725 TITLDSA
+2725 
-2732 DDSAAGDNITNVKM
+2732 
-2746 PGFTLGNIDA
+2746 
-2756 DVTKVVVTVAH
+2756 
-2767 DGKNQQIE
+2767 
-2775 LIKNG
+2775 
-2780 GVWRFT
+2780 
-2786 PGAAWTDG
+2786 
-2794 DYTLTV
+2794 
-2800 KVEDKA
+2800 
-2806 GNTNYSAPLTVTID
+2806 
-2820 TQTSIDR
+2820 
-2827 IELLNDTGIVGDNLT
+2827 
-2842 NEARPQFHITVP
+2842 
-2854 TDVNSV
+2854 
-2860 QLSLDGGI
+2860 
-2868 NWVNAT
+2868 
-2874 LTSDGVWEYIWP
+2874 
-2886 TDLVEN
+2886 
-2892 TYTLTVK
+2892 
-2899 ATDVAGNTATETLNF
+2899 
-2914 IIDTTLSTPTIT
+2914 
-2926 LDSAD
+2926 
-2931 DSGTANDNKTNVK
+2931 
-2944 TPGFIIGGID
+2944 
-2954 SDVTQVVVQVM
+2954 
-2965 RDGHSEEVELTQ
+2965 
-2977 TNGQWR
+2977 
-2983 FVPGSAWTDGDY
+2983 
-2995 TLTVTVKDEAGNIRH
+2995 
-3010 SAPLT
+3010 
-3015 VTIDTQ
+3015 
-3021 ITIDHIELVNDSG
+3021 
-3034 IPDDNL
+3034 
-3040 TNNVRP
+3040 
-3046 HFQVTV
+3046 
-3052 PTDVNVVRLSIDGG
+3052 
-3066 KTWFNATQSA
+3066 
-3076 TPGVW
+3076 
-3081 DYTWLADVGEGK
+3081 
-3093 HTLTVEATDKAGNKT
+3093 
-3108 TQQLDFI
+3108 
-3115 IDTLLSEPTIVL
+3115 
-3127 DNTDDSGTKGD
+3127 TDDSGTKGD
-3138 NLTNVNKPTFLL
+3138 NLTNVNKPTFIL

-3186 PTGTWADGDYTLTVR
+3186 PTGMWADGSHTLTVR

-3213 PLTVTVDTQITIDVI
+3213 PLTVTVDTHIAIDDI

-3305 NKTTQT
+3305 NQTTQT

-3399 EVTDNAGNVRQS
+3399 EVQDNAGNVRQS
-3411 TPLVVTVDTQTSI
+3411 TPLIVTVDTQTSI

-3462 IDGGANWVSATQGIE
+3462 IDGGANWVSAAQGIE

-3817 IDGTLTTPVIEL
+3817 IDGSLTTPVIEL

-3842 TNHDRPVFDIHQ
+3842 TKHDRPVFDIRQ

-3910 KESAPFEVRI
+3910 KESAPLEVRI

-3950 RIDVPGDVVQ
+3950 RIDVPGDVIQ

-3985 SPNTLV
+3985 TPNTLV

-3999 EATDEAGNIAN
+3999 EATDQAGNIAN

-4304 TSAELRIEI
+4304 TSAELKIEI

-4375 EFTAGSALPDGHYT
+4375 QFTAGSALSDGHYT

-4408 TVDTQIDGLSVVM
+4408 TVDTQVDGLSVVM
-4421 LDDAGKDSTD
+4421 LNDAGKDSTD
-4431 GITNITSPRFEISAR
+4431 GITNTTSPRFEISAR

-4482 TYKIEIVAEDIA
+4482 NYKIEIVAEDIA

-4532 SVTTP
+4532 SVTKP

-4552 IRINGVSYSVTANG
+4552 IRINGVSYPVTANG

-4614 MEPASDTGNSNS
+4614 MEPASDTGSSNS

-4656 GREVLKQ
+4656 GREVLKH

-4723 DDQHE
+4723 DDQYE

-4736 KGFAEAF
+4736 KGLAEAF

-4827 TNNKTPTLIGSTL
+4827 TNNKTPTLVGNTL
-4840 PNTIVSIYVDG
+4840 PNAIVSIYVDG

-5062 LREGS
+5062 LHEGS

-5082 QKEIL
+5082 QKDIL

-5181 AITTVTIDSQIAVF
+5181 AITTVTIDSKIAVF

-5244 APILLQDDGT
+5244 APILLQDDGK

-5266 NTEVSKDYSVDVDSS
+5266 NSEVSKDYSVDVDSS

-5295 GSLDDLITNHNKP
+5295 GSLDDLITSHNKP

-5382 DNPAMVAGS
+5382 DNPVMMAGS

-5407 TFSIFGEMNQSVQ
+5407 AFSIYGEMNQSVQ

-5538 EKGHWQMPVNPL
+5538 DKGHWQMPVNPL

-5562 STDRAGNVNQEKY
+5562 STDRAGNANQEKY

-5581 HIKVFTSELDDNK
+5581 HIQVFTSELDDNK
-5594 SSSKTEWWSNSDL
+5594 SSSKTDWWSNSST
-5607 ITMRGTGEIGATVS
+5607 ITMRGMGEIGATVS

-5634 AATGRWELSTDKL
+5634 AANGQWELSTDQL
-5647 PEGTYDISLVIE
+5647 PEGKYDITLSIE
-5659 DSAGN
+5659 DNAGN
-5664 RWEDV
+5664 RKEEV
-5669 REIFIDRTPPNA
+5669 HEIFIDRTPPNA

-5711 EGNTY
+5711 NGNTY

-5756 IMKEVPVISLS
+5756 IMKETPVISLS

-5774 VGDNITRDKQPTF
+5774 AGDNITRDNQPTF

-5875 SDNVTNHT
+5875 SDNVTNHNHT

-5925 PAAWNDGNYTLSVT
+5925 PAAWNDGTYTLSVT

-5947 QQSASLAVTVDSTV
+5947 QQSASLEVTVDSTV
-5961 TVTADSQHDDAS
+5961 AVTADSQHNDAS

-5986 ETVNAESATHLRTE
+5986 ETVNAESATHLRTV

-6006 SVVKVTAY
+6006 SVVKETAY

-6048 SIMFEGEEFTLP
+6048 SVMFEGEEFTLP

-6079 TMDVKFIDKDNDF
+6079 TMDVKFIDKDDDF

-6109 NAMNVRGKTEDDIND
+6109 NTMNARGKTEDDIND

>member
-1199 TLTVKVEDK
+1199 TLTVKVED
-1208 AGNTNY
+1208 
-1214 SAPLTVVID
+1214 
-1223 TQIAIDGVELV
+1223 
-1234 NDSGVKGDNM
+1234 
-1244 TNDDRPHFRV
+1244 
-1254 TVPTDVNEVRLSID
+1254 
-1268 GGNSWVQATPG
+1268 
-1279 VAGSWEY
+1279 
-1286 IWPTDLADGQYTL
+1286 
-1299 TVEATDKAG
+1299 
-1308 NTVTK
+1308 
-1313 TIDFAVD
+1313 
-1320 TTLSVPVIVLDS
+1320 
-1332 ADDTGIQGDNM
+1332 
-1343 TNSTQ
+1343 
-1348 PTFALQHIDDDAVRV
+1348 
-1363 TVSVEHGGVTT
+1363 
-1374 TFDATKGTGG
+1374 
-1384 WTFTPPTSWAD
+1384 
-1395 GDYTL
+1395 
-1400 SVSVEDKAGNT
+1400 
-1411 SHSASLTVT
+1411 
-1420 VDTQIAINNIELVN
+1420 
-1434 DSGIPDDNLT
+1434 
-1444 NNVRPHFQVTVP
+1444 
-1456 TDVNVVRLSIDGGKT
+1456 
-1471 WFNATQSA
+1471 
-1479 TPGVWD
+1479 
-1485 YIWPDDVADG
+1485 
-1495 GYTLTVEAT
+1495 
-1504 DEAGNKATQTLDFTI
+1504 
-1519 DTTLSVPTLS
+1519 
-1529 LDSAD
+1529 
-1534 DSGIAGDN
+1534 
-1542 ITNVKT
+1542 
-1548 PGFTLNNIDTD
+1548 
-1559 VSRVIVEVMHNGIKQ
+1559 
-1574 EVPLVQTGGQW
+1574 
-1585 RFAPTS
+1585 
-1591 DWADGDYIL
+1591 
-1600 TVKVEDRAG
+1600 RAG

-2121 SEPTIVLDNTDDS
+2121 SEPTIVLDSTDDS

-2427 NIELV
+2427 N
-2432 NDSGIPDDNL
+2432 
-2442 TNNVRPHFQ
+2442 
-2451 VTVPTDV
+2451 
-2458 NVVRLSIDGG
+2458 
-2468 KTWFNATQSATPG
+2468 
-2481 VWDYIWPDDV
+2481 
-2491 ADGGYTLTV
+2491 
-2500 EATDEAGNKA
+2500 
-2510 TQTLDFTIDTTLSVP
+2510 
-2525 TLSLD
+2525 
-2530 SADDSGIAGDN
+2530 
-2541 ITNVKTPGFTL
+2541 
-2552 NNIDTD
+2552 
-2558 VSRVIV
+2558 
-2564 EVMHNGIKQ
+2564 
-2573 EVPLVQTGGQW
+2573 
-2584 RFAPTSDWADGDY
+2584 
-2597 ILTVKVEDRAGN
+2597 
-2609 VKQSAPLTVT
+2609 
-2619 VDTHIA
+2619 
-2625 IDRIELVNDSGI
+2625 
-2637 PGDNLTNEA
+2637 
-2646 RPHFQVTV
+2646 
-2654 PADVNGVRLSIDGG
+2654 
-2668 KTWFDATQSATSGVW
+2668 
-2683 DYTWLTNV
+2683 
-2691 ANGPHT
+2691 
-2697 LMVEASDKAGNKTT
+2697 
-2711 QKLDFTI
+2711 
-2718 DTILSEP
+2718 
-2725 TITLDSA
+2725 
-2732 DDSAAGDNITNVKM
+2732 
-2746 PGFTLGNIDA
+2746 
-2756 DVTKVVVTVAH
+2756 
-2767 DGKNQQIE
+2767 
-2775 LIKNG
+2775 
-2780 GVWRFT
+2780 
-2786 PGAAWTDG
+2786 
-2794 DYTLTV
+2794 
-2800 KVEDKA
+2800 
-2806 GNTNYSAPLTVTID
+2806 
-2820 TQTSIDR
+2820 
-2827 IELLNDTGIVGDNLT
+2827 
-2842 NEARPQFHITVP
+2842 
-2854 TDVNSV
+2854 
-2860 QLSLDGGI
+2860 
-2868 NWVNAT
+2868 
-2874 LTSDGVWEYIWP
+2874 
-2886 TDLVEN
+2886 
-2892 TYTLTVK
+2892 
-2899 ATDVAGNTATETLNF
+2899 
-2914 IIDTTLSTPTIT
+2914 
-2926 LDSAD
+2926 
-2931 DSGTANDNKTNVK
+2931 
-2944 TPGFIIGGID
+2944 
-2954 SDVTQVVVQVM
+2954 
-2965 RDGHSEEVELTQ
+2965 
-2977 TNGQWR
+2977 
-2983 FVPGSAWTDGDY
+2983 
-2995 TLTVTVKDEAGNIRH
+2995 
-3010 SAPLT
+3010 
-3015 VTIDTQ
+3015 
-3021 ITIDHIELVNDSG
+3021 IELVNDSG

-4552 IRINGVSYSVTANG
+4552 IRINGVSYPVTANG

>member
-443 SDSGIKNDNITN
+443 SDSGIKNDSITN

-534 SAEIETTN
+534 SAEIETTD

-1029 SPDSDSGIS
+1029 SPDSDSGIA

-1063 VWDAMSDTQIGVAT
+1063 VWDAASDTQIGVAT

-1111 NSAIFDFTIDTTVS
+1111 NSAVFDFTIDTTVS

-1208 AGNTNY
+1208 AGNTSY

-1320 TTLSVPVIVLDS
+1320 TTLSVPVIVLNS
-1332 ADDTGIQGDNM
+1332 ADDTGVQGDNM
-1343 TNSTQ
+1343 TNRTQ

-1434 DSGIPDDNLT
+1434 DSGIPNDNLT

-1479 TPGVWD
+1479 TTGVWD

-1703 SDKAGNKTTQKLD
+1703 TDKAGNKTTQKLD
-1716 FTIDT
+1716 FIIDT
-1721 ILSEPTITLDSADDS
+1721 LLSEPTITLDSADDS

-2015 TVTIDTQITIDHIE
+2015 TVTIDTQIAIDHIE

-2034 GIPDDNLTNNVRP
+2034 GIPDDNLTNEARP

-2109 TQQLDFIIDTLL
+2109 TQQLDFIIDTML

-2134 GTKGDHLTNVNK
+2134 GTKGDNLTNVNK

-2224 TIDVIEL
+2224 TIDAIEL

-2322 STPVIVLDSADD
+2322 SVPVIVLNSADD
-2334 SGVHGDNM
+2334 TGVQGDNM
-2342 TNHTQ
+2342 TNSTQ

-2370 VTTTFDATKDAGG
+2370 VTTTFDATKGTGG
-2383 WTFTPTGAWA
+2383 WTFTPPTSWA

-2451 VTVPTDV
+2451 VKVPTDV
-2458 NVVRLSIDGG
+2458 N
-2468 KTWFNATQSATPG
+2468 
-2481 VWDYIWPDDV
+2481 
-2491 ADGGYTLTV
+2491 
-2500 EATDEAGNKA
+2500 E
-2510 TQTLDFTIDTTLSVP
+2510 
-2525 TLSLD
+2525 
-2530 SADDSGIAGDN
+2530 
-2541 ITNVKTPGFTL
+2541 
-2552 NNIDTD
+2552 
-2558 VSRVIV
+2558 
-2564 EVMHNGIKQ
+2564 
-2573 EVPLVQTGGQW
+2573 
-2584 RFAPTSDWADGDY
+2584 
-2597 ILTVKVEDRAGN
+2597 
-2609 VKQSAPLTVT
+2609 
-2619 VDTHIA
+2619 
-2625 IDRIELVNDSGI
+2625 
-2637 PGDNLTNEA
+2637 
-2646 RPHFQVTV
+2646 
-2654 PADVNGVRLSIDGG
+2654 
-2668 KTWFDATQSATSGVW
+2668 
-2683 DYTWLTNV
+2683 
-2691 ANGPHT
+2691 
-2697 LMVEASDKAGNKTT
+2697 
-2711 QKLDFTI
+2711 
-2718 DTILSEP
+2718 
-2725 TITLDSA
+2725 
-2732 DDSAAGDNITNVKM
+2732 
-2746 PGFTLGNIDA
+2746 
-2756 DVTKVVVTVAH
+2756 
-2767 DGKNQQIE
+2767 
-2775 LIKNG
+2775 
-2780 GVWRFT
+2780 
-2786 PGAAWTDG
+2786 
-2794 DYTLTV
+2794 
-2800 KVEDKA
+2800 
-2806 GNTNYSAPLTVTID
+2806 
-2820 TQTSIDR
+2820 
-2827 IELLNDTGIVGDNLT
+2827 
-2842 NEARPQFHITVP
+2842 
-2854 TDVNSV
+2854 
-2860 QLSLDGGI
+2860 
-2868 NWVNAT
+2868 
-2874 LTSDGVWEYIWP
+2874 
-2886 TDLVEN
+2886 
-2892 TYTLTVK
+2892 
-2899 ATDVAGNTATETLNF
+2899 
-2914 IIDTTLSTPTIT
+2914 
-2926 LDSAD
+2926 
-2931 DSGTANDNKTNVK
+2931 
-2944 TPGFIIGGID
+2944 
-2954 SDVTQVVVQVM
+2954 
-2965 RDGHSEEVELTQ
+2965 
-2977 TNGQWR
+2977 
-2983 FVPGSAWTDGDY
+2983 
-2995 TLTVTVKDEAGNIRH
+2995 
-3010 SAPLT
+3010 
-3015 VTIDTQ
+3015 
-3021 ITIDHIELVNDSG
+3021 
-3034 IPDDNL
+3034 
-3040 TNNVRP
+3040 
-3046 HFQVTV
+3046 
-3052 PTDVNVVRLSIDGG
+3052 VRLSIDGG

-3093 HTLTVEATDKAGNKT
+3093 HTLTVEATDKAGNQT
-3108 TQQLDFI
+3108 TQKLDFI
-3115 IDTLLSEPTIVL
+3115 IDTMLSEPTIVL
-3127 DNTDDSGTKGD
+3127 DSTDDSGTKGD
-3138 NLTNVNKPTFLL
+3138 NLTNANKPTFIL

-3162 EVQHGGTKEV
+3162 EVQYGGTKEV

-3186 PTGTWADGDYTLTVR
+3186 PTGTWADGDYMLTVR

-3317 TRLSTPTIAMDSR
+3317 TRLSTPTITMDSR

-3344 RPGFTIGNIDA
+3344 RPGFTIGNIDS
-3355 DAHSVI
+3355 DAQSVI

-3411 TPLVVTVDTQTSI
+3411 TPLIVTVDTQTSI

-3462 IDGGANWVSATQGIE
+3462 IDGGANWVSAAQGIE

-3618 TQIAIDRIEL
+3618 TQIAIDHIEL

-3711 NFTIDITLLTPT
+3711 NFTIDITLMTPT

-3842 TNHDRPVFDIHQ
+3842 TNHDRPVFDIRQ

-4304 TSAELRIEI
+4304 TSAELKIEI

-4532 SVTTP
+4532 SVTKP

-4552 IRINGVSYSVTANG
+4552 IRINGVSYPVTANG

-4892 RSTAVDVT
+4892 RSTAVDLT

-5039 NPQGVVIATL
+5039 NSQGVVIATL

-5407 TFSIFGEMNQSVQ
+5407 TFSISGEMNQSVQ

-5538 EKGHWQMPVNPL
+5538 DKGHWQMPVNPL

-5581 HIKVFTSELDDNK
+5581 HIQVFTSELDDNK
-5594 SSSKTEWWSNSDL
+5594 SSSKTDWWSNSST
-5607 ITMRGTGEIGATVS
+5607 ITMRGMGEIGATVS

-5634 AATGRWELSTDKL
+5634 AANGQWELSTDQL
-5647 PEGTYDISLVIE
+5647 PEGKYDITLSIE
-5659 DSAGN
+5659 DNAGN
-5664 RWEDV
+5664 RKEEV
-5669 REIFIDRTPPNA
+5669 HEIFIDRTPPNA

-5711 EGNTY
+5711 NGNTY

-5904 HNGVTDIY
+5904 HNGVTDTY

-5925 PAAWNDGNYTLSVT
+5925 PAAWNDGTYTLSVT

-5961 TVTADSQHDDAS
+5961 TVTADSQHNDAS

-5986 ETVNAESATHLRTE
+5986 ETVNAESATHLRTV

-6006 SVVKVTAY
+6006 SVVKETAY

-6048 SIMFEGEEFTLP
+6048 SVMFEGEEFTLP

-6079 TMDVKFIDKDNDF
+6079 TMDVKFIDKDDDF

-6109 NAMNVRGKTEDDIND
+6109 NAMNARGKTEDDIND

>member
-2121 SEPTIVLDNTDDS
+2121 SEPTIVLDSTDDS

-2427 NIELV
+2427 N
-2432 NDSGIPDDNL
+2432 
-2442 TNNVRPHFQ
+2442 
-2451 VTVPTDV
+2451 
-2458 NVVRLSIDGG
+2458 
-2468 KTWFNATQSATPG
+2468 
-2481 VWDYIWPDDV
+2481 
-2491 ADGGYTLTV
+2491 
-2500 EATDEAGNKA
+2500 
-2510 TQTLDFTIDTTLSVP
+2510 
-2525 TLSLD
+2525 
-2530 SADDSGIAGDN
+2530 
-2541 ITNVKTPGFTL
+2541 
-2552 NNIDTD
+2552 
-2558 VSRVIV
+2558 
-2564 EVMHNGIKQ
+2564 
-2573 EVPLVQTGGQW
+2573 
-2584 RFAPTSDWADGDY
+2584 
-2597 ILTVKVEDRAGN
+2597 
-2609 VKQSAPLTVT
+2609 
-2619 VDTHIA
+2619 
-2625 IDRIELVNDSGI
+2625 
-2637 PGDNLTNEA
+2637 
-2646 RPHFQVTV
+2646 
-2654 PADVNGVRLSIDGG
+2654 
-2668 KTWFDATQSATSGVW
+2668 
-2683 DYTWLTNV
+2683 
-2691 ANGPHT
+2691 
-2697 LMVEASDKAGNKTT
+2697 
-2711 QKLDFTI
+2711 
-2718 DTILSEP
+2718 
-2725 TITLDSA
+2725 
-2732 DDSAAGDNITNVKM
+2732 
-2746 PGFTLGNIDA
+2746 
-2756 DVTKVVVTVAH
+2756 
-2767 DGKNQQIE
+2767 
-2775 LIKNG
+2775 
-2780 GVWRFT
+2780 
-2786 PGAAWTDG
+2786 
-2794 DYTLTV
+2794 
-2800 KVEDKA
+2800 
-2806 GNTNYSAPLTVTID
+2806 
-2820 TQTSIDR
+2820 
-2827 IELLNDTGIVGDNLT
+2827 
-2842 NEARPQFHITVP
+2842 
-2854 TDVNSV
+2854 
-2860 QLSLDGGI
+2860 
-2868 NWVNAT
+2868 
-2874 LTSDGVWEYIWP
+2874 
-2886 TDLVEN
+2886 
-2892 TYTLTVK
+2892 
-2899 ATDVAGNTATETLNF
+2899 
-2914 IIDTTLSTPTIT
+2914 
-2926 LDSAD
+2926 
-2931 DSGTANDNKTNVK
+2931 
-2944 TPGFIIGGID
+2944 
-2954 SDVTQVVVQVM
+2954 
-2965 RDGHSEEVELTQ
+2965 
-2977 TNGQWR
+2977 
-2983 FVPGSAWTDGDY
+2983 
-2995 TLTVTVKDEAGNIRH
+2995 
-3010 SAPLT
+3010 
-3015 VTIDTQ
+3015 
-3021 ITIDHIELVNDSG
+3021 IELVNDSG

-4010 KDLVF
+4010 KDL
-4015 NIDTNIQVPTIALD
+4015 
-4029 AGQDTGANTADN
+4029 
-4041 ITNISRPTF
+4041 
-4050 TIGNVDPD
+4050 
-4058 VIKVVVTIDGHD
+4058 
-4070 YNATK
+4070 
-4075 VGAGWQFTPGNAIPD
+4075 
-4090 GSYNIT
+4090 
-4096 VTVEDKAGNTA
+4096 
-4107 TSKPLPV
+4107 
-4114 VIDTTAEIESV
+4114 
-4125 TLVTDSGDSDVDNIT
+4125 
-4140 KVDKPQFSIVTADDI
+4140 
-4155 THVRVKIDNAANWIE
+4155 
-4170 LTKGGDGRWIFN
+4170 
-4182 VGSALPDGQHTLL
+4182 
-4195 VDVTDIAGNV
+4195 
-4205 AQETLQ
+4205 
-4211 FTIDTTLREPTIVLD
+4211 
-4226 PTHDTGD
+4226 
-4233 DTNDNLTRINKP
+4233 
-4245 VFIIGNV
+4245 
-4252 DNDVSHIVV
+4252 
-4261 HIDGRDYTIENTGGN
+4261 
-4276 LTFTPDQPLS
+4276 
-4286 DGQHTISV
+4286 
-4294 TVTDIAGNTK
+4294 
-4304 TSAELRIEI
+4304 
-4313 DTQVQIDSVTLTT
+4313 
-4326 DSGVNDH
+4326 
-4333 DNVTNATRPSFEIAT
+4333 
-4348 PDDVTSVLV
+4348 
-4357 SFDGVNWTPI
+4357 
-4367 SKNAAGQW
+4367 
-4375 EFTAGSALPDGHYT
+4375 
-4389 LHVQAT
+4389 
-4395 DRAGNTANSTLGF
+4395 
-4408 TVDTQIDGLSVVM
+4408 
-4421 LDDAGKDSTD
+4421 
-4431 GITNITSPRFEISAR
+4431 
-4446 EPLQSVTVILN
+4446 
-4457 GKSSTLTQGA
+4457 
-4467 GNKWLFTPDTPLVDG
+4467 
-4482 TYKIEIVAEDIA
+4482 
-4494 GNKISKEVS
+4494 
-4503 FTIDT
+4503 
-4508 IVSDPSIDLLDADD
+4508 
-4522 TGESAVDNIT
+4522 
-4532 SVTTP
+4532 
-4537 RFVIGNVPADIDTVV
+4537 
-4552 IRINGVSYSVTANG
+4552 
-4566 NNLWEFQVPVA
+4566 
-4577 LNDGVYEAVVVFRDI
+4577 
-4592 AGNTSETKL
+4592 
-4601 PFTIDTTTSVSVR
+4601 
-4614 MEPASDTGNSNS
+4614 
-4626 DNLTNKQNPK
+4626 
-4636 FEGTAEPNAKLVI
+4636 
-4649 TIVDDKS
+4649 
-4656 GREVLKQ
+4656 
-4663 TITVGADGN
+4663 
-4672 WSVTPNILP
+4672 
-4681 DGMYTINV
+4681 
-4689 VATDVAGN
+4689 
-4697 TAQTQERF
+4697 
-4705 TIDTVT
+4705 
-4711 IDPTIRLSDPSI
+4711 
-4723 DDQHE
+4723 
-4728 ATSLRPEF
+4728 
-4736 KGFAEAF
+4736 
-4743 STIMIQWDGKVV
+4743 
-4755 GSANANANGEWSWTP
+4755 
-4770 PSVLAPG
+4770 
-4777 SYVVS
+4777 
-4782 IVAKDK
+4782 
-4788 AGNESSQVDFPVV
+4788 
-4801 IPVIDVTPPTIKLS
+4801 
-4815 EESDSGA
+4815 
-4822 LGDFT
+4822 
-4827 TNNKTPTLIGSTL
+4827 
-4840 PNTIVSIYVDG
+4840 
-4851 VKVGEATAD
+4851 
-4860 TAGRYTFQL
+4860 
-4869 SEMKDGHYV
+4869 
-4878 VQVGIVN
+4878 
-4885 PRDNSEL
+4885 
-4892 RSTAVDVT
+4892 
-4900 IDTEVA
+4900 
-4906 ELVWNISGMH
+4906 
-4916 EGGYINTVT
+4916 
-4925 PEIGGTSEPNSKIT
+4925 
-4939 IFVNGVEKA
+4939 
-4948 IAYTTG
+4948 
-4954 AGHWGVVLPALGNDG
+4954 
-4969 NYELTFKVEDV
+4969 
-4980 AGNIREFGPQ
+4980 
-4990 NVILDTVIS
+4990 
-4999 PLTVVLREADD
+4999 
-5010 SGKVGDWITNKS
+5010 
-5022 HVTIDGTAEAGS
+5022 
-5034 TLTIR
+5034 
-5039 NPQGVVIATL
+5039 
-5049 VVGNDGRWSAELD
+5049 
-5062 LREGS
+5062 
-5067 NAFVVVSEDKAGNSQ
+5067 
-5082 QKEIL
+5082 
-5087 IEHDTQIEISDIS
+5087 
-5100 LSRDTNSGDKYDLIT
+5100 
-5115 NNKSPVLVAMTDPGA
+5115 
-5130 TVQVYINGVLQGTVE
+5130 
-5145 ASSSGN
+5145 
-5151 ISYTMPANSA
+5151 
-5161 DGEYQVQ
+5161 
-5168 FVATDTAGNRVES
+5168 
-5181 AITTVTIDSQIAVF
+5181 
-5195 DIDEDSLP
+5195 
-5203 ALSNNRALS
+5203 
-5212 VSGVGEA
+5212 
-5219 GSQVSIFVDGKLV
+5219 
-5232 NVVMVEADGTWR
+5232 
-5244 APILLQDDGT
+5244 
-5254 FNIHFSITDVAG
+5254 
-5266 NTEVSKDYSVDVDSS
+5266 
-5281 TDFPTLNLEDASNS
+5281 
-5295 GSLDDLITNHNKP
+5295 
-5308 VLVGTAE
+5308 
-5315 AGATIHIYVDEK
+5315 
-5327 IVANVLVLEDGTWSY
+5327 
-5342 QFDNAL
+5342 
-5348 KDGEYS
+5348 
-5354 IRVVAED
+5354 
-5361 PAGNT
+5361 
-5366 AESPRLLV
+5366 
-5374 TIDTSTFI
+5374 
-5382 DNPAMVAGS
+5382 
-5391 DNGIFSNDSI
+5391 
-5401 TSQTRP
+5401 
-5407 TFSIFGEMNQSVQ
+5407 
-5420 IFIDGVLVDTITVTD
+5420 
-5435 RNQVYRPESPLGDG
+5435 
-5449 SHSIYYVITDK
+5449 
-5460 AGNTATSKTLNFTI
+5460 
-5474 DTFNTTPVAIDSIG
+5474 
-5488 GQTLAEMTGSDGK
+5488 
-5501 IYITDTT
+5501 
-5508 RNLLF
+5508 
-5513 SGSAEPNSKIEIII
+5513 
-5527 NGLNVG
+5527 
-5533 EVWVN
+5533 
-5538 EKGHWQMPVNPL
+5538 
-5550 YFTEGQLDITVK
+5550 
-5562 STDRAGNVNQEKY
+5562 
-5575 SIWVDT
+5575 
-5581 HIKVFTSELDDNK
+5581 
-5594 SSSKTEWWSNSDL
+5594 
-5607 ITMRGTGEIGATVS
+5607 
-5621 LIVAGVTLATAVV
+5621 
-5634 AATGRWELSTDKL
+5634 
-5647 PEGTYDISLVIE
+5647 
-5659 DSAGN
+5659 
-5664 RWEDV
+5664 
-5669 REIFIDRTPPNA
+5669 
-5681 PVVTYSDI
+5681 
-5689 VNDLII
+5689 
-5695 MQGTAE
+5695 
-5701 AKSQLIITDS
+5701 
-5711 EGNTY
+5711 
-5716 TLTVPDNGKWSMAIP
+5716 
-5731 YPSEGKFTIT
+5731 
-5741 SVDAIG
+5741 
-5747 NRSDDVPLD
+5747 
-5756 IMKEVPVISLS
+5756 
-5767 PDSDSGT
+5767 
-5774 VGDNITRDKQPTF
+5774 
-5787 IIGNLES
+5787 
-5794 DVVVV
+5794 
-5799 QVDINGTVYNAEKN
+5799 
-5813 ADGVW
+5813 
-5818 FFTPG
+5818 
-5823 TPLADGS
+5823 
-5830 YTISVIASDA
+5830 
-5840 AGNQKNSL
+5840 
-5848 PITVT
+5848 
-5853 IDSTLTVP
+5853 
-5861 EIALAAGED
+5861 
-5870 NGASD
+5870 
-5875 SDNVTNHT
+5875 
-5883 QPKFTLQHIDADVT
+5883 
-5897 GVTVNVT
+5897 
-5904 HNGVTDIY
+5904 
-5912 QATQGADGWTFTP
+5912 
-5925 PAAWNDGNYTLSVT
+5925 
-5939 VVDRAGNS
+5939 
-5947 QQSASLAVTVDSTV
+5947 
-5961 TVTADSQHDDAS
+5961 
-5973 DDATATAVTPPES
+5973 
-5986 ETVNAESATHLRTE
+5986 
-6000 PSAAEE
+6000 
-6006 SVVKVTAY
+6006 
-6014 SITLLNADSGDEI
+6014 
-6027 DRSISQT
+6027 
-6034 PSFEIS
+6034 
-6040 VPENIVNV
+6040 
-6048 SIMFEGEEFTLP
+6048 
-6060 ITNQKA
+6060 
-6066 IFEVPLSLEDGEY
+6066 
-6079 TMDVKFIDKDNDF
+6079 
-6092 LIKEK
+6092 
-6097 TFSVDHSSADIV
+6097 
-6109 NAMNVRGKTEDDIND
+6109 
-6124 SPSTSSVGH
+6124 
-6133 NNNGAIDV
+6133 
-6141 FAVNEVTLPVDN
+6141 
-6153 QEEHA
+6153 

>member
-2121 SEPTIVLDNTDDS
+2121 SEPTIVLDSTDDS

-2481 VWDYIWPDDV
+2481 VWDY
-2491 ADGGYTLTV
+2491 
-2500 EATDEAGNKA
+2500 
-2510 TQTLDFTIDTTLSVP
+2510 
-2525 TLSLD
+2525 
-2530 SADDSGIAGDN
+2530 
-2541 ITNVKTPGFTL
+2541 
-2552 NNIDTD
+2552 
-2558 VSRVIV
+2558 
-2564 EVMHNGIKQ
+2564 
-2573 EVPLVQTGGQW
+2573 
-2584 RFAPTSDWADGDY
+2584 
-2597 ILTVKVEDRAGN
+2597 
-2609 VKQSAPLTVT
+2609 
-2619 VDTHIA
+2619 
-2625 IDRIELVNDSGI
+2625 
-2637 PGDNLTNEA
+2637 
-2646 RPHFQVTV
+2646 
-2654 PADVNGVRLSIDGG
+2654 
-2668 KTWFDATQSATSGVW
+2668 
-2683 DYTWLTNV
+2683 
-2691 ANGPHT
+2691 
-2697 LMVEASDKAGNKTT
+2697 
-2711 QKLDFTI
+2711 
-2718 DTILSEP
+2718 
-2725 TITLDSA
+2725 
-2732 DDSAAGDNITNVKM
+2732 
-2746 PGFTLGNIDA
+2746 
-2756 DVTKVVVTVAH
+2756 
-2767 DGKNQQIE
+2767 
-2775 LIKNG
+2775 
-2780 GVWRFT
+2780 
-2786 PGAAWTDG
+2786 
-2794 DYTLTV
+2794 
-2800 KVEDKA
+2800 
-2806 GNTNYSAPLTVTID
+2806 
-2820 TQTSIDR
+2820 
-2827 IELLNDTGIVGDNLT
+2827 
-2842 NEARPQFHITVP
+2842 
-2854 TDVNSV
+2854 
-2860 QLSLDGGI
+2860 
-2868 NWVNAT
+2868 
-2874 LTSDGVWEYIWP
+2874 
-2886 TDLVEN
+2886 
-2892 TYTLTVK
+2892 
-2899 ATDVAGNTATETLNF
+2899 
-2914 IIDTTLSTPTIT
+2914 
-2926 LDSAD
+2926 
-2931 DSGTANDNKTNVK
+2931 
-2944 TPGFIIGGID
+2944 
-2954 SDVTQVVVQVM
+2954 
-2965 RDGHSEEVELTQ
+2965 
-2977 TNGQWR
+2977 
-2983 FVPGSAWTDGDY
+2983 
-2995 TLTVTVKDEAGNIRH
+2995 
-3010 SAPLT
+3010 
-3015 VTIDTQ
+3015 
-3021 ITIDHIELVNDSG
+3021 
-3034 IPDDNL
+3034 
-3040 TNNVRP
+3040 
-3046 HFQVTV
+3046 
-3052 PTDVNVVRLSIDGG
+3052 
-3066 KTWFNATQSA
+3066 
-3076 TPGVW
+3076 
-3081 DYTWLADVGEGK
+3081 TWLADVGEGK

-3317 TRLSTPTIAMDSR
+3317 TRLSTPTIAMDRR

-4552 IRINGVSYSVTANG
+4552 IRINGVSYPVTANG

>member
-34 GPDMNITTPRGSVI
+34 GPDMNITTPHGSVI

-534 SAEIETTN
+534 SAEIETTD

-595 SDSVEGINNLTFT
+595 SDSVEGVNNLTFT

-620 FSYVIDTIAPV
+620 FSYVIDTVAPV

-639 YVVLPNGIILSGN
+639 FVVLPNGIILSGN

-1063 VWDAMSDTQIGVAT
+1063 VWDAASDTQIGVAT

-1111 NSAIFDFTIDTTVS
+1111 NSAVFDFTIDTTVS

-1384 WTFTPPTSWAD
+1384 WSFTPTGAWAD

-1420 VDTQIAINNIELVN
+1420 VDTQIAINSIELVN
-1434 DSGIPDDNLT
+1434 DSGIPNDNLT

-1479 TPGVWD
+1479 TPGAWD

-1504 DEAGNKATQTLDFTI
+1504 DKAGNKTTQELDFTI

-1638 PGDNLT
+1638 PDDNLT

-1703 SDKAGNKTTQKLD
+1703 TDKAGNKTTQKLD

-2015 TVTIDTQITIDHIE
+2015 TVTIDTQI
-2029 LVNDS
+2029 
-2034 GIPDDNLTNNVRP
+2034 
-2047 HFQVTVPTDVNV
+2047 
-2059 VRLSIDG
+2059 
-2066 GKTWFNATQSATPGV
+2066 A
-2081 WDYTWLADV
+2081 
-2090 GEGKHTLT
+2090 
-2098 VEATDKAGNKT
+2098 
-2109 TQQLDFIIDTLL
+2109 
-2121 SEPTIVLDNTDDS
+2121 
-2134 GTKGDHLTNVNK
+2134 
-2146 PTFLLGNID
+2146 
-2155 ADARYVTVEVQH
+2155 
-2167 GGTKEV
+2167 
-2173 LTATK
+2173 
-2178 DATGNWSVTPTG
+2178 
-2190 TWADG
+2190 
-2195 DYTLTVRVEDEAGNE
+2195 
-2210 KHSASLTVTVDTQI
+2210 
-2224 TIDVIEL
+2224 
-2231 VNDNGI
+2231 
-2237 PGDNMTN
+2237 
-2244 DAHPQF
+2244 
-2250 RVTVPGDVN
+2250 
-2259 EVSLSID
+2259 
-2266 GGVTWVKATQSAT
+2266 
-2279 PGVWNYTWP
+2279 
-2288 GTVPDGDYTLNVKAT
+2288 
-2303 DNAGN
+2303 
-2308 TVTETL
+2308 
-2314 HFTIDTTL
+2314 
-2322 STPVIVLDSADD
+2322 
-2334 SGVHGDNM
+2334 
-2342 TNHTQ
+2342 
-2347 PTFALQHIDDDAVR
+2347 
-2361 VTVSVEHGG
+2361 
-2370 VTTTFDATKDAGG
+2370 
-2383 WTFTPTGAWA
+2383 
-2393 DGDYTLSVSVEDK
+2393 
-2406 AGNTSHS
+2406 
-2413 ASLTVTVDTQIAIN
+2413 
-2427 NIELV
+2427 
-2432 NDSGIPDDNL
+2432 
-2442 TNNVRPHFQ
+2442 
-2451 VTVPTDV
+2451 
-2458 NVVRLSIDGG
+2458 
-2468 KTWFNATQSATPG
+2468 
-2481 VWDYIWPDDV
+2481 
-2491 ADGGYTLTV
+2491 
-2500 EATDEAGNKA
+2500 
-2510 TQTLDFTIDTTLSVP
+2510 
-2525 TLSLD
+2525 
-2530 SADDSGIAGDN
+2530 
-2541 ITNVKTPGFTL
+2541 
-2552 NNIDTD
+2552 
-2558 VSRVIV
+2558 
-2564 EVMHNGIKQ
+2564 
-2573 EVPLVQTGGQW
+2573 
-2584 RFAPTSDWADGDY
+2584 
-2597 ILTVKVEDRAGN
+2597 
-2609 VKQSAPLTVT
+2609 
-2619 VDTHIA
+2619 
-2625 IDRIELVNDSGI
+2625 
-2637 PGDNLTNEA
+2637 
-2646 RPHFQVTV
+2646 
-2654 PADVNGVRLSIDGG
+2654 
-2668 KTWFDATQSATSGVW
+2668 
-2683 DYTWLTNV
+2683 
-2691 ANGPHT
+2691 
-2697 LMVEASDKAGNKTT
+2697 
-2711 QKLDFTI
+2711 
-2718 DTILSEP
+2718 
-2725 TITLDSA
+2725 
-2732 DDSAAGDNITNVKM
+2732 
-2746 PGFTLGNIDA
+2746 
-2756 DVTKVVVTVAH
+2756 
-2767 DGKNQQIE
+2767 
-2775 LIKNG
+2775 
-2780 GVWRFT
+2780 
-2786 PGAAWTDG
+2786 
-2794 DYTLTV
+2794 
-2800 KVEDKA
+2800 
-2806 GNTNYSAPLTVTID
+2806 
-2820 TQTSIDR
+2820 
-2827 IELLNDTGIVGDNLT
+2827 
-2842 NEARPQFHITVP
+2842 
-2854 TDVNSV
+2854 
-2860 QLSLDGGI
+2860 
-2868 NWVNAT
+2868 
-2874 LTSDGVWEYIWP
+2874 
-2886 TDLVEN
+2886 
-2892 TYTLTVK
+2892 
-2899 ATDVAGNTATETLNF
+2899 
-2914 IIDTTLSTPTIT
+2914 
-2926 LDSAD
+2926 
-2931 DSGTANDNKTNVK
+2931 
-2944 TPGFIIGGID
+2944 
-2954 SDVTQVVVQVM
+2954 
-2965 RDGHSEEVELTQ
+2965 
-2977 TNGQWR
+2977 
-2983 FVPGSAWTDGDY
+2983 
-2995 TLTVTVKDEAGNIRH
+2995 
-3010 SAPLT
+3010 
-3015 VTIDTQ
+3015 
-3021 ITIDHIELVNDSG
+3021 IDHIELVNDSG

-3172 LTATKG
+3172 LTATKDATGNWSVTPTGTWADGDYTLTVRVEDEAGNEKHSASLTVTVDTQITIDAIELVNDNGIPGDNMTNDAHPQFRVTVPGDVNEVSLSIDGGVTWVKATQSATPGVWNYTWPGTVPDGDYTLNVKATDNAGNTVTETLHFTIDTTLSVPVIVLNSADDTGVQGDNMTNSTQPTFALQHIDDDAVRVTVSVEHGGVTTTFDATKGTGGWSFTPTGAWADGDYTLSVSVEDKAGNTSHSASLTVTVDTQIAINNIELVNDSGIPDDNLTNNVRPHFQVKVPTDVNEVRLSIDGGKTWFNATQSATPGVWDYTWLADVGEGKHTLTVEATDKAGNQTTQKLDFIIDTMLSEPTIVLDSTDDSGTKGDNLTNANKPTFILGNIDADARYVTVEVQYGGTKEVLTATKG

-3186 PTGTWADGDYTLTVR
+3186 PTGTWADGDYMLTVR

-3317 TRLSTPTIAMDSR
+3317 TRLSTPTIIMDSR

-3344 RPGFTIGNIDA
+3344 RPGFTIGNIDS
-3355 DAHSVI
+3355 DAQSVI

-3411 TPLVVTVDTQTSI
+3411 TPLIVTVDTQTSI

-3462 IDGGANWVSATQGIE
+3462 IDGGANWVSAAQGIE

-3618 TQIAIDRIEL
+3618 TQIAIDHIEL

-3711 NFTIDITLLTPT
+3711 NFTIDITLMTPT

-3842 TNHDRPVFDIHQ
+3842 TNHDRPVFDIRQ

-4304 TSAELRIEI
+4304 TSAELKIEI

-4532 SVTTP
+4532 SVTKP

-4552 IRINGVSYSVTANG
+4552 IRINGVSYPVTANG

-4892 RSTAVDVT
+4892 RSTAVDLT

-5039 NPQGVVIATL
+5039 SPQGVVIATL

-5082 QKEIL
+5082 QKDIL

-5295 GSLDDLITNHNKP
+5295 GSLDDLITSHNKP

-5382 DNPAMVAGS
+5382 DNPVMMAGS

-5581 HIKVFTSELDDNK
+5581 HIQVFTSELDDNK
-5594 SSSKTEWWSNSDL
+5594 SSSKTDWWSNSST
-5607 ITMRGTGEIGATVS
+5607 ITMRGMGEIGATVS

-5634 AATGRWELSTDKL
+5634 AANGQWELSTDQL
-5647 PEGTYDISLVIE
+5647 PEGKYDITLSIE
-5659 DSAGN
+5659 DNAGN
-5664 RWEDV
+5664 RKEEV
-5669 REIFIDRTPPNA
+5669 HEIFIDRTPPNA

-5711 EGNTY
+5711 NGNTY

-5925 PAAWNDGNYTLSVT
+5925 PAAWNDGTYTLSVT

-5986 ETVNAESATHLRTE
+5986 ETVNAESATHLRTV

-6006 SVVKVTAY
+6006 SVVKETAY

-6048 SIMFEGEEFTLP
+6048 SVMFEGEEFTLP

-6079 TMDVKFIDKDNDF
+6079 TMDVKFIDKDDDF

-6109 NAMNVRGKTEDDIND
+6109 NAMNARGKTEDDIND